1 MKDFFN
7 RRQRFSL
14 RKYSFGVAS
23 VLLGTALFAA
33 HSAQADE
40 VGTPTVSAGNPG
52 TSVAGESSS
61 SLVNTTTTAPQ
72 PNPAASVTSPS
83 ASATS
88 TSTVALVSTASEVAS
103 ASTTE
108 TTSTAT
114 APATTAT
121 AAATASS
128 TPTAAGTTSVGSAT
142 SSSTGATSTSAVTP
156 TAVQPTVAQPV
167 APTTQ
172 PTATTQPVSAPTAT
186 QPVASTQ
193 PTSAS
198 VAQPATTTLTTSTP
212 SPTSAANTAALT
224 TMLTANPMSA
234 VGTAPEVR
242 SRSSR
247 RRRSLDN
254 PESTS
259 YTTGAATATPIM
271 SDPNGAT
278 ITNRPLVVPTPKDP
292 NDHITAGINY
302 QLNPNTSQY
311 TYLVTDLMGFN
322 KAYNTKYYYRMSK
335 PYDNSTN
342 VTIELV
348 DGATNTVK
356 ETKQINGAGTV
367 NLGQAT
373 LAPISGAK
381 QAYIEFR
388 FENIVDADK
397 TNRPALRATWKYNG
411 SATDF
416 DGQRSAIQIYDV
428 VNPANEG
435 TTITDPQYYIPRLT
449 HKTTYY
455 KVVDKNASTYDKN
468 RLVGKF
474 VQDTNG
480 NYIKNSSTAG
490 DYKLVNKDGIPDVG
504 TQSYRETG
512 NEESLGSFTLT
523 AMEGQ
528 DFHASA
534 LRAFE
539 GYSLYQ
545 TADPRSLVDVLKKPY
560 QVGQRWF
567 DVANAEGAVK
577 RIKEVVKE
585 DGTVRIEMWAIKS
598 DSLNK
603 IAKDVNTDGYV
614 KVYETVIR
622 PGSNNKIDHPEDL
635 GKYPTID
642 DAGWN
647 RDNNTPSYPGLKPE
661 YRDKLVKGQP
671 FAIFSDKQNTNYKGD
686 LEFARGS
693 GADFIYKRPDGTFY
707 RMSWA
712 GTVAQNNV
720 EVKENPVSATEAAQ
734 YSPRYSSAGE
744 FYVNRGSS
752 DTSYT
757 INGVP
762 VASGNIFRLENKLTP
777 SYETIYYYVKNEPID
792 IELKLKKVLK
802 SLNTT
807 VQPELKKGAFSF
819 NITNVAAD
827 PANPLEKDGPA
838 INATV
843 TNKEDGS
850 IPFTQKI
857 TQADGT
863 EKEVSLIQ
871 LDKVG
876 IYKYRITEV
885 AGSDTEVDY
894 DGMSVIATVT
904 VTEKKD
910 SSGNYLGE
918 HEYTVTYTSKKGQ
931 DDSGNKT
938 DPDVSATNPTG
949 TGTDTEFNNFVV
961 APVNVEFDFTKKL
974 SGRNLKANEFTFNL
988 LNEAGAVVGT
998 AKNDANGNIKFTGIK
1013 YKVSDLGTNSAGKR
1027 NDSKTFNY
1035 TVKEVVPTTAEA
1047 GMSYDQMEAKV
1058 AVTVTKT
1065 GHTLTTATTYS
1076 SVNGIDANGNPTTG
1090 VDKEFNNTFTP
1101 NPVKV
1106 NLEFDKSLSNGTLNA
1121 GDFSFKLTGDG
1132 NVNETVTNKANGK
1145 INFSTLSFD
1154 KAGVYN
1160 YTVKEVAGTNTDVD
1174 YDAMTINVK
1183 VTVTKDANTGLLSAS
1198 TVMTSSGGEA
1208 TDANDRVFNNYVVPA
1223 IPIRVDFKKALVG
1236 RPLKKNEFTFEMK
1249 DKNGVVVATGT
1260 NDEHGV
1266 VTFNQLPEVTNAQV
1280 GKVIKYTVSEKV
1292 PANKEFGVT
1301 YDNMV
1306 AEVSVSVVK
1315 NATSH
1320 ALQAVVTY
1328 PGGDTEF
1335 NNTVTPPTTPD
1346 FQPEKFIVNKEKYD
1360 ITGTKLMDDDDELA
1374 DEYTDTNANPYAD
1387 GTANN
1392 EPENLNTKTVKK
1404 GDKIVYQVWLDTTN
1418 LKASDNIQAVGI
1430 SDKYEADKLEI
1441 NVADIKA
1448 YDSVT
1453 GVDVT
1458 DKFDITVNNGVITA
1472 TSKASFIKDI
1482 NNDPVIDTTKF
1493 AFGRYYKF
1501 DIPATVKMTTP
1512 NGVDIENTANQIV
1525 HQYDPTN
1532 RNITKPEK
1540 PTQKRVV
1547 NLPVPLEFDFTKKL
1561 DGRNLVENE
1570 FTFVLKK
1577 DGVAIQTVKNSAPD
1591 ATTGIAK
1598 IAFKPLEFTKADAG
1612 NTFTYT
1618 VEEVAGTDA
1627 TVSYDN
1633 MVATIK
1639 VEVKHDGT
1647 TMTTVV
1653 NMLQDAPD
1661 KEFNNTVKP
1670 PEEPKFNPEK
1680 YVVSKEKFDI
1690 TGDKLLDDDSEL
1702 ADKYGDTK
1710 ANPYVDGTANN
1721 EPENLNTKT
1730 VKPGSKL
1737 VYQVW
1742 LDTKQFSATNTENIQ
1757 TVGITDNYDEA
1768 KLDVNSI
1775 KVYDSVTG
1783 ADVTSK
1789 FDIANTGGVIT
1800 ATLKAG
1806 FTKSLGD
1813 ANNTQIID
1821 TTKFAFGRYYKVDIS
1836 TTVKTDAPA
1845 GKDIE
1850 NTAGQIVHYYNPR
1863 TNTVEKPEK
1872 PTEKRVNS
1880 VPVPLE
1886 LKFTKALDG
1895 RALQA
1900 GEFEFILEKD
1910 GVEVERVKNDAA
1922 GKINFKKLEF
1932 GKNDLGKTYNYTVR
1946 EVAGTDATVTYDTM
1960 VATVSVSISHDGTA
1974 KAIVKNV
1981 VDAPD
1986 KEFNNKVK
1994 PPEEPKF
2001 NPEKYVVSTEK
2012 FDITGDKLLD
2022 DDSELTDKYGD
2033 TNANPY
2039 ADGTANN
2046 EPENLNTKTVKPG
2059 SKLVYQVWL
2068 DTTQFSATNTENI
2081 QTVGITDNYDE
2092 AKLNVNS
2099 IKVYDSV
2106 TGSDVTSKFDIA
2118 NTGGVITATLKA
2130 GFTKSLGDANNTQII
2145 DTTKFAFGRYY
2156 KVDISTTV
2164 KTDAPA
2170 GKDIENTAG
2179 QIVHYYN
2186 PRTNTVEKPEKPTEK
2201 RVNSVPVPLELNF
2214 TKKLDGRQLKANE
2227 FTFVLKKDGVEVE
2240 RAKNDAPDATTG
2252 IAKINFTKLEF
2263 GKDDIGKTYNYT
2275 VEEVKGTDSTVS
2287 YDGMVATVRVS
2298 ISHDGT
2304 AKAIVKNVVDAPD
2317 KEFDNRVTPPEE
2329 PKFNPE
2335 KYVVRDEDF
2344 DLTGKKLLDD
2354 DSELADKYGD
2364 TKINPYADKS
2374 NNNEKVTVRND
2385 KGELEEV
2392 FENLNTQPVKR
2403 GQKFY
2408 YQVWLDTT
2416 QFSAN
2421 NKENIQTVGITD
2433 NYDESKLIV
2442 TKNTIKVYD
2451 GETGADVTSKFD
2463 VAVTN
2468 GIITANLKSG
2478 FTKSLGDANNTQV
2491 IDTTKFEF
2499 GRYYKVVIPATVS
2512 QDAYDGSE
2520 IENTATQ
2527 TVHYYNPRTHTVET
2541 PDKPTQKRVN
2551 NIPTAIQLIF
2561 GKTLNGRKLQA
2572 DEFSFVLK
2580 DKETN
2585 KILEKAKN
2593 DADGKVTFKTIN
2605 YSKADIGQTFNYI
2618 VEEEKGDK
2626 PGVTYDDMKVN
2637 VTVQVI
2643 QPSSGDQLSTVISYA
2658 TEGGDAFTADD
2669 TVFDNNVTPN
2679 FKPEKYVVSKEK
2691 FDLKGTKLLD
2701 DDAPNGKVEAENLNH
2716 HTLTRGQKFYYQVWL
2731 DTREFTAESNIQSV
2745 GITDDYDE
2753 AKLDIDESAIKVYD
2767 GETDVT
2773 DKFDISIKNGVIYAT
2788 SKPSLTKPI
2797 SATDATPVID
2807 TTKFAFGRYYKFDIP
2822 ATVKNIKDND
2832 GVEFSNTANE
2842 IVHQYNPYNKQVTTP
2857 KKPTQTRENNVP
2869 VPLEFNYTKKLEG
2882 RELTAG
2888 EFSFLLKDQD
2898 GKVLQTVSNDKD
2910 GHIKFEQLLFSKAD
2924 LGKTFTYTVEEV
2936 NDNKP
2941 GISYDAMKATV
2952 TVQVTKDGKILKTVV
2967 NHASAGGNATDAND
2981 KEFNNKVVPPE
2992 KPKFQPEKYV
3002 VNQEKFDIT
3011 GDKLVDDDKEL
3022 ADKYADTN
3030 ANPYV
3035 DKTDNNEK
3043 ENLNTKTVKRG
3054 DKLVYQVW
3062 LDTTK
3067 FDANNKDY
3075 IQTVGITD
3083 NYDEKKLNVNQ
3094 PDIKAYDGK
3103 TGKDVT
3109 AMFDIKVENGV
3120 ITANLKDGFTKSLGD
3135 KDNTQIIDTTKFAFG
3150 RYYKFD
3156 IPAIVKDSKNEKG
3169 EFDVPSGSDIENT
3182 AGQTV
3187 HYYDP
3192 TVKKVVKTPEKP
3204 TEKRVVNI
3212 SASVT
3217 FEFTKK
3223 LGGRDLKAG
3232 EFSFVLKDRKGKVI
3246 ETVSNDADGKIKFSA
3261 LEYKHGEEG
3270 IHFYTV
3276 EEVKGNDTTVTYD
3289 KMVAKV
3295 TVLVA
3300 KGGNVMTVTSKLP
3313 EDTEFNNIVTPPTPP
3328 TPVVPPVTPP
3338 TPPTPVVPPVTPPTP
3353 PTPVVPPVTPPT
3365 PPTPVV
3371 PPVTPPTPPTPVVPP
3386 VTPPTPPTPVVPPV
3400 TPPTSP
3406 EVSREQ
3412 GLPKTGENKSVVAMA
3427 FGGLLAAAG
3436 LGLAGKRKKED

>member
-72 PNPAASVTSPS
+72 SNPAASVTSPS

-88 TSTVALVSTASEVAS
+88 TSTVALVSPASEVAS

-108 TTSTAT
+108 TTSIAT

-234 VGTAPEVR
+234 AGTATEVR

-259 YTTGAATATPIM
+259 HTTGAATATPTM

-455 KVVDKNASTYDKN
+455 KVVDKNASTYDMN

-480 NYIKNSSTAG
+480 KYIKNSSTAG
-490 DYKLVNKDGIPDVG
+490 DYKLVNKDGTPDVG

-635 GKYPTID
+635 GKNPTID

-712 GTVAQNNV
+712 GNVAQNNV

-762 VASGNIFRLENKLTP
+762 VASGNIFRLENKLSP
-777 SYETIYYYVKNEPID
+777 SYETVYYYVKNEPID

-857 TQADGT
+857 TQADGA

-894 DGMSVIATVT
+894 DEMSVTATVT

-910 SSGNYLGE
+910 ASGNYLGE
-918 HEYTVTYTSKKGQ
+918 YEYTVTYTSEKGQ
-931 DDSGNKT
+931 DDKGKETGTN
-938 DPDVSATNPTG
+938 VSATNPKEK

-998 AKNDANGNIKFTGIK
+998 AKNDLNGNIKFTGIK

-1208 TDANDRVFNNYVVPA
+1208 TDANDRVFNNFVVP
-1223 IPIRVDFKKALVG
+1223 PVPVNVNFTKALAG
-1236 RPLKKNEFTFEMK
+1236 RTLVAGEFTFEMK
-1249 DKNGVVVATGT
+1249 DENGVVVATGT

-1266 VTFNQLPEVTNAQV
+1266 VTFNQLPEVKNAQV
-1280 GKVIKYTVSEKV
+1280 GKVIKYKVTEKV

-1306 AEVSVSVVK
+1306 AEVSVTVSK
-1315 NATSH
+1315 NADHTLK
-1320 ALQAVVTY
+1320 ATVTY

-1346 FQPEKFIVNKEKYD
+1346 FQPEKFIVNKEKFD
-1360 ITGTKLMDDDDELA
+1360 ITGNKLMDDDNELTN
-1374 DEYTDTNANPYAD
+1374 EYTETNADPYVD
-1387 GTANN
+1387 KTNNN

-1404 GDKIVYQVWLDTTN
+1404 GDEIVYQVWLDTTK

-1430 SDKYEADKLEI
+1430 TDKYEADKLKI
-1441 NVADIKA
+1441 NAADIKA

-1453 GVDVT
+1453 GTDVT
-1458 DKFDITVNNGVITA
+1458 SKFVITVNNGEITA
-1472 TSKASFIKDI
+1472 TSKDEFIKDK
-1482 NNDPVIDTTKF
+1482 VIDTTKF
-1493 AFGRYYKF
+1493 EFGRYYKF
-1501 DIPATVKMTTP
+1501 DIPATVKTTTP
-1512 NGVDIENTANQIV
+1512 DGVDIENTANQIV
-1525 HQYDPTN
+1525 HQYDPTK
-1532 RNITKPEK
+1532 RDITKPEK

-1547 NLPVPLEFDFTKKL
+1547 NLPISLPLNFTKRL
-1561 DGRNLVENE
+1561 DGRQLQANE
-1570 FTFVLKK
+1570 FTFELRK
-1577 DGVAIQTVKNSAPD
+1577 DGVKVADAQNDAPN
-1591 ATTGIAK
+1591 ANGVAK
-1598 IAFKPLEFTKADAG
+1598 INFKALQFTHADLG
-1612 NTFTYT
+1612 KTYTYT
-1618 VEEVAGTDA
+1618 VNEVAGSDA
-1627 TVSYDN
+1627 TVTYDT
-1633 MVATIK
+1633 MVATITVTIQK
-1639 VEVKHDGT
+1639 DGT
-1647 TMTTVV
+1647 AKAIVAH
-1653 NMLQDAPD
+1653 LDQDAPD

-1702 ADKYGDTK
+1702 TDKYGDTK
-1710 ANPYVDGTANN
+1710 ANPYVDNTNNN

-1730 VKPGSKL
+1730 VKKGDEI

-1821 TTKFAFGRYYKVDIS
+1821 TTKFAFGRYYKVDIV
-1836 TTVKTDAPA
+1836 TTVKRTVEP

-1863 TNTVEKPEK
+1863 TNK
-1872 PTEKRVNS
+1872 
-1880 VPVPLE
+1880 
-1886 LKFTKALDG
+1886 
-1895 RALQA
+1895 
-1900 GEFEFILEKD
+1900 
-1910 GVEVERVKNDAA
+1910 
-1922 GKINFKKLEF
+1922 
-1932 GKNDLGKTYNYTVR
+1932 
-1946 EVAGTDATVTYDTM
+1946 
-1960 VATVSVSISHDGTA
+1960 
-1974 KAIVKNV
+1974 
-1981 VDAPD
+1981 
-1986 KEFNNKVK
+1986 
-1994 PPEEPKF
+1994 
-2001 NPEKYVVSTEK
+2001 
-2012 FDITGDKLLD
+2012 
-2022 DDSELTDKYGD
+2022 
-2033 TNANPY
+2033 
-2039 ADGTANN
+2039 
-2046 EPENLNTKTVKPG
+2046 
-2059 SKLVYQVWL
+2059 
-2068 DTTQFSATNTENI
+2068 
-2081 QTVGITDNYDE
+2081 
-2092 AKLNVNS
+2092 
-2099 IKVYDSV
+2099 
-2106 TGSDVTSKFDIA
+2106 
-2118 NTGGVITATLKA
+2118 
-2130 GFTKSLGDANNTQII
+2130 
-2145 DTTKFAFGRYY
+2145 
-2156 KVDISTTV
+2156 
-2164 KTDAPA
+2164 
-2170 GKDIENTAG
+2170 
-2179 QIVHYYN
+2179 
-2186 PRTNTVEKPEKPTEK
+2186 VEKPEKPTEK

-2240 RAKNDAPDATTG
+2240 RAKNGAPDATTG

-3223 LGGRDLKAG
+3223 LEGRDLKAG

-3386 VTPPTPPTPVVPPV
+3386 VTPPT
-3400 TPPTSP
+3400 SP

>member
-40 VGTPTVSAGNPG
+40 VATPTVTAGNPG

-88 TSTVALVSTASEVAS
+88 TSTVALVSPASEVTS

-128 TPTAAGTTSVGSAT
+128 TPTVAGTTSVGSAP

-167 APTTQ
+167 ASTTQ
-172 PTATTQPVSAPTAT
+172 PTATTQPVSTSTAT

-198 VAQPATTTLTTSTP
+198 VVQPATTTLTTSTP

-234 VGTAPEVR
+234 AGTAPEVR

-247 RRRSLDN
+247 RRRDAAN
-254 PESTS
+254 PVTTN
-259 YTTGAATATPIM
+259 YTTGPATATPAM

-278 ITNRPLVVPTPKDP
+278 ISSRPLVVPTPKDSGQ
-292 NDHITAGINY
+292 HVTTGIDF
-302 QLNPNTSQY
+302 QLNPNPSQY
-311 TYLVTDLMGFN
+311 TFAVTDLNSFN
-322 KAYNTKYYYRMSK
+322 ATYNKKYYYRLSK
-335 PYDNSTN
+335 PYNASNDI
-342 VTIELV
+342 TIELV
-348 DGATNTVK
+348 DGQNNNVV
-356 ETKQINGAGTV
+356 ETKSINGSGTV
-367 NLGQAT
+367 SLGQSI
-373 LAPISGAK
+373 LAPLTGSS

-388 FENIVDADK
+388 FENIQDADK
-397 TNRPALRATWKYNG
+397 SSRPALRATWKVSGLVQNF
-411 SATDF
+411 A
-416 DGQRSAIQIYDV
+416 GQRSGIQIYDV
-428 VNPANEG
+428 ANKANEG
-435 TTITDPQYYIPRLT
+435 TSITDPQYYIPRLT
-449 HKTTYY
+449 DKTTYY
-455 KVVDKNASTYDKN
+455 KAVDRGT
-468 RLVGKF
+468 R
-474 VQDTNG
+474 QDVSRTEGIATITTAKRSNDV
-480 NYIKNSSTAG
+480 KNSDIVARYADGTVDVRNENG
-490 DYKLVNKDGIPDVG
+490 QIVNKTTYVNVDRNNINPQEYKEDGAEINLG
-504 TQSYRETG
+504 TYTSTG
-512 NEESLGSFTLT
+512 
-523 AMEGQ
+523 MEGQ
-528 DFHASA
+528 NLTASG

-539 GYSLYQ
+539 GYKLYQ
-545 TADPRSLVDVLKKPY
+545 TADSRSLIDVLKQPFH
-560 QVGQRWF
+560 VGQRWF
-567 DVANAEGAVK
+567 DVANAQGGVK
-577 RIKEVVKE
+577 RIKEVVSE

-603 IAKDVNTDGYV
+603 ISSDLNTDGYF
-614 KVYETVIR
+614 KVYETVIPPGKNNYDVR
-622 PGSNNKIDHPEDL
+622 PQ
-635 GKYPTID
+635 
-642 DAGWN
+642 DAGKDIDVSDPGWN
-647 RDNNTPSYPGLKPE
+647 QDNNTPQIPKPGFEYIDSLKS
-661 YRDKLVKGQP
+661 KLVQGKP
-671 FAIFSDKQNTNYKGD
+671 FTIFSDKQVTNYKGD
-686 LEFARGS
+686 LQFEKTENNVTTLLF
-693 GADFIYKRPDGTFY
+693 KRPNGTFY
-707 RMSWA
+707 KMD
-712 GTVAQNNV
+712 
-720 EVKENPVSATEAAQ
+720 KEYLQDASGNPTGKVNMKETDVSATDANG
-734 YSPRYSSAGE
+734 YKPTYVSKGE
-744 FYVNRGSS
+744 FYVNRGDKDNAYS
-752 DTSYT
+752 
-757 INGVP
+757 INGTP
-762 VASGNIFRLENKLTP
+762 VSSGNVFRLQNDLNPVYRTVYYYAKPEPVKVKLQFTKALAGRTLQDGEFDFKIQDTASGYNETVSNQNGKVTFSELTFTKP
-777 SYETIYYYVKNEPID
+777 GVYTYKVNEVP
-792 IELKLKKVLK
+792 
-802 SLNTT
+802 
-807 VQPELKKGAFSF
+807 
-819 NITNVAAD
+819 
-827 PANPLEKDGPA
+827 
-838 INATV
+838 
-843 TNKEDGS
+843 
-850 IPFTQKI
+850 
-857 TQADGT
+857 GT
-863 EKEVSLIQ
+863 
-871 LDKVG
+871 
-876 IYKYRITEV
+876 
-885 AGSDTEVDY
+885 DTDVDY
-894 DGMSVIATVT
+894 DGMESTVTIT
-904 VTEKKD
+904 VTEKNAIGDLDAK
-910 SSGNYLGE
+910 
-918 HEYTVTYTSKKGQ
+918 VTYTSINGQ
-931 DDSGNKT
+931 DDSGNTT
-938 DPDVSATNPTG
+938 DTNVSATNPTVR

-998 AKNDANGNIKFTGIK
+998 AKNDLNGNIKFTGIK

-1208 TDANDRVFNNYVVPA
+1208 TDANDRVFNNFVVPA

-1236 RPLKKNEFTFEMK
+1236 RSLKANEFTFEMK
-1249 DKNGVVVATGT
+1249 DSAGTVVATGT
-1260 NDEHGV
+1260 NDANGV
-1266 VTFNQLPEVTNAQV
+1266 VTFNQLPKVKNAQV
-1280 GKVIKYTVSEKV
+1280 GQTIKYYVSEKV
-1292 PANKEFGVT
+1292 PSNKEFGVT
-1301 YDNMV
+1301 YDSMV
-1306 AEVSVSVVK
+1306 AEVSVTVSK
-1315 NATSH
+1315 NADHTLK
-1320 ALQAVVTY
+1320 ATVTY

-1346 FQPEKFIVNKEKYD
+1346 FQPEKFIVNKKEYD
-1360 ITGTKLMDDDDELA
+1360 ITGNKLMDDDDELA
-1374 DEYTDTNANPYAD
+1374 DEYVDTNANPYVD
-1387 GTANN
+1387 GTTNN

-1404 GDKIVYQVWLDTTN
+1404 GDEIVYQVWLDTTK

-1430 SDKYEADKLEI
+1430 TDKYEADKLEI
-1441 NVADIKA
+1441 NASNIKA

-1458 DKFDITVNNGVITA
+1458 AKFDIKVENGTITA
-1472 TSKASFIKDI
+1472 TSKDEFIKDA
-1482 NNDPVIDTTKF
+1482 NNNPVIDTTKF
-1493 AFGRYYKF
+1493 EFGRYYKF

-1577 DGVAIQTVKNSAPD
+1577 DGVAIQTAKNSAPD

-1598 IAFKPLEFTKADAG
+1598 IAFKPLEFTKANAG

-1647 TMTTVV
+1647 TKATVV

-1680 YVVSKEKFDI
+1680 YVVDKEKFDI
-1690 TGDKLLDDDSEL
+1690 TGDKLVDDDKEL
-1702 ADKYGDTK
+1702 ADKYADTN
-1710 ANPYVDGTANN
+1710 ANPYADDASNN

-1730 VKPGSKL
+1730 VKPGDKL

-1757 TVGITDNYDEA
+1757 TLSITDNYDED

-1783 ADVTSK
+1783 TDVTSK

-1821 TTKFAFGRYYKVDIS
+1821 TTKFAFGRYYK
-1836 TTVKTDAPA
+1836 
-1845 GKDIE
+1845 
-1850 NTAGQIVHYYNPR
+1850 
-1863 TNTVEKPEK
+1863 
-1872 PTEKRVNS
+1872 
-1880 VPVPLE
+1880 
-1886 LKFTKALDG
+1886 
-1895 RALQA
+1895 
-1900 GEFEFILEKD
+1900 
-1910 GVEVERVKNDAA
+1910 
-1922 GKINFKKLEF
+1922 
-1932 GKNDLGKTYNYTVR
+1932 
-1946 EVAGTDATVTYDTM
+1946 
-1960 VATVSVSISHDGTA
+1960 
-1974 KAIVKNV
+1974 
-1981 VDAPD
+1981 
-1986 KEFNNKVK
+1986 
-1994 PPEEPKF
+1994 
-2001 NPEKYVVSTEK
+2001 
-2012 FDITGDKLLD
+2012 FDI
-2022 DDSELTDKYGD
+2022 
-2033 TNANPY
+2033 
-2039 ADGTANN
+2039 
-2046 EPENLNTKTVKPG
+2046 V
-2059 SKLVYQVWL
+2059 
-2068 DTTQFSATNTENI
+2068 
-2081 QTVGITDNYDE
+2081 
-2092 AKLNVNS
+2092 
-2099 IKVYDSV
+2099 
-2106 TGSDVTSKFDIA
+2106 
-2118 NTGGVITATLKA
+2118 
-2130 GFTKSLGDANNTQII
+2130 
-2145 DTTKFAFGRYY
+2145 
-2156 KVDISTTV
+2156 TTV

-2329 PKFNPE
+2329 PEFKPE

-2679 FKPEKYVVSKEK
+2679 FKPEKYVVFKEK

-3120 ITANLKDGFTKSLGD
+3120 ITATLKDGFTKSLGD

-3223 LGGRDLKAG
+3223 LEGRDLKAG

-3386 VTPPTPPTPVVPPV
+3386 VTPPT
-3400 TPPTSP
+3400 SP

>member
-1 MKDFFN
+1 
-7 RRQRFSL
+7 
-14 RKYSFGVAS
+14 
-23 VLLGTALFAA
+23 
-33 HSAQADE
+33 
-40 VGTPTVSAGNPG
+40 
-52 TSVAGESSS
+52 
-61 SLVNTTTTAPQ
+61 
-72 PNPAASVTSPS
+72 
-83 ASATS
+83 
-88 TSTVALVSTASEVAS
+88 
-103 ASTTE
+103 
-108 TTSTAT
+108 
-114 APATTAT
+114 
-121 AAATASS
+121 
-128 TPTAAGTTSVGSAT
+128 
-142 SSSTGATSTSAVTP
+142 
-156 TAVQPTVAQPV
+156 
-167 APTTQ
+167 
-172 PTATTQPVSAPTAT
+172 
-186 QPVASTQ
+186 
-193 PTSAS
+193 
-198 VAQPATTTLTTSTP
+198 
-212 SPTSAANTAALT
+212 
-224 TMLTANPMSA
+224 MLTANPMSA
-234 VGTAPEVR
+234 AGTAPEVR

-259 YTTGAATATPIM
+259 YTTGAATATPTM

-311 TYLVTDLMGFN
+311 TYVVTDLMGFN

-455 KVVDKNASTYDKN
+455 KVVDKNASTYNKN

-474 VQDTNG
+474 VQDANG
-480 NYIKNSSTAG
+480 DYIKNSSTAG
-490 DYKLVNKDGIPDVG
+490 DYKLINKDGMPDVN

-528 DFHASA
+528 NFHASA

-567 DVANAEGAVK
+567 DVANAEGGVK

-635 GKYPTID
+635 GKNPTID

-661 YRDKLVKGQP
+661 YRDKLVMGQP

-762 VASGNIFRLENKLTP
+762 VASGNIFRLENKLSP
-777 SYETIYYYVKNEPID
+777 SYETVYYYVKNEPID
-792 IELKLKKVLK
+792 IELNLKKVLK

-807 VQPELKKGAFSF
+807 VQPELKEGDFSF

-918 HEYTVTYTSKKGQ
+918 YEYTVTYTSKNGQ
-931 DDSGNKT
+931 NDSGKST
-938 DPDVSATNPTG
+938 DKNVSATNPTVK

-988 LNEAGAVVGT
+988 LNEAGTVVGT

-1013 YKVSDLGTNSAGKR
+1013 YKVSDLGTDSAGKR
-1027 NDSKTFNY
+1027 NNIKTFNY

-1160 YTVKEVAGTNTDVD
+1160 YTVKEVAGTNSDVD

-1208 TDANDRVFNNYVVPA
+1208 TDANDRVFNNFVVPA

-1236 RPLKKNEFTFEMK
+1236 RSLKANEFTFEMK
-1249 DKNGVVVATGT
+1249 DENGVVVATGT
-1260 NDEHGV
+1260 NDANGV
-1266 VTFNQLPEVTNAQV
+1266 VTFNQLPKVKNAQV
-1280 GKVIKYTVSEKV
+1280 GQTIKYYVSEKV
-1292 PANKEFGVT
+1292 PSNKEFGVT
-1301 YDNMV
+1301 YDSMV
-1306 AEVSVSVVK
+1306 AEVSVTVSK
-1315 NATSH
+1315 NADHTLK
-1320 ALQAVVTY
+1320 ATVTY

-1335 NNTVTPPTTPD
+1335 NNIVTPPTEPK

-1360 ITGTKLMDDDDELA
+1360 ITGRKLMDDDDELA
-1374 DEYTDTNANPYAD
+1374 DEYTDTRANPYAD

-1430 SDKYEADKLEI
+1430 SDKYEADKLEEI
-1441 NVADIKA
+1441 KVADIKA

-1453 GVDVT
+1453 GADVT

-1472 TSKASFIKDI
+1472 TSKDKFIKDKV
-1482 NNDPVIDTTKF
+1482 NNPVIDTTKF
-1493 AFGRYYKF
+1493 EFGRYYKF
-1501 DIPATVKMTTP
+1501 DIPATVKTTTP
-1512 NGVDIENTANQIV
+1512 DGVDIVNTANQVV
-1525 HQYDPTN
+1525 HQYDPTKK
-1532 RNITKPEK
+1532 TVTTPPKK
-1540 PTQKRVV
+1540 DTQKRVV
-1547 NLPVPLEFDFTKKL
+1547 NLPISLPLNFTKRL
-1561 DGRNLVENE
+1561 DGRQLQANE
-1570 FTFVLKK
+1570 FTFELRK
-1577 DGVAIQTVKNSAPD
+1577 DGVKVGEAKNGAPN
-1591 ATTGIAK
+1591 ANGVAK
-1598 IAFKPLEFTKADAG
+1598 INFEALQFTHADLG
-1612 NTFTYT
+1612 KTYTYT
-1618 VEEVAGTDA
+1618 VNEVAGSDA
-1627 TVSYDN
+1627 TVTYDN
-1633 MVATIK
+1633 MVATITVTIQK
-1639 VEVKHDGT
+1639 DGT
-1647 TMTTVV
+1647 AKAIVAH
-1653 NMLQDAPD
+1653 LDQDAPD
-1661 KEFNNTVKP
+1661 KEFNNKVKP

-1680 YVVSKEKFDI
+1680 YVVSKAKFDI
-1690 TGDKLLDDDSEL
+1690 TGTKLVDDDSEL
-1702 ADKYGDTK
+1702 TDKYGDTN
-1710 ANPYVDGTANN
+1710 ANPYADGTANN

-1730 VKPGSKL
+1730 VKPGSTL

-1742 LDTKQFSATNTENIQ
+1742 LDTTQFSATNTEKVQ
-1757 TVGITDNYDEA
+1757 TLSITDNYDED

-1821 TTKFAFGRYYKVDIS
+1821 TTKFAFGRYYKVDI
-1836 TTVKTDAPA
+1836 V
-1845 GKDIE
+1845 
-1850 NTAGQIVHYYNPR
+1850 
-1863 TNTVEKPEK
+1863 
-1872 PTEKRVNS
+1872 
-1880 VPVPLE
+1880 
-1886 LKFTKALDG
+1886 
-1895 RALQA
+1895 
-1900 GEFEFILEKD
+1900 
-1910 GVEVERVKNDAA
+1910 
-1922 GKINFKKLEF
+1922 
-1932 GKNDLGKTYNYTVR
+1932 
-1946 EVAGTDATVTYDTM
+1946 
-1960 VATVSVSISHDGTA
+1960 
-1974 KAIVKNV
+1974 
-1981 VDAPD
+1981 
-1986 KEFNNKVK
+1986 
-1994 PPEEPKF
+1994 
-2001 NPEKYVVSTEK
+2001 
-2012 FDITGDKLLD
+2012 
-2022 DDSELTDKYGD
+2022 
-2033 TNANPY
+2033 
-2039 ADGTANN
+2039 
-2046 EPENLNTKTVKPG
+2046 
-2059 SKLVYQVWL
+2059 
-2068 DTTQFSATNTENI
+2068 
-2081 QTVGITDNYDE
+2081 
-2092 AKLNVNS
+2092 
-2099 IKVYDSV
+2099 
-2106 TGSDVTSKFDIA
+2106 
-2118 NTGGVITATLKA
+2118 
-2130 GFTKSLGDANNTQII
+2130 
-2145 DTTKFAFGRYY
+2145 
-2156 KVDISTTV
+2156 TTV

-2240 RAKNDAPDATTG
+2240 RAKNGAPDATTG

-2773 DKFDISIKNGVIYAT
+2773 DKFKISIKNGVIYAT

-2797 SATDATPVID
+2797 SATDSTPVID

-3083 NYDEKKLNVNQ
+3083 NYDEKKLNVKQ
-3094 PDIKAYDGK
+3094 SDIKAYDGK

-3223 LGGRDLKAG
+3223 LEGRDLKAG

-3365 PPTPVV
+3365 
-3371 PPVTPPTPPTPVVPP
+3371 
-3386 VTPPTPPTPVVPPV
+3386 
-3400 TPPTSP
+3400 SP

>member
-33 HSAQADE
+33 HSVQADE
-40 VGTPTVSAGNPG
+40 VATPTVSAGNPG

-72 PNPAASVTSPS
+72 SNPAASVTSPS

-88 TSTVALVSTASEVAS
+88 TSTVALVSPASEVAS

-108 TTSTAT
+108 TTSTAA

-128 TPTAAGTTSVGSAT
+128 TPTAAGTTSVGSAP
-142 SSSTGATSTSAVTP
+142 SSSTGTTSTSAVTP
-156 TAVQPTVAQPV
+156 TAVQPTVEQPV
-167 APTTQ
+167 ASTTQ
-172 PTATTQPVSAPTAT
+172 LTATTQPVSTPTAT

-212 SPTSAANTAALT
+212 SPTSVANTAALT

-234 VGTAPEVR
+234 AGTAPEVR

-247 RRRSLDN
+247 RRRDAAN
-254 PESTS
+254 PVTTN
-259 YTTGAATATPIM
+259 YTTGPATATPAM

-278 ITNRPLVVPTPKDP
+278 ISSRPLVVPTPKDSGQ
-292 NDHITAGINY
+292 HVTTGIDF
-302 QLNPNTSQY
+302 QLNPNPSQY
-311 TYLVTDLMGFN
+311 TFAVTDLNSFN
-322 KAYNTKYYYRMSK
+322 ATYNKKYYYRLSK
-335 PYDNSTN
+335 PYNASNDI
-342 VTIELV
+342 TIELV
-348 DGATNTVK
+348 DGQNNNVV
-356 ETKQINGAGTV
+356 ETKSINGSGTV
-367 NLGQAT
+367 SLGQSI
-373 LAPISGAK
+373 LAPLTGSS

-388 FENIVDADK
+388 FENIQDADK
-397 TNRPALRATWKYNG
+397 SSRPALRATWKVSGLVQNF
-411 SATDF
+411 A
-416 DGQRSAIQIYDV
+416 GQRSGIQIYDV
-428 VNPANEG
+428 ANKANEG
-435 TTITDPQYYIPRLT
+435 TSITDPQYYIPRLT
-449 HKTTYY
+449 DKTTYY
-455 KVVDKNASTYDKN
+455 KAVDRGT
-468 RLVGKF
+468 R
-474 VQDTNG
+474 QDVSRTEGIATITTAKRSNDV
-480 NYIKNSSTAG
+480 KNSDIVARYADGTVDVRNENG
-490 DYKLVNKDGIPDVG
+490 QIVNKTTYVNVDRNNINPQEYKEDGAEINLG
-504 TQSYRETG
+504 TYTSTG
-512 NEESLGSFTLT
+512 
-523 AMEGQ
+523 MEGQ
-528 DFHASA
+528 NLTASG

-539 GYSLYQ
+539 GYKLYQ
-545 TADPRSLVDVLKKPY
+545 TADSRSLIDVLKQPFH
-560 QVGQRWF
+560 VGQRWF
-567 DVANAEGAVK
+567 DVANAQGGVK
-577 RIKEVVKE
+577 RIKEVVSE

-603 IAKDVNTDGYV
+603 ISSDLNTDGYF
-614 KVYETVIR
+614 KVYETVIPPGKNNYDVR
-622 PGSNNKIDHPEDL
+622 PQ
-635 GKYPTID
+635 
-642 DAGWN
+642 DAGKDIDVSDPGWN
-647 RDNNTPSYPGLKPE
+647 QDNNTPQIPKPGFEYIDSLKS
-661 YRDKLVKGQP
+661 KLVQGKP
-671 FAIFSDKQNTNYKGD
+671 FTIFSDKQVTNYKGD
-686 LEFARGS
+686 LQFEKTENNVTTLLF
-693 GADFIYKRPDGTFY
+693 KRPNGTFY
-707 RMSWA
+707 KMD
-712 GTVAQNNV
+712 
-720 EVKENPVSATEAAQ
+720 KEYLQDASGNPTGKVNMKETDVSATDANG
-734 YSPRYSSAGE
+734 YKPTYVSKGE
-744 FYVNRGSS
+744 FYVNRGDKDNAYS
-752 DTSYT
+752 
-757 INGVP
+757 INGTP
-762 VASGNIFRLENKLTP
+762 VSSGNVFRLQNDLNPVYRTVYYYAKPEPVKVKLQFTKALAGRTLQDGEFDFKIQDTASGYNETVSNQNGKVTFSELTFTKP
-777 SYETIYYYVKNEPID
+777 GVYTYKVNEVP
-792 IELKLKKVLK
+792 
-802 SLNTT
+802 
-807 VQPELKKGAFSF
+807 
-819 NITNVAAD
+819 
-827 PANPLEKDGPA
+827 
-838 INATV
+838 
-843 TNKEDGS
+843 
-850 IPFTQKI
+850 
-857 TQADGT
+857 GT
-863 EKEVSLIQ
+863 
-871 LDKVG
+871 
-876 IYKYRITEV
+876 
-885 AGSDTEVDY
+885 DTDVDY
-894 DGMSVIATVT
+894 DGMESTVTIT
-904 VTEKKD
+904 VTEKNAIGDLDAK
-910 SSGNYLGE
+910 
-918 HEYTVTYTSKKGQ
+918 VTYTSINGQ
-931 DDSGNKT
+931 DDSGNTT
-938 DPDVSATNPTG
+938 DTNVSATNPTVR

-998 AKNDANGNIKFTGIK
+998 AKNDLNGNIKFTGIK

-1090 VDKEFNNTFTP
+1090 EDKEFNNTFTP

-1160 YTVKEVAGTNTDVD
+1160 YTVKEVPGTNTDVD

-1208 TDANDRVFNNYVVPA
+1208 TDANDRVFNNFVVP
-1223 IPIRVDFKKALVG
+1223 PVPVNVNFTKALAG
-1236 RPLKKNEFTFEMK
+1236 RTLVAGEFTFEMK
-1249 DKNGVVVATGT
+1249 DSAGTVVATGT

-1266 VTFNQLPEVTNAQV
+1266 VTFNQLPEVKNAQV

-1306 AEVSVSVVK
+1306 AEVSVTVSK
-1315 NATSH
+1315 NADHTLK
-1320 ALQAVVTY
+1320 ATVAY

-1335 NNTVTPPTTPD
+1335 NNTVTPPTEPK
-1346 FQPEKFIVNKEKYD
+1346 FQPEKFIVNKKKFD
-1360 ITGTKLMDDDDELA
+1360 ITGNKLMDDDNELTN
-1374 DEYTDTNANPYAD
+1374 EYTETNADPYVD
-1387 GTANN
+1387 KTNNN

-1404 GDKIVYQVWLDTTN
+1404 GDEIVYQVWLDTTK

-1430 SDKYEADKLEI
+1430 TDKYEADKLEEI

-1453 GVDVT
+1453 GADVT
-1458 DKFDITVNNGVITA
+1458 AKFDIKVENGTITA
-1472 TSKASFIKDI
+1472 TSKDEFIKDKV
-1482 NNDPVIDTTKF
+1482 NNPVIDTTKF
-1493 AFGRYYKF
+1493 EFGRYYKF
-1501 DIPATVKMTTP
+1501 DIPATVKTTTP
-1512 NGVDIENTANQIV
+1512 DGVDIENTANQVV
-1525 HQYDPTN
+1525 HQYDPTKKTV
-1532 RNITKPEK
+1532 TKPK
-1540 PTQKRVV
+1540 KDTQKRVV
-1547 NLPVPLEFDFTKKL
+1547 NLPISLPLNFTKRL
-1561 DGRNLVENE
+1561 DGRQLQANE
-1570 FTFVLKK
+1570 FTFELRK
-1577 DGVAIQTVKNSAPD
+1577 DGVKVADAQNDAPN
-1591 ATTGIAK
+1591 ANGVAK
-1598 IAFKPLEFTKADAG
+1598 INFKALQFTHADLG
-1612 NTFTYT
+1612 KTYTYT
-1618 VEEVAGTDA
+1618 VNEVAGSDA
-1627 TVSYDN
+1627 TVTYDT
-1633 MVATIK
+1633 MVATITVTIQK
-1639 VEVKHDGT
+1639 DGT
-1647 TMTTVV
+1647 AKAIVAH
-1653 NMLQDAPD
+1653 LDQDAPD

-1702 ADKYGDTK
+1702 TDKYGDTK
-1710 ANPYVDGTANN
+1710 ANPYVDNTNNN

-1821 TTKFAFGRYYKVDIS
+1821 TTKFAFGRYYK
-1836 TTVKTDAPA
+1836 
-1845 GKDIE
+1845 
-1850 NTAGQIVHYYNPR
+1850 
-1863 TNTVEKPEK
+1863 
-1872 PTEKRVNS
+1872 
-1880 VPVPLE
+1880 
-1886 LKFTKALDG
+1886 
-1895 RALQA
+1895 
-1900 GEFEFILEKD
+1900 
-1910 GVEVERVKNDAA
+1910 
-1922 GKINFKKLEF
+1922 
-1932 GKNDLGKTYNYTVR
+1932 
-1946 EVAGTDATVTYDTM
+1946 
-1960 VATVSVSISHDGTA
+1960 
-1974 KAIVKNV
+1974 
-1981 VDAPD
+1981 
-1986 KEFNNKVK
+1986 
-1994 PPEEPKF
+1994 
-2001 NPEKYVVSTEK
+2001 
-2012 FDITGDKLLD
+2012 FDI
-2022 DDSELTDKYGD
+2022 
-2033 TNANPY
+2033 
-2039 ADGTANN
+2039 
-2046 EPENLNTKTVKPG
+2046 V
-2059 SKLVYQVWL
+2059 
-2068 DTTQFSATNTENI
+2068 
-2081 QTVGITDNYDE
+2081 
-2092 AKLNVNS
+2092 
-2099 IKVYDSV
+2099 
-2106 TGSDVTSKFDIA
+2106 
-2118 NTGGVITATLKA
+2118 
-2130 GFTKSLGDANNTQII
+2130 
-2145 DTTKFAFGRYY
+2145 
-2156 KVDISTTV
+2156 TTV

-2240 RAKNDAPDATTG
+2240 RAKNGAPDATTG

-2773 DKFDISIKNGVIYAT
+2773 DKFKISIKNGVIYAT

-3083 NYDEKKLNVNQ
+3083 NYDEKKLNVKQ
-3094 PDIKAYDGK
+3094 SDIKAYDGK

-3223 LGGRDLKAG
+3223 LEGRDLKAG

>member
-72 PNPAASVTSPS
+72 SNPAASVTSPS

-88 TSTVALVSTASEVAS
+88 TSTVALVSPASEVAS

-108 TTSTAT
+108 TTSIAT

-234 VGTAPEVR
+234 AGTATEVR

-259 YTTGAATATPIM
+259 HTTGAATATPTM

-455 KVVDKNASTYDKN
+455 KVVDKNASTYDMN

-490 DYKLVNKDGIPDVG
+490 DYKLVNKDGTPDVG

-635 GKYPTID
+635 GKNPTID

-712 GTVAQNNV
+712 GNVAQNNV

-762 VASGNIFRLENKLTP
+762 VASGNIFRLENKLSP
-777 SYETIYYYVKNEPID
+777 SYETVYYYVKNEPID

-857 TQADGT
+857 TQADGA

-894 DGMSVIATVT
+894 DEMSVTATVT

-910 SSGNYLGE
+910 ASGNYLGE
-918 HEYTVTYTSKKGQ
+918 YEYTVTYTSEKGQ
-931 DDSGNKT
+931 DDKGKETGTN
-938 DPDVSATNPTG
+938 VSATNPKEK

-998 AKNDANGNIKFTGIK
+998 AKNDLNGNIKFTGIK

-1208 TDANDRVFNNYVVPA
+1208 TDANDRVFNNFVVP
-1223 IPIRVDFKKALVG
+1223 PVPVNVNFTKALAG
-1236 RPLKKNEFTFEMK
+1236 RTLVAGEFTFEMK
-1249 DKNGVVVATGT
+1249 DENGVVVATGT

-1266 VTFNQLPEVTNAQV
+1266 VTFNQLPEVKNAQV
-1280 GKVIKYTVSEKV
+1280 GKVIKYKVTEKV

-1306 AEVSVSVVK
+1306 AEVSVTVSK
-1315 NATSH
+1315 NADHTLK
-1320 ALQAVVTY
+1320 ATVTY

-1346 FQPEKFIVNKEKYD
+1346 FQPEKFIVNKEKFD
-1360 ITGTKLMDDDDELA
+1360 ITGNKLMDDDNELTN
-1374 DEYTDTNANPYAD
+1374 EYTETNADPYVD
-1387 GTANN
+1387 KTNNN

-1404 GDKIVYQVWLDTTN
+1404 GDEIVYQVWLDTTN

-1430 SDKYEADKLEI
+1430 TDKYEADKLKI

-1453 GVDVT
+1453 GADVT
-1458 DKFDITVNNGVITA
+1458 SKFVITVNNGEITA
-1472 TSKASFIKDI
+1472 TSKNEFIKDK
-1482 NNDPVIDTTKF
+1482 VIDTTKF
-1493 AFGRYYKF
+1493 EFGRYYKF

-1525 HQYDPTN
+1525 HQYDPTK
-1532 RNITKPEK
+1532 RDITKPEK

-1647 TMTTVV
+1647 TKTTVV

-1680 YVVSKEKFDI
+1680 YVVSTEKFDI

-1702 ADKYGDTK
+1702 TDKYGDTN

-1783 ADVTSK
+1783 
-1789 FDIANTGGVIT
+1789 
-1800 ATLKAG
+1800 
-1806 FTKSLGD
+1806 
-1813 ANNTQIID
+1813 
-1821 TTKFAFGRYYKVDIS
+1821 
-1836 TTVKTDAPA
+1836 
-1845 GKDIE
+1845 
-1850 NTAGQIVHYYNPR
+1850 
-1863 TNTVEKPEK
+1863 
-1872 PTEKRVNS
+1872 
-1880 VPVPLE
+1880 
-1886 LKFTKALDG
+1886 
-1895 RALQA
+1895 
-1900 GEFEFILEKD
+1900 
-1910 GVEVERVKNDAA
+1910 
-1922 GKINFKKLEF
+1922 
-1932 GKNDLGKTYNYTVR
+1932 
-1946 EVAGTDATVTYDTM
+1946 
-1960 VATVSVSISHDGTA
+1960 
-1974 KAIVKNV
+1974 
-1981 VDAPD
+1981 
-1986 KEFNNKVK
+1986 
-1994 PPEEPKF
+1994 
-2001 NPEKYVVSTEK
+2001 
-2012 FDITGDKLLD
+2012 
-2022 DDSELTDKYGD
+2022 
-2033 TNANPY
+2033 
-2039 ADGTANN
+2039 
-2046 EPENLNTKTVKPG
+2046 
-2059 SKLVYQVWL
+2059 
-2068 DTTQFSATNTENI
+2068 
-2081 QTVGITDNYDE
+2081 
-2092 AKLNVNS
+2092 
-2099 IKVYDSV
+2099 
-2106 TGSDVTSKFDIA
+2106 SDVTSKFDIA

-2156 KVDISTTV
+2156 KFDIVTTV

-2240 RAKNDAPDATTG
+2240 RAKNGAPDATTG

-2527 TVHYYNPRTHTVET
+2527 TVHYYNPRTHKVET

-2605 YSKADIGQTFNYI
+2605 YSKADIGHTFNYI

-2626 PGVTYDDMKVN
+2626 PGITYDDMKVN

-3083 NYDEKKLNVNQ
+3083 NYDEKKLNVKQ
-3094 PDIKAYDGK
+3094 SDIKAYDGK

-3223 LGGRDLKAG
+3223 LEGRDLKAG

-3386 VTPPTPPTPVVPPV
+3386 VTPPT
-3400 TPPTSP
+3400 SP

>member
-1 MKDFFN
+1 
-7 RRQRFSL
+7 
-14 RKYSFGVAS
+14 
-23 VLLGTALFAA
+23 
-33 HSAQADE
+33 
-40 VGTPTVSAGNPG
+40 
-52 TSVAGESSS
+52 
-61 SLVNTTTTAPQ
+61 
-72 PNPAASVTSPS
+72 
-83 ASATS
+83 
-88 TSTVALVSTASEVAS
+88 
-103 ASTTE
+103 
-108 TTSTAT
+108 
-114 APATTAT
+114 
-121 AAATASS
+121 
-128 TPTAAGTTSVGSAT
+128 
-142 SSSTGATSTSAVTP
+142 
-156 TAVQPTVAQPV
+156 
-167 APTTQ
+167 
-172 PTATTQPVSAPTAT
+172 
-186 QPVASTQ
+186 
-193 PTSAS
+193 
-198 VAQPATTTLTTSTP
+198 
-212 SPTSAANTAALT
+212 
-224 TMLTANPMSA
+224 MLTANPLSA
-234 VGTAPEVR
+234 AGTAPEVR

-247 RRRSLDN
+247 RRRDAAN
-254 PESTS
+254 PVTTN
-259 YTTGAATATPIM
+259 YTTGPATATPAM

-278 ITNRPLVVPTPKDP
+278 ISSRPLVVPTPKDSGQ
-292 NDHITAGINY
+292 HVTTGIDF
-302 QLNPNTSQY
+302 QLNPNPSQY
-311 TYLVTDLMGFN
+311 TFAVTDLNSFN
-322 KAYNTKYYYRMSK
+322 ATYNKKYYYRLSK
-335 PYDNSTN
+335 PYNASNDI
-342 VTIELV
+342 TIELV
-348 DGATNTVK
+348 NGQNNNVV
-356 ETKQINGAGTV
+356 ETKSINGSGTV
-367 NLGQAT
+367 SLGQSI
-373 LAPISGAK
+373 LAPLTGSS

-388 FENIVDADK
+388 FENIQDADK
-397 TNRPALRATWKYNG
+397 SSRPALRATWKVSGLVQNF
-411 SATDF
+411 A
-416 DGQRSAIQIYDV
+416 GQRSGIQIYDV
-428 VNPANEG
+428 ANKANEG
-435 TTITDPQYYIPRLT
+435 TSITDPQYYIPRLT
-449 HKTTYY
+449 DKTTYY
-455 KVVDKNASTYDKN
+455 KAVDRGT
-468 RLVGKF
+468 R
-474 VQDTNG
+474 QDVSRTEGIATITTAKRSNDV
-480 NYIKNSSTAG
+480 KNSDIVARYADGTVDVRNENG
-490 DYKLVNKDGIPDVG
+490 QIVNKTTYVNVDRNNINPQEYKEDGAEINLG
-504 TQSYRETG
+504 TYTSTG
-512 NEESLGSFTLT
+512 
-523 AMEGQ
+523 MEGQ
-528 DFHASA
+528 NLTASG

-539 GYSLYQ
+539 GYKLYQ
-545 TADPRSLVDVLKKPY
+545 TADSRSLIDVLKQPFH
-560 QVGQRWF
+560 VGQRWF
-567 DVANAEGAVK
+567 DVANAQGGVK
-577 RIKEVVKE
+577 RIKEVVSE

-603 IAKDVNTDGYV
+603 ISSDLNTDGYF
-614 KVYETVIR
+614 KVYETVIPPGKNNYDVR
-622 PGSNNKIDHPEDL
+622 PQ
-635 GKYPTID
+635 
-642 DAGWN
+642 DAGKDIDVSDPGWN
-647 RDNNTPSYPGLKPE
+647 QDNNTPQIPKPGFEYIDSLKS
-661 YRDKLVKGQP
+661 KLVQGKP
-671 FAIFSDKQNTNYKGD
+671 FTIFSDKQVTNYKGD
-686 LEFARGS
+686 LQFEKTENNVTTLLF
-693 GADFIYKRPDGTFY
+693 KRPNGTFY
-707 RMSWA
+707 KMD
-712 GTVAQNNV
+712 
-720 EVKENPVSATEAAQ
+720 KEYLQDASGNPTGKVTMKETDVSATDANG
-734 YSPRYSSAGE
+734 YKPTYVSKGE
-744 FYVNRGSS
+744 FYVNRGDKDNAYS
-752 DTSYT
+752 
-757 INGVP
+757 INGTP
-762 VASGNIFRLENKLTP
+762 VSSGNVFRLQNDLNPVYRTVYYYAKPEPVKVKLQFTKALAGRTLQDGEFDFKIQDTASGYNETVSNQNGKVTFSELTFTKP
-777 SYETIYYYVKNEPID
+777 GVYTYKVNEVP
-792 IELKLKKVLK
+792 
-802 SLNTT
+802 
-807 VQPELKKGAFSF
+807 
-819 NITNVAAD
+819 
-827 PANPLEKDGPA
+827 
-838 INATV
+838 
-843 TNKEDGS
+843 
-850 IPFTQKI
+850 
-857 TQADGT
+857 GT
-863 EKEVSLIQ
+863 
-871 LDKVG
+871 
-876 IYKYRITEV
+876 
-885 AGSDTEVDY
+885 DTDVDY
-894 DGMSVIATVT
+894 DGMESTVTIT
-904 VTEKKD
+904 VTEKNAIGDLDAK
-910 SSGNYLGE
+910 
-918 HEYTVTYTSKKGQ
+918 VTYTSINGQ
-931 DDSGNKT
+931 DASGNTT
-938 DPDVSATNPTG
+938 DTNVSATNPTVRI
-949 TGTDTEFNNFVV
+949 GTDTEFNNFVV

-1058 AVTVTKT
+1058 KVTVTKT

-1090 VDKEFNNTFTP
+1090 EDKEFNNTFTP

-1208 TDANDRVFNNYVVPA
+1208 TDANDRVFNNFVVPA

-1236 RPLKKNEFTFEMK
+1236 RSLKANEFTFEMK
-1249 DKNGVVVATGT
+1249 DSAGTVVATGT
-1260 NDEHGV
+1260 NDANGV
-1266 VTFNQLPEVTNAQV
+1266 VTFNQLPKVKNAQV
-1280 GKVIKYTVSEKV
+1280 GQTIKYYVSEKV
-1292 PANKEFGVT
+1292 PSNKEFGVT
-1301 YDNMV
+1301 YDSMV
-1306 AEVSVSVVK
+1306 AEVSVTVSK
-1315 NATSH
+1315 NADHTLK
-1320 ALQAVVTY
+1320 ATVTY

-1346 FQPEKFIVNKEKYD
+1346 FQPEKFIVNKKEYD
-1360 ITGTKLMDDDDELA
+1360 ITGNKLMDDDDELA
-1374 DEYTDTNANPYAD
+1374 DEYVDTNANPYVD
-1387 GTANN
+1387 GTTNN

-1404 GDKIVYQVWLDTTN
+1404 GDKIVYQVWLDTTK

-1453 GVDVT
+1453 GADVT

-1472 TSKASFIKDI
+1472 TSKDNFIKDKV
-1482 NNDPVIDTTKF
+1482 NNPVIDTTKF
-1493 AFGRYYKF
+1493 EFGRYYKF
-1501 DIPATVKMTTP
+1501 DIPATVKTMTP
-1512 NGVDIENTANQIV
+1512 DGVDIVNTANQVV
-1525 HQYDPTN
+1525 HQYDPTKK
-1532 RNITKPEK
+1532 TVTTPPKK
-1540 PTQKRVV
+1540 DTQKRVV
-1547 NLPVPLEFDFTKKL
+1547 NLPISLPLNFTKRL
-1561 DGRNLVENE
+1561 DGRQLQANE
-1570 FTFVLKK
+1570 FTFELRK
-1577 DGVAIQTVKNSAPD
+1577 DGVKVGEAKNGAPN
-1591 ATTGIAK
+1591 ANGVAK
-1598 IAFKPLEFTKADAG
+1598 INFEALQFTHADLG
-1612 NTFTYT
+1612 KTYTYT
-1618 VEEVAGTDA
+1618 VNEVAGSDA
-1627 TVSYDN
+1627 TVTYDN
-1633 MVATIK
+1633 MVATITVTIQK
-1639 VEVKHDGT
+1639 DGT
-1647 TMTTVV
+1647 AKAIVAH
-1653 NMLQDAPD
+1653 LDQDAPD
-1661 KEFNNTVKP
+1661 KEFNNKVKP

-1680 YVVSKEKFDI
+1680 YVVSKAKFDI
-1690 TGDKLLDDDSEL
+1690 TGTKLVDDDSEL
-1702 ADKYGDTK
+1702 TDKYGDTN
-1710 ANPYVDGTANN
+1710 ANPYADGTANN

-1730 VKPGSKL
+1730 VKPGSTL

-1742 LDTKQFSATNTENIQ
+1742 LDTTQFSATNTEKVQ
-1757 TVGITDNYDEA
+1757 TLSITDNYDED

-1821 TTKFAFGRYYKVDIS
+1821 TTKFAFGRYYKVDI
-1836 TTVKTDAPA
+1836 V
-1845 GKDIE
+1845 
-1850 NTAGQIVHYYNPR
+1850 
-1863 TNTVEKPEK
+1863 
-1872 PTEKRVNS
+1872 
-1880 VPVPLE
+1880 
-1886 LKFTKALDG
+1886 
-1895 RALQA
+1895 
-1900 GEFEFILEKD
+1900 
-1910 GVEVERVKNDAA
+1910 
-1922 GKINFKKLEF
+1922 
-1932 GKNDLGKTYNYTVR
+1932 
-1946 EVAGTDATVTYDTM
+1946 
-1960 VATVSVSISHDGTA
+1960 
-1974 KAIVKNV
+1974 
-1981 VDAPD
+1981 
-1986 KEFNNKVK
+1986 
-1994 PPEEPKF
+1994 
-2001 NPEKYVVSTEK
+2001 
-2012 FDITGDKLLD
+2012 
-2022 DDSELTDKYGD
+2022 
-2033 TNANPY
+2033 
-2039 ADGTANN
+2039 
-2046 EPENLNTKTVKPG
+2046 
-2059 SKLVYQVWL
+2059 
-2068 DTTQFSATNTENI
+2068 
-2081 QTVGITDNYDE
+2081 
-2092 AKLNVNS
+2092 
-2099 IKVYDSV
+2099 
-2106 TGSDVTSKFDIA
+2106 
-2118 NTGGVITATLKA
+2118 
-2130 GFTKSLGDANNTQII
+2130 
-2145 DTTKFAFGRYY
+2145 
-2156 KVDISTTV
+2156 TTV

-2263 GKDDIGKTYNYT
+2263 GKDDIGKIYNYT

-2374 NNNEKVTVRND
+2374 NNNEKVTVLND

-2605 YSKADIGQTFNYI
+2605 YSKADIGHTFNYI
-2618 VEEEKGDK
+2618 VEEVKDDK

-2753 AKLDIDESAIKVYD
+2753 AKLDIEASAIKVYD

-3022 ADKYADTN
+3022 ADKDADTN

-3083 NYDEKKLNVNQ
+3083 NYDEKKLNVKQ
-3094 PDIKAYDGK
+3094 SDIKAYDGK

-3223 LGGRDLKAG
+3223 LEGRDLKAG

>member
-88 TSTVALVSTASEVAS
+88 TSTVALVSPASEVAS

-1208 TDANDRVFNNYVVPA
+1208 TDANDRVFNNFVVPA

-1236 RPLKKNEFTFEMK
+1236 RSLKANEFTFEMK
-1249 DKNGVVVATGT
+1249 DSAGTVVATGT
-1260 NDEHGV
+1260 NDANGV
-1266 VTFNQLPEVTNAQV
+1266 VTFNQLPKVKNAQV
-1280 GKVIKYTVSEKV
+1280 GQTIKYYVSEKV
-1292 PANKEFGVT
+1292 PSNKEFGVT
-1301 YDNMV
+1301 YDSMV
-1306 AEVSVSVVK
+1306 AEVSVTVSK
-1315 NATSH
+1315 NADHTLK
-1320 ALQAVVTY
+1320 ATVTY

-1335 NNTVTPPTTPD
+1335 NNTVIPPTTPD

-1404 GDKIVYQVWLDTTN
+1404 GDKIVYQVWLDTTK

-1458 DKFDITVNNGVITA
+1458 AKFDIKVENGTITA
-1472 TSKASFIKDI
+1472 TSKNEFIKDA
-1482 NNDPVIDTTKF
+1482 NNNPVIDTTKF
-1493 AFGRYYKF
+1493 EFGRYYKF
-1501 DIPATVKMTTP
+1501 DIPATVKTTTP
-1512 NGVDIENTANQIV
+1512 DGVDIVNTANQVV
-1525 HQYDPTN
+1525 HQYDPTKK
-1532 RNITKPEK
+1532 TVTTPPKK
-1540 PTQKRVV
+1540 DTQKRVV
-1547 NLPVPLEFDFTKKL
+1547 NLPISLPLNFTKRL
-1561 DGRNLVENE
+1561 DGRQLQANE
-1570 FTFVLKK
+1570 FTFELRK
-1577 DGVAIQTVKNSAPD
+1577 DGVKVADAQNDAPN
-1591 ATTGIAK
+1591 ANGVAK
-1598 IAFKPLEFTKADAG
+1598 INFKALQFTHDDLGK
-1612 NTFTYT
+1612 TYTYT
-1618 VEEVAGTDA
+1618 VNEVAGSDA
-1627 TVSYDN
+1627 TVTYDT
-1633 MVATIK
+1633 MVATITVTIQK
-1639 VEVKHDGT
+1639 DGT
-1647 TMTTVV
+1647 AKAIVAH
-1653 NMLQDAPD
+1653 LDQDAPD

-1680 YVVSKEKFDI
+1680 YVVDKEKFDI
-1690 TGDKLLDDDSEL
+1690 TGDKLVDDDKEL
-1702 ADKYGDTK
+1702 ADKYADTN
-1710 ANPYVDGTANN
+1710 ANPYADDASNN

-1730 VKPGSKL
+1730 VKPGDKL

-1757 TVGITDNYDEA
+1757 TLGITDNYDED

-1783 ADVTSK
+1783 TDVTSK

-1821 TTKFAFGRYYKVDIS
+1821 TTKFAFGRYYKVDI
-1836 TTVKTDAPA
+1836 V
-1845 GKDIE
+1845 
-1850 NTAGQIVHYYNPR
+1850 
-1863 TNTVEKPEK
+1863 
-1872 PTEKRVNS
+1872 
-1880 VPVPLE
+1880 
-1886 LKFTKALDG
+1886 
-1895 RALQA
+1895 
-1900 GEFEFILEKD
+1900 
-1910 GVEVERVKNDAA
+1910 
-1922 GKINFKKLEF
+1922 
-1932 GKNDLGKTYNYTVR
+1932 
-1946 EVAGTDATVTYDTM
+1946 
-1960 VATVSVSISHDGTA
+1960 
-1974 KAIVKNV
+1974 
-1981 VDAPD
+1981 
-1986 KEFNNKVK
+1986 
-1994 PPEEPKF
+1994 
-2001 NPEKYVVSTEK
+2001 
-2012 FDITGDKLLD
+2012 
-2022 DDSELTDKYGD
+2022 
-2033 TNANPY
+2033 
-2039 ADGTANN
+2039 
-2046 EPENLNTKTVKPG
+2046 
-2059 SKLVYQVWL
+2059 
-2068 DTTQFSATNTENI
+2068 
-2081 QTVGITDNYDE
+2081 
-2092 AKLNVNS
+2092 
-2099 IKVYDSV
+2099 
-2106 TGSDVTSKFDIA
+2106 
-2118 NTGGVITATLKA
+2118 
-2130 GFTKSLGDANNTQII
+2130 
-2145 DTTKFAFGRYY
+2145 
-2156 KVDISTTV
+2156 TTV

-2329 PKFNPE
+2329 PEFKPE
-2335 KYVVRDEDF
+2335 KYVVRDEYF

-2374 NNNEKVTVRND
+2374 NNNEKVTVPND

-2451 GETGADVTSKFD
+2451 GETGTDVTSKFD

-2468 GIITANLKSG
+2468 DGIITANLKSG

-2527 TVHYYNPRTHTVET
+2527 TVHYYNPRTHKVET

-3223 LGGRDLKAG
+3223 LEGRDLKAG

>member
-88 TSTVALVSTASEVAS
+88 TSTVALVSPASEVAS

-259 YTTGAATATPIM
+259 YTTGAATATPTM

-1208 TDANDRVFNNYVVPA
+1208 TDANDRVFNNFVVPA

-1236 RPLKKNEFTFEMK
+1236 RSLKANEFTFEMK
-1249 DKNGVVVATGT
+1249 DSAGTVVATGT
-1260 NDEHGV
+1260 NDANGV
-1266 VTFNQLPEVTNAQV
+1266 VTFNQLPKVKNAQV
-1280 GKVIKYTVSEKV
+1280 GQTIKYYVSEKV
-1292 PANKEFGVT
+1292 PSNKEFGVT
-1301 YDNMV
+1301 YDSMV
-1306 AEVSVSVVK
+1306 AEVSVTVSK
-1315 NATSH
+1315 NADHTLK
-1320 ALQAVVTY
+1320 ATVTY

-1335 NNTVTPPTTPD
+1335 NNTVIPPTTPD

-1360 ITGTKLMDDDDELA
+1360 ITGNKLMDDDDELA
-1374 DEYTDTNANPYAD
+1374 DEYVDTNANPYVD
-1387 GTANN
+1387 GTTNN

-1404 GDKIVYQVWLDTTN
+1404 GDKIVYQVWLDTTK

-1458 DKFDITVNNGVITA
+1458 AKFDIKVENGTITA
-1472 TSKASFIKDI
+1472 TSKNEFIKDA
-1482 NNDPVIDTTKF
+1482 NNNPVIDTTKF
-1493 AFGRYYKF
+1493 EFGRYYKF
-1501 DIPATVKMTTP
+1501 DIPATVKTTTP
-1512 NGVDIENTANQIV
+1512 DGVDIVNTANQVV
-1525 HQYDPTN
+1525 HQYDPTKK
-1532 RNITKPEK
+1532 TVTTPPKK
-1540 PTQKRVV
+1540 DTQKRVV
-1547 NLPVPLEFDFTKKL
+1547 NLPISLPLNFTKRL
-1561 DGRNLVENE
+1561 DGRQLQANE
-1570 FTFVLKK
+1570 FTFELRK
-1577 DGVAIQTVKNSAPD
+1577 DGVKVADAQNDAPN
-1591 ATTGIAK
+1591 ANGVAK
-1598 IAFKPLEFTKADAG
+1598 INFKALQFTHDDLGK
-1612 NTFTYT
+1612 TYTYT
-1618 VEEVAGTDA
+1618 VNEVAGSDA
-1627 TVSYDN
+1627 TVTYDT
-1633 MVATIK
+1633 MVATITVTIQK
-1639 VEVKHDGT
+1639 DGT
-1647 TMTTVV
+1647 AKAIVAH
-1653 NMLQDAPD
+1653 LDQDAPD

-1680 YVVSKEKFDI
+1680 YVVDKEKFDI
-1690 TGDKLLDDDSEL
+1690 TGDKLVDDDKEL
-1702 ADKYGDTK
+1702 ADKYADTN
-1710 ANPYVDGTANN
+1710 ANPYADDASNN

-1730 VKPGSKL
+1730 VKPGDKL

-1757 TVGITDNYDEA
+1757 TLGITDNYDED

-1783 ADVTSK
+1783 TDVTSK

-1821 TTKFAFGRYYKVDIS
+1821 TTKFAFGRYYKVDI
-1836 TTVKTDAPA
+1836 V
-1845 GKDIE
+1845 
-1850 NTAGQIVHYYNPR
+1850 
-1863 TNTVEKPEK
+1863 
-1872 PTEKRVNS
+1872 
-1880 VPVPLE
+1880 
-1886 LKFTKALDG
+1886 
-1895 RALQA
+1895 
-1900 GEFEFILEKD
+1900 
-1910 GVEVERVKNDAA
+1910 
-1922 GKINFKKLEF
+1922 
-1932 GKNDLGKTYNYTVR
+1932 
-1946 EVAGTDATVTYDTM
+1946 
-1960 VATVSVSISHDGTA
+1960 
-1974 KAIVKNV
+1974 
-1981 VDAPD
+1981 
-1986 KEFNNKVK
+1986 
-1994 PPEEPKF
+1994 
-2001 NPEKYVVSTEK
+2001 
-2012 FDITGDKLLD
+2012 
-2022 DDSELTDKYGD
+2022 
-2033 TNANPY
+2033 
-2039 ADGTANN
+2039 
-2046 EPENLNTKTVKPG
+2046 
-2059 SKLVYQVWL
+2059 
-2068 DTTQFSATNTENI
+2068 
-2081 QTVGITDNYDE
+2081 
-2092 AKLNVNS
+2092 
-2099 IKVYDSV
+2099 
-2106 TGSDVTSKFDIA
+2106 
-2118 NTGGVITATLKA
+2118 
-2130 GFTKSLGDANNTQII
+2130 
-2145 DTTKFAFGRYY
+2145 
-2156 KVDISTTV
+2156 TTV

-2329 PKFNPE
+2329 PEFKPE
-2335 KYVVRDEDF
+2335 KYVVRDEYF

-2374 NNNEKVTVRND
+2374 NNNEKVTVPND

-2451 GETGADVTSKFD
+2451 GETGTDVTSKFD

-2468 GIITANLKSG
+2468 DGIITANLKSG

-2527 TVHYYNPRTHTVET
+2527 TVHYYNPRTHKVET

-3223 LGGRDLKAG
+3223 LEGRDLKAG

>member
-40 VGTPTVSAGNPG
+40 VATPTVSAGNPG

-88 TSTVALVSTASEVAS
+88 TSTVALVSPASEVAN

-156 TAVQPTVAQPV
+156 TVVQPTVAQPV
-167 APTTQ
+167 ASTTQ

-234 VGTAPEVR
+234 AGTATEVR

-259 YTTGAATATPIM
+259 HTTGAATATPTM

-455 KVVDKNASTYDKN
+455 KVVDKNASTYDMN

-490 DYKLVNKDGIPDVG
+490 DYKLVNKDGTPDVG

-622 PGSNNKIDHPEDL
+622 PGSNNKIDHPEDF
-635 GKYPTID
+635 GKNPTID

-647 RDNNTPSYPGLKPE
+647 RDNNKPSYEGLKPE
-661 YRDKLVKGQP
+661 YRDKLVMGQP

-712 GTVAQNNV
+712 GNVAQNNV

-752 DTSYT
+752 NTSYT

-762 VASGNIFRLENKLTP
+762 VASGNIFRLENKLSP
-777 SYETIYYYVKNEPID
+777 SYETVYYYVKNEPID

-807 VQPELKKGAFSF
+807 VQPELKKGDFSF

-857 TQADGT
+857 RQADGT

-894 DGMSVIATVT
+894 DGMSVTATVT

-918 HEYTVTYTSKKGQ
+918 YEYTVTYTSKNGQ
-931 DDSGNKT
+931 DDSGNT
-938 DPDVSATNPTG
+938 DVSATNPTG

-998 AKNDANGNIKFTGIK
+998 AKNDANGNIKFTGIE
-1013 YKVSDLGTNSAGKR
+1013 YKVSDLATDSSGKR
-1027 NDSKTFNY
+1027 TKTFNY

-1058 AVTVTKT
+1058 TVKVAEDD
-1065 GHTLTTATTYS
+1065 HHVLTTVTTYS
-1076 SVNGIDANGNPTTG
+1076 SINGVDANGNPTTDE
-1090 VDKEFNNTFTP
+1090 DKEFNNTFTP
-1101 NPVKV
+1101 SPVKV
-1106 NLEFDKSLSNGTLNA
+1106 NLDFDKSLSNGTLNA

-1208 TDANDRVFNNYVVPA
+1208 TDANDRVFNNFVVP
-1223 IPIRVDFKKALVG
+1223 PVPVNVNFTKALAG
-1236 RPLKKNEFTFEMK
+1236 RTLVAGEFTFEMK
-1249 DKNGVVVATGT
+1249 DENGVVVATGT

-1306 AEVSVSVVK
+1306 AEVSVTVSK
-1315 NATSH
+1315 NADHTLK
-1320 ALQAVVTY
+1320 ATVTY

-1346 FQPEKFIVNKEKYD
+1346 FQPEKFIVNKEKFD
-1360 ITGTKLMDDDDELA
+1360 ITGNKLMDDDNELTN
-1374 DEYTDTNANPYAD
+1374 EYTETNADPYVD
-1387 GTANN
+1387 KTNNN

-1404 GDKIVYQVWLDTTN
+1404 GDEIVYQVWLDTTK

-1430 SDKYEADKLEI
+1430 TDKYEADKLKI
-1441 NVADIKA
+1441 NAADIKA

-1453 GVDVT
+1453 GTDVT
-1458 DKFDITVNNGVITA
+1458 SKFVITVNNGEITA
-1472 TSKASFIKDI
+1472 TSKDEFIKDK
-1482 NNDPVIDTTKF
+1482 VIDTTKF
-1493 AFGRYYKF
+1493 EFGRYYKF

-1512 NGVDIENTANQIV
+1512 NGVDIVNTANQIV
-1525 HQYDPTN
+1525 HQYDPTKKDV
-1532 RNITKPEK
+1532 TKPK
-1540 PTQKRVV
+1540 KDTQKRVV
-1547 NLPVPLEFDFTKKL
+1547 NLPISLPLNFTKRL
-1561 DGRNLVENE
+1561 DGRQLQANE
-1570 FTFVLKK
+1570 FTFELRK
-1577 DGVAIQTVKNSAPD
+1577 DGVKVAEAQNGAPN
-1591 ATTGIAK
+1591 ANGVAK
-1598 IAFKPLEFTKADAG
+1598 INFKALQFTHADLG
-1612 NTFTYT
+1612 KTYTYT
-1618 VEEVAGTDA
+1618 VNEVAGSDA
-1627 TVSYDN
+1627 TVTYDT
-1633 MVATIK
+1633 MVATITVTIQK
-1639 VEVKHDGT
+1639 DGT
-1647 TMTTVV
+1647 AKAIVAH
-1653 NMLQDAPD
+1653 LDQDAPD

-1702 ADKYGDTK
+1702 TDKYGDTK

-1742 LDTKQFSATNTENIQ
+1742 LDTTQFSATNTENIQ

-1821 TTKFAFGRYYKVDIS
+1821 TTKFAFGRYYKFDIV

-1863 TNTVEKPEK
+1863 TNTVEKP
-1872 PTEKRVNS
+1872 N
-1880 VPVPLE
+1880 
-1886 LKFTKALDG
+1886 
-1895 RALQA
+1895 
-1900 GEFEFILEKD
+1900 
-1910 GVEVERVKNDAA
+1910 
-1922 GKINFKKLEF
+1922 
-1932 GKNDLGKTYNYTVR
+1932 
-1946 EVAGTDATVTYDTM
+1946 
-1960 VATVSVSISHDGTA
+1960 
-1974 KAIVKNV
+1974 
-1981 VDAPD
+1981 
-1986 KEFNNKVK
+1986 
-1994 PPEEPKF
+1994 
-2001 NPEKYVVSTEK
+2001 
-2012 FDITGDKLLD
+2012 
-2022 DDSELTDKYGD
+2022 
-2033 TNANPY
+2033 
-2039 ADGTANN
+2039 
-2046 EPENLNTKTVKPG
+2046 
-2059 SKLVYQVWL
+2059 
-2068 DTTQFSATNTENI
+2068 
-2081 QTVGITDNYDE
+2081 
-2092 AKLNVNS
+2092 
-2099 IKVYDSV
+2099 
-2106 TGSDVTSKFDIA
+2106 
-2118 NTGGVITATLKA
+2118 
-2130 GFTKSLGDANNTQII
+2130 
-2145 DTTKFAFGRYY
+2145 
-2156 KVDISTTV
+2156 
-2164 KTDAPA
+2164 
-2170 GKDIENTAG
+2170 
-2179 QIVHYYN
+2179 
-2186 PRTNTVEKPEKPTEK
+2186 KPTEK

-2335 KYVVRDEDF
+2335 KYVVRDKDF

-2354 DSELADKYGD
+2354 DSELADKYSD

-2773 DKFDISIKNGVIYAT
+2773 DKFKISIKNGVIYAT

-3094 PDIKAYDGK
+3094 SDIKAYDGK

-3223 LGGRDLKAG
+3223 LEGRDLKAG

-3386 VTPPTPPTPVVPPV
+3386 VTPPTPPTPPTPVVPPV

>member
-40 VGTPTVSAGNPG
+40 VATPTVTAGNPG

-72 PNPAASVTSPS
+72 SNPAASVTSPS

-88 TSTVALVSTASEVAS
+88 TSTIPLGSPASEVAS

-108 TTSTAT
+108 TTSTAA

-167 APTTQ
+167 ASTTQ
-172 PTATTQPVSAPTAT
+172 PTATTQPVSTPTAT

-224 TMLTANPMSA
+224 TMLTANPLSA
-234 VGTAPEVR
+234 AGTAPEVR

-247 RRRSLDN
+247 RRRDAAN
-254 PESTS
+254 PVTTN
-259 YTTGAATATPIM
+259 YTTGPATATPAM

-278 ITNRPLVVPTPKDP
+278 ISSRPLVVPTPKDSGQ
-292 NDHITAGINY
+292 HVTTGIDF
-302 QLNPNTSQY
+302 QLNPNPSQY
-311 TYLVTDLMGFN
+311 TFAVTYLNSFN
-322 KAYNTKYYYRMSK
+322 ATYNKKYYYRLSK
-335 PYDNSTN
+335 PYNASNDI
-342 VTIELV
+342 TIELV
-348 DGATNTVK
+348 NGQNNNVV
-356 ETKQINGAGTV
+356 ETKSINGSGTV
-367 NLGQAT
+367 SLGQSI
-373 LAPISGAK
+373 LAPLTGSS

-388 FENIVDADK
+388 FENIQDADK
-397 TNRPALRATWKYNG
+397 SSRPALRATWKVSGLVQNF
-411 SATDF
+411 A
-416 DGQRSAIQIYDV
+416 GQRSGIQIYDV
-428 VNPANEG
+428 ANKANEG
-435 TTITDPQYYIPRLT
+435 TSITDPQYYIPRLT
-449 HKTTYY
+449 DKTTYY
-455 KVVDKNASTYDKN
+455 KAVDRGT
-468 RLVGKF
+468 R
-474 VQDTNG
+474 QDVSRTEGIATITTAKRSNDV
-480 NYIKNSSTAG
+480 KNSDIVARYADGTVDVRNENG
-490 DYKLVNKDGIPDVG
+490 QIVNKTTYVNVDRNNINPQEYKEDGAEINLG
-504 TQSYRETG
+504 TYTSTG
-512 NEESLGSFTLT
+512 
-523 AMEGQ
+523 MEGQ
-528 DFHASA
+528 NLTASG

-539 GYSLYQ
+539 GYKLYQ
-545 TADPRSLVDVLKKPY
+545 TADSRSLIDVLKQPFH
-560 QVGQRWF
+560 VGQRWF
-567 DVANAEGAVK
+567 DVANAQGGVK
-577 RIKEVVKE
+577 RIKEVVSE

-603 IAKDVNTDGYV
+603 ISSDLNTDGYF
-614 KVYETVIR
+614 KVYETVIPPGKNNYDVR
-622 PGSNNKIDHPEDL
+622 PQ
-635 GKYPTID
+635 
-642 DAGWN
+642 DAGKDIDVSDPGWN
-647 RDNNTPSYPGLKPE
+647 QDNNTPQIPKPGFEYIDSLKS
-661 YRDKLVKGQP
+661 KLVQGKP
-671 FAIFSDKQNTNYKGD
+671 FTIFSDKQVTNYKGD
-686 LEFARGS
+686 LQFEKTENNVTTLLF
-693 GADFIYKRPDGTFY
+693 KRPNGTFY
-707 RMSWA
+707 KMD
-712 GTVAQNNV
+712 
-720 EVKENPVSATEAAQ
+720 KEYLQDASGNPTGKVTMKETDVSATDANG
-734 YSPRYSSAGE
+734 YKPTYVSKGE
-744 FYVNRGSS
+744 FYVNRGDKDNAYS
-752 DTSYT
+752 
-757 INGVP
+757 INGTP
-762 VASGNIFRLENKLTP
+762 VSSGNVFRLQNDLNPVYRTVYYYAKPEPVKVKLQFTKALAGRTLQDGEFDFKIQDTASGYNETVSNQNGKVTFSELTFTKP
-777 SYETIYYYVKNEPID
+777 GVYTYKVNEVP
-792 IELKLKKVLK
+792 
-802 SLNTT
+802 
-807 VQPELKKGAFSF
+807 
-819 NITNVAAD
+819 
-827 PANPLEKDGPA
+827 
-838 INATV
+838 
-843 TNKEDGS
+843 
-850 IPFTQKI
+850 
-857 TQADGT
+857 GT
-863 EKEVSLIQ
+863 
-871 LDKVG
+871 
-876 IYKYRITEV
+876 
-885 AGSDTEVDY
+885 DTDVDY
-894 DGMSVIATVT
+894 DGMESTVTIT
-904 VTEKKD
+904 VTEKNAIGDLDAK
-910 SSGNYLGE
+910 
-918 HEYTVTYTSKKGQ
+918 VTYTSINGQ
-931 DDSGNKT
+931 DASGNTT
-938 DPDVSATNPTG
+938 DTNVSATNPTVRI
-949 TGTDTEFNNFVV
+949 GTDTEFNNFVV

-1058 AVTVTKT
+1058 KVTVTKT

-1090 VDKEFNNTFTP
+1090 EDKEFNNTFTP

-1208 TDANDRVFNNYVVPA
+1208 TDANDRVFNNFVVP
-1223 IPIRVDFKKALVG
+1223 PVPVNVNFTKALAG
-1236 RPLKKNEFTFEMK
+1236 RTLVAGEFTFEMK
-1249 DKNGVVVATGT
+1249 DENGVVVATGT

-1266 VTFNQLPEVTNAQV
+1266 VTFNQLPEVKNAQV
-1280 GKVIKYTVSEKV
+1280 GKVIKYKVTEKV

-1306 AEVSVSVVK
+1306 AEVSVTVSK
-1315 NATSH
+1315 NADHTLK
-1320 ALQAVVTY
+1320 ATVTY

-1346 FQPEKFIVNKEKYD
+1346 FQPEKFIVNKKEYD
-1360 ITGTKLMDDDDELA
+1360 ITGNKLMDDDDELA
-1374 DEYTDTNANPYAD
+1374 DEYVDTNANPYVD
-1387 GTANN
+1387 GTTNN

-1404 GDKIVYQVWLDTTN
+1404 GDKIVYQVWLDTTK

-1453 GVDVT
+1453 GADVT

-1472 TSKASFIKDI
+1472 TSKDNFIKDKV
-1482 NNDPVIDTTKF
+1482 NNPVIDTTKF
-1493 AFGRYYKF
+1493 EFGRYYKF
-1501 DIPATVKMTTP
+1501 DIPATVKTMTP
-1512 NGVDIENTANQIV
+1512 DGVDIVNTANQVV
-1525 HQYDPTN
+1525 HQYDPTKK
-1532 RNITKPEK
+1532 TVTTPPKK
-1540 PTQKRVV
+1540 DTQKRVV
-1547 NLPVPLEFDFTKKL
+1547 NLPISLPLNFTKRL
-1561 DGRNLVENE
+1561 DGRQLQANE
-1570 FTFVLKK
+1570 FTFELRK
-1577 DGVAIQTVKNSAPD
+1577 DGVKVGEAKNGAPN
-1591 ATTGIAK
+1591 ANGVAK
-1598 IAFKPLEFTKADAG
+1598 INFEALQFTHADLG
-1612 NTFTYT
+1612 KTYTYT
-1618 VEEVAGTDA
+1618 VNEVAGSDA
-1627 TVSYDN
+1627 TVTYDN
-1633 MVATIK
+1633 MVATITVTIQK
-1639 VEVKHDGT
+1639 DGT
-1647 TMTTVV
+1647 AKAIVAH
-1653 NMLQDAPD
+1653 LDQDAPD
-1661 KEFNNTVKP
+1661 KEFNNKVKP

-1680 YVVSKEKFDI
+1680 YVVSKAKFDI
-1690 TGDKLLDDDSEL
+1690 TGTKLVDDDSEL
-1702 ADKYGDTK
+1702 TDKYGDTN
-1710 ANPYVDGTANN
+1710 ANPYADGTANN

-1730 VKPGSKL
+1730 VKPGSTL

-1742 LDTKQFSATNTENIQ
+1742 LDTTQFSATNTEKVQ
-1757 TVGITDNYDEA
+1757 TLSITDNYDED

-1821 TTKFAFGRYYKVDIS
+1821 TTKFAFGRYYK
-1836 TTVKTDAPA
+1836 
-1845 GKDIE
+1845 
-1850 NTAGQIVHYYNPR
+1850 
-1863 TNTVEKPEK
+1863 
-1872 PTEKRVNS
+1872 
-1880 VPVPLE
+1880 
-1886 LKFTKALDG
+1886 
-1895 RALQA
+1895 
-1900 GEFEFILEKD
+1900 
-1910 GVEVERVKNDAA
+1910 
-1922 GKINFKKLEF
+1922 
-1932 GKNDLGKTYNYTVR
+1932 
-1946 EVAGTDATVTYDTM
+1946 
-1960 VATVSVSISHDGTA
+1960 
-1974 KAIVKNV
+1974 
-1981 VDAPD
+1981 
-1986 KEFNNKVK
+1986 
-1994 PPEEPKF
+1994 
-2001 NPEKYVVSTEK
+2001 
-2012 FDITGDKLLD
+2012 FDI
-2022 DDSELTDKYGD
+2022 
-2033 TNANPY
+2033 
-2039 ADGTANN
+2039 
-2046 EPENLNTKTVKPG
+2046 V
-2059 SKLVYQVWL
+2059 
-2068 DTTQFSATNTENI
+2068 
-2081 QTVGITDNYDE
+2081 
-2092 AKLNVNS
+2092 
-2099 IKVYDSV
+2099 
-2106 TGSDVTSKFDIA
+2106 
-2118 NTGGVITATLKA
+2118 
-2130 GFTKSLGDANNTQII
+2130 
-2145 DTTKFAFGRYY
+2145 
-2156 KVDISTTV
+2156 TTV

-2263 GKDDIGKTYNYT
+2263 GKDDIGKIYNYT

-2374 NNNEKVTVRND
+2374 NNNEKVTVLND

-2605 YSKADIGQTFNYI
+2605 YSKADIGHTFNYI
-2618 VEEEKGDK
+2618 VEEVKDDK

-2753 AKLDIDESAIKVYD
+2753 AKLDIEASAIKVYD

-3083 NYDEKKLNVNQ
+3083 NYDEKKLNVKQ
-3094 PDIKAYDGK
+3094 SDIKAYDGK

-3223 LGGRDLKAG
+3223 LEGRDLKAG

>member
-1 MKDFFN
+1 
-7 RRQRFSL
+7 
-14 RKYSFGVAS
+14 
-23 VLLGTALFAA
+23 
-33 HSAQADE
+33 
-40 VGTPTVSAGNPG
+40 
-52 TSVAGESSS
+52 
-61 SLVNTTTTAPQ
+61 
-72 PNPAASVTSPS
+72 
-83 ASATS
+83 
-88 TSTVALVSTASEVAS
+88 
-103 ASTTE
+103 
-108 TTSTAT
+108 
-114 APATTAT
+114 
-121 AAATASS
+121 
-128 TPTAAGTTSVGSAT
+128 
-142 SSSTGATSTSAVTP
+142 
-156 TAVQPTVAQPV
+156 
-167 APTTQ
+167 
-172 PTATTQPVSAPTAT
+172 
-186 QPVASTQ
+186 
-193 PTSAS
+193 
-198 VAQPATTTLTTSTP
+198 
-212 SPTSAANTAALT
+212 
-224 TMLTANPMSA
+224 MLTANPMSA
-234 VGTAPEVR
+234 AGTAPEVR

-247 RRRSLDN
+247 RRRDAAN
-254 PESTS
+254 PVTTN
-259 YTTGAATATPIM
+259 YTTGPATATPAM

-278 ITNRPLVVPTPKDP
+278 ISSRPLVVPTPKDSGQ
-292 NDHITAGINY
+292 HVTTGIDF
-302 QLNPNTSQY
+302 QLNPNPSQY
-311 TYLVTDLMGFN
+311 TFAVTDLNSFN
-322 KAYNTKYYYRMSK
+322 ATYNKKYYYRLSK
-335 PYDNSTN
+335 PYNASNDI
-342 VTIELV
+342 TIELV
-348 DGATNTVK
+348 DGQNNNVV
-356 ETKQINGAGTV
+356 ETKSINGSGTV
-367 NLGQAT
+367 SLGQSI
-373 LAPISGAK
+373 LAPLTGSS

-388 FENIVDADK
+388 FENIQDADK
-397 TNRPALRATWKYNG
+397 SSRPALRATWKVSGLVQNF
-411 SATDF
+411 A
-416 DGQRSAIQIYDV
+416 GQRSGIQIYDV
-428 VNPANEG
+428 ANKANEG
-435 TTITDPQYYIPRLT
+435 TSITDPQYYIPRLT
-449 HKTTYY
+449 DKTTYY
-455 KVVDKNASTYDKN
+455 KAVDRGT
-468 RLVGKF
+468 R
-474 VQDTNG
+474 QDVSRTEGIATITTAKRSNDVKDSDIVARYADGTVDVRNENG
-480 NYIKNSSTAG
+480 QI
-490 DYKLVNKDGIPDVG
+490 VNKTTYVNVDRNNINPQEYKEDGAETDLG
-504 TQSYRETG
+504 TYTSTG
-512 NEESLGSFTLT
+512 
-523 AMEGQ
+523 MEGQ
-528 DFHASA
+528 NLTASG

-539 GYSLYQ
+539 GYKLYQ
-545 TADPRSLVDVLKKPY
+545 TADSKSLIDVLKQPFH
-560 QVGQRWF
+560 VGQRWF
-567 DVANAEGAVK
+567 DVANAQGGVK
-577 RIKEVVKE
+577 RIKEVVSE

-603 IAKDVNTDGYV
+603 ISKDLNTDGYF
-614 KVYETVIR
+614 KVYETVIPPGKNNYDVR
-622 PGSNNKIDHPEDL
+622 PQ
-635 GKYPTID
+635 
-642 DAGWN
+642 DAGKDIDVSDPGWN
-647 RDNNTPSYPGLKPE
+647 QDNNTPQIPKPGFEYIDSLKS
-661 YRDKLVKGQP
+661 KLVQGKP
-671 FAIFSDKQNTNYKGD
+671 FTIFSDKQVTNYKGD
-686 LEFARGS
+686 LQFEKTENNVTTLLF
-693 GADFIYKRPDGTFY
+693 KRPNGTFY
-707 RMSWA
+707 KMD
-712 GTVAQNNV
+712 
-720 EVKENPVSATEAAQ
+720 KEYLQDASGNPTGKVNMKETDVSATDANG
-734 YSPRYSSAGE
+734 YKPTYVSKGE
-744 FYVNRGSS
+744 FYVNRGDKDNAYS
-752 DTSYT
+752 
-757 INGVP
+757 INGTP
-762 VASGNIFRLENKLTP
+762 VSSGNVFRLQNDLNPVYRTVYYYAKPEPVNVKLQFTKALAGRTLQDGEFDFKIQDTASGYNETVSNQNGKVTFSELTFTKP
-777 SYETIYYYVKNEPID
+777 GVYTY
-792 IELKLKKVLK
+792 KV
-802 SLNTT
+802 N
-807 VQPELKKGAFSF
+807 
-819 NITNVAAD
+819 
-827 PANPLEKDGPA
+827 
-838 INATV
+838 
-843 TNKEDGS
+843 
-850 IPFTQKI
+850 
-857 TQADGT
+857 
-863 EKEVSLIQ
+863 EVS
-871 LDKVG
+871 G
-876 IYKYRITEV
+876 T
-885 AGSDTEVDY
+885 DTDVDY
-894 DGMSVIATVT
+894 DGMESTVTIT
-904 VTEKKD
+904 VTEKNAIGDLDAK
-910 SSGNYLGE
+910 
-918 HEYTVTYTSKKGQ
+918 VTYTSINGQ
-931 DDSGNKT
+931 DASGNTT
-938 DPDVSATNPTG
+938 DTNVSATNPTVR

-988 LNEAGAVVGT
+988 LNEAGTVVGT

-1013 YKVSDLGTNSAGKR
+1013 YKVSDLGTDSAGKR
-1027 NDSKTFNY
+1027 NNIKTFNY

-1160 YTVKEVAGTNTDVD
+1160 YTVKEVAGTNSDVD

-1183 VTVTKDANTGLLSAS
+1183 VTVTKDVNTGLLSAS

-1208 TDANDRVFNNYVVPA
+1208 TDANDRVFNNFVVP
-1223 IPIRVDFKKALVG
+1223 PVPVNVNFTKALAG
-1236 RPLKKNEFTFEMK
+1236 RTLVAGEFTFEMK
-1249 DKNGVVVATGT
+1249 DENGVVVATGT

-1266 VTFNQLPEVTNAQV
+1266 VTFNQLPEVKNAQV
-1280 GKVIKYTVSEKV
+1280 GKVIKYKVTEKV

-1306 AEVSVSVVK
+1306 AEVSVTVSK
-1315 NATSH
+1315 NADHTLK
-1320 ALQAVVTY
+1320 ATVTY

-1346 FQPEKFIVNKEKYD
+1346 FQPEKFIVNKEKFD
-1360 ITGTKLMDDDDELA
+1360 ITGRKLMDDDDELA
-1374 DEYTDTNANPYAD
+1374 NEYTDTNANPYAD

-1453 GVDVT
+1453 GADVT
-1458 DKFDITVNNGVITA
+1458 SKFVITVNNGEITA
-1472 TSKASFIKDI
+1472 TSKDEFIKDK
-1482 NNDPVIDTTKF
+1482 VIDTTKF
-1493 AFGRYYKF
+1493 EFGRYYKF
-1501 DIPATVKMTTP
+1501 DIPATVKTTTP
-1512 NGVDIENTANQIV
+1512 DGVDIENTANQIV
-1525 HQYDPTN
+1525 HQYDPTK
-1532 RNITKPEK
+1532 RDITKPEK

-1547 NLPVPLEFDFTKKL
+1547 NLPVPLE
-1561 DGRNLVENE
+1561 
-1570 FTFVLKK
+1570 
-1577 DGVAIQTVKNSAPD
+1577 
-1591 ATTGIAK
+1591 
-1598 IAFKPLEFTKADAG
+1598 
-1612 NTFTYT
+1612 
-1618 VEEVAGTDA
+1618 
-1627 TVSYDN
+1627 
-1633 MVATIK
+1633 
-1639 VEVKHDGT
+1639 
-1647 TMTTVV
+1647 
-1653 NMLQDAPD
+1653 
-1661 KEFNNTVKP
+1661 
-1670 PEEPKFNPEK
+1670 
-1680 YVVSKEKFDI
+1680 
-1690 TGDKLLDDDSEL
+1690 
-1702 ADKYGDTK
+1702 
-1710 ANPYVDGTANN
+1710 
-1721 EPENLNTKT
+1721 
-1730 VKPGSKL
+1730 
-1737 VYQVW
+1737 
-1742 LDTKQFSATNTENIQ
+1742 
-1757 TVGITDNYDEA
+1757 
-1768 KLDVNSI
+1768 
-1775 KVYDSVTG
+1775 
-1783 ADVTSK
+1783 
-1789 FDIANTGGVIT
+1789 
-1800 ATLKAG
+1800 
-1806 FTKSLGD
+1806 
-1813 ANNTQIID
+1813 
-1821 TTKFAFGRYYKVDIS
+1821 
-1836 TTVKTDAPA
+1836 
-1845 GKDIE
+1845 
-1850 NTAGQIVHYYNPR
+1850 
-1863 TNTVEKPEK
+1863 
-1872 PTEKRVNS
+1872 
-1880 VPVPLE
+1880 
-1886 LKFTKALDG
+1886 LKFTKALAG
-1895 RALQA
+1895 RQLKAN
-1900 GEFEFILEKD
+1900 EFEFVLEKD

-1932 GKNDLGKTYNYTVR
+1932 GKDDFGKTYSYTVH
-1946 EVAGTDATVTYDTM
+1946 EVTGSDATVTYDTM
-1960 VATVSVSISHDGTA
+1960 VATVRVSISHDGTA

-2068 DTTQFSATNTENI
+2068 DTKQFSATNTENI

-2106 TGSDVTSKFDIA
+2106 TGADVTSKFDIA

-2156 KVDISTTV
+2156 KFDISTTV

-2186 PRTNTVEKPEKPTEK
+2186 PRTNTVEKPNKPTEK

-2527 TVHYYNPRTHTVET
+2527 TVHYYNPRTHKVEN

-2857 KKPTQTRENNVP
+2857 KKPTQTRDNNVP

-2888 EFSFLLKDQD
+2888 EFRFLLKDQD

-2967 NHASAGGNATDAND
+2967 NHASTGGNATDAND

-3094 PDIKAYDGK
+3094 SDIKAYDGK

-3223 LGGRDLKAG
+3223 LEGRDLKAG

>member
-1 MKDFFN
+1 
-7 RRQRFSL
+7 
-14 RKYSFGVAS
+14 
-23 VLLGTALFAA
+23 
-33 HSAQADE
+33 
-40 VGTPTVSAGNPG
+40 
-52 TSVAGESSS
+52 
-61 SLVNTTTTAPQ
+61 
-72 PNPAASVTSPS
+72 
-83 ASATS
+83 
-88 TSTVALVSTASEVAS
+88 
-103 ASTTE
+103 
-108 TTSTAT
+108 
-114 APATTAT
+114 
-121 AAATASS
+121 
-128 TPTAAGTTSVGSAT
+128 
-142 SSSTGATSTSAVTP
+142 
-156 TAVQPTVAQPV
+156 
-167 APTTQ
+167 
-172 PTATTQPVSAPTAT
+172 
-186 QPVASTQ
+186 
-193 PTSAS
+193 
-198 VAQPATTTLTTSTP
+198 
-212 SPTSAANTAALT
+212 
-224 TMLTANPMSA
+224 MLTANPMSA

-1208 TDANDRVFNNYVVPA
+1208 TDANDRVFNNFVVPA

-1236 RPLKKNEFTFEMK
+1236 RSLKANEFTFEMK
-1249 DKNGVVVATGT
+1249 DSAGTVVATGT
-1260 NDEHGV
+1260 NDANGV
-1266 VTFNQLPEVTNAQV
+1266 VTFNQLPKVKNAQV
-1280 GKVIKYTVSEKV
+1280 GQTIKYYVSEKV
-1292 PANKEFGVT
+1292 PSNKEFGVT
-1301 YDNMV
+1301 YDSMV
-1306 AEVSVSVVK
+1306 AEVSVTVSK
-1315 NATSH
+1315 NADHTLK
-1320 ALQAVVTY
+1320 ATVTY

-1335 NNTVTPPTTPD
+1335 NNTVIPPTTPD

-1360 ITGTKLMDDDDELA
+1360 ITGNKLMDDDDELA
-1374 DEYTDTNANPYAD
+1374 DEYVDTNANPYVD
-1387 GTANN
+1387 GTTNN

-1404 GDKIVYQVWLDTTN
+1404 GDKIVYQVWLDTTK

-1458 DKFDITVNNGVITA
+1458 AKFDIKVENGTITA
-1472 TSKASFIKDI
+1472 TSKNEFIKDA
-1482 NNDPVIDTTKF
+1482 NNNPVIDTTKF
-1493 AFGRYYKF
+1493 EFGRYYKF
-1501 DIPATVKMTTP
+1501 DIPATVKTTTP
-1512 NGVDIENTANQIV
+1512 DGVDIVNTANQVV
-1525 HQYDPTN
+1525 HQYDPTKK
-1532 RNITKPEK
+1532 TVTTPPKK
-1540 PTQKRVV
+1540 DTQKRVV
-1547 NLPVPLEFDFTKKL
+1547 NLPISLPLNFTKRL
-1561 DGRNLVENE
+1561 DGRQLQANE
-1570 FTFVLKK
+1570 FTFELRK
-1577 DGVAIQTVKNSAPD
+1577 DGVKVADAQNDAPN
-1591 ATTGIAK
+1591 ANGVAK
-1598 IAFKPLEFTKADAG
+1598 INFKALQFTHDDLGK
-1612 NTFTYT
+1612 TYTYT
-1618 VEEVAGTDA
+1618 VNEVAGSDA
-1627 TVSYDN
+1627 TVTYDT
-1633 MVATIK
+1633 MVATITVTIQK
-1639 VEVKHDGT
+1639 DGT
-1647 TMTTVV
+1647 AKAIVAH
-1653 NMLQDAPD
+1653 LDQDAPD

-1680 YVVSKEKFDI
+1680 YVVDKEKFDI
-1690 TGDKLLDDDSEL
+1690 TGDKLVDDDKEL
-1702 ADKYGDTK
+1702 ADKYADTN
-1710 ANPYVDGTANN
+1710 ANPYADDASNN

-1730 VKPGSKL
+1730 VKPGDKL

-1757 TVGITDNYDEA
+1757 TLGITDNYDED

-1783 ADVTSK
+1783 TDVTSK

-1821 TTKFAFGRYYKVDIS
+1821 TTKFAFGRYYKVDI
-1836 TTVKTDAPA
+1836 V
-1845 GKDIE
+1845 
-1850 NTAGQIVHYYNPR
+1850 
-1863 TNTVEKPEK
+1863 
-1872 PTEKRVNS
+1872 
-1880 VPVPLE
+1880 
-1886 LKFTKALDG
+1886 
-1895 RALQA
+1895 
-1900 GEFEFILEKD
+1900 
-1910 GVEVERVKNDAA
+1910 
-1922 GKINFKKLEF
+1922 
-1932 GKNDLGKTYNYTVR
+1932 
-1946 EVAGTDATVTYDTM
+1946 
-1960 VATVSVSISHDGTA
+1960 
-1974 KAIVKNV
+1974 
-1981 VDAPD
+1981 
-1986 KEFNNKVK
+1986 
-1994 PPEEPKF
+1994 
-2001 NPEKYVVSTEK
+2001 
-2012 FDITGDKLLD
+2012 
-2022 DDSELTDKYGD
+2022 
-2033 TNANPY
+2033 
-2039 ADGTANN
+2039 
-2046 EPENLNTKTVKPG
+2046 
-2059 SKLVYQVWL
+2059 
-2068 DTTQFSATNTENI
+2068 
-2081 QTVGITDNYDE
+2081 
-2092 AKLNVNS
+2092 
-2099 IKVYDSV
+2099 
-2106 TGSDVTSKFDIA
+2106 
-2118 NTGGVITATLKA
+2118 
-2130 GFTKSLGDANNTQII
+2130 
-2145 DTTKFAFGRYY
+2145 
-2156 KVDISTTV
+2156 TTV

-2329 PKFNPE
+2329 PEFKPE
-2335 KYVVRDEDF
+2335 KYVVRDEYFDF
-2344 DLTGKKLLDD
+2344 TGKKLLDD

-2374 NNNEKVTVRND
+2374 NNNEKVTVPND

-2451 GETGADVTSKFD
+2451 GETGTDVTSKFD

-2468 GIITANLKSG
+2468 DGIITANLKSG

-2527 TVHYYNPRTHTVET
+2527 TVHYYNPRTHKVET

-3223 LGGRDLKAG
+3223 LEGRDLKAG

>member
-33 HSAQADE
+33 HSVQADE
-40 VGTPTVSAGNPG
+40 VATPTVTAGNPG

-72 PNPAASVTSPS
+72 SNPAASVTSPS

-88 TSTVALVSTASEVAS
+88 TSTVALVSPASEVAS

-167 APTTQ
+167 ASTTQ
-172 PTATTQPVSAPTAT
+172 PTATTQPVSTPTAT
-186 QPVASTQ
+186 QPAASTQ

-198 VAQPATTTLTTSTP
+198 VVQPATTTLTTSTP
-212 SPTSAANTAALT
+212 SPTSVANTAALT

-234 VGTAPEVR
+234 AGTAPEVR

-259 YTTGAATATPIM
+259 YITGAATATPTM

-397 TNRPALRATWKYNG
+397 SNRPALRATWKYNG

-455 KVVDKNASTYDKN
+455 KVVDKNASTYNKN

-474 VQDTNG
+474 VQDANG
-480 NYIKNSSTAG
+480 DYIKNSSTAG
-490 DYKLVNKDGIPDVG
+490 DYKLINEDGTPDVD

-528 DFHASA
+528 NFHASA
-534 LRAFE
+534 LRAFK
-539 GYSLYQ
+539 GYNLYQ

-567 DVANAEGAVK
+567 DVANAEGGVK

-635 GKYPTID
+635 GKNPTID

-647 RDNNTPSYPGLKPE
+647 RDNNTPSYQGLKPE
-661 YRDKLVKGQP
+661 YRDKLVMGQP

-762 VASGNIFRLENKLTP
+762 VASGNIFRLENKLSP
-777 SYETIYYYVKNEPID
+777 SYETVYYYVKDAEPID
-792 IELKLKKVLK
+792 IELNLKKVLK

-807 VQPELKKGAFSF
+807 VQPELKEGAFSF

-850 IPFTQKI
+850 IPFTKKI

-863 EKEVSLIQ
+863 EKEVPIIQ

-918 HEYTVTYTSKKGQ
+918 YEYTVTYTSTNGQ
-931 DDSGNKT
+931 NDSGEST
-938 DPDVSATNPTG
+938 DTNVSATNPDEK

-1058 AVTVTKT
+1058 KVTVTKT

-1090 VDKEFNNTFTP
+1090 EDKEFNNTFTP

-1208 TDANDRVFNNYVVPA
+1208 TDANDRVFNNFVVPA

-1236 RPLKKNEFTFEMK
+1236 RSLKANEFTFEMK
-1249 DKNGVVVATGT
+1249 DSAGTVVATGT
-1260 NDEHGV
+1260 NDANGV
-1266 VTFNQLPEVTNAQV
+1266 VTFNQLPKVKNAQV
-1280 GKVIKYTVSEKV
+1280 GQTIKYYVSEKV
-1292 PANKEFGVT
+1292 PSNKEFGVT
-1301 YDNMV
+1301 YDSMV
-1306 AEVSVSVVK
+1306 AEVSVTVSK
-1315 NATSH
+1315 NADHTLK
-1320 ALQAVVTY
+1320 ATVTY

-1346 FQPEKFIVNKEKYD
+1346 FQPEKFIVNKEKFD
-1360 ITGTKLMDDDDELA
+1360 VTGNKLMDDDDELA
-1374 DEYTDTNANPYAD
+1374 NEYTDTNANPYVD
-1387 GTANN
+1387 GTINN

-1430 SDKYEADKLEI
+1430 TDKYEADKLEI

-1453 GVDVT
+1453 GADVT

-1472 TSKASFIKDI
+1472 TSKDEFIKDKV
-1482 NNDPVIDTTKF
+1482 NNPVIDTTKF
-1493 AFGRYYKF
+1493 EFGRYYKF
-1501 DIPATVKMTTP
+1501 DIPATVKATTP
-1512 NGVDIENTANQIV
+1512 DGVDIVNTANQVV
-1525 HQYDPTN
+1525 HQYDPTKK
-1532 RNITKPEK
+1532 TVTTPPKK
-1540 PTQKRVV
+1540 DTQKRVV
-1547 NLPVPLEFDFTKKL
+1547 NLPISLPLNFTKRL
-1561 DGRNLVENE
+1561 DGRQLQANE
-1570 FTFVLKK
+1570 FTFELRK
-1577 DGVAIQTVKNSAPD
+1577 DGVK
-1591 ATTGIAK
+1591 
-1598 IAFKPLEFTKADAG
+1598 
-1612 NTFTYT
+1612 
-1618 VEEVAGTDA
+1618 VAEA
-1627 TVSYDN
+1627 QN
-1633 MVATIK
+1633 
-1639 VEVKHDGT
+1639 
-1647 TMTTVV
+1647 
-1653 NMLQDAPD
+1653 DAP
-1661 KEFNNTVKP
+1661 N
-1670 PEEPKFNPEK
+1670 
-1680 YVVSKEKFDI
+1680 
-1690 TGDKLLDDDSEL
+1690 
-1702 ADKYGDTK
+1702 
-1710 ANPYVDGTANN
+1710 AN
-1721 EPENLNTKT
+1721 
-1730 VKPGSKL
+1730 
-1737 VYQVW
+1737 
-1742 LDTKQFSATNTENIQ
+1742 
-1757 TVGITDNYDEA
+1757 
-1768 KLDVNSI
+1768 
-1775 KVYDSVTG
+1775 
-1783 ADVTSK
+1783 
-1789 FDIANTGGVIT
+1789 GV
-1800 ATLKAG
+1800 A
-1806 FTKSLGD
+1806 
-1813 ANNTQIID
+1813 
-1821 TTKFAFGRYYKVDIS
+1821 
-1836 TTVKTDAPA
+1836 
-1845 GKDIE
+1845 
-1850 NTAGQIVHYYNPR
+1850 
-1863 TNTVEKPEK
+1863 
-1872 PTEKRVNS
+1872 
-1880 VPVPLE
+1880 
-1886 LKFTKALDG
+1886 
-1895 RALQA
+1895 
-1900 GEFEFILEKD
+1900 
-1910 GVEVERVKNDAA
+1910 
-1922 GKINFKKLEF
+1922 KINFKALQF
-1932 GKNDLGKTYNYTVR
+1932 THADLGKTYTYTVN
-1946 EVAGTDATVTYDTM
+1946 EVAGSDATVTYDTM
-1960 VATVSVSISHDGTA
+1960 VATITVTIQKDGTA
-1974 KAIVKNV
+1974 KAIVAHLDQ
-1981 VDAPD
+1981 DAPD

-2012 FDITGDKLLD
+2012 FDITGDKLVD

-2156 KVDISTTV
+2156 KVDIVTTV
-2164 KTDAPA
+2164 KTTVEP

-2179 QIVHYYN
+2179 QTVHYYN
-2186 PRTNTVEKPEKPTEK
+2186 PRTNTVEKPNKPTEK

-2527 TVHYYNPRTHTVET
+2527 TVHYYNPRTHKVEN

-2857 KKPTQTRENNVP
+2857 KKPTQTRDNNVP

-2967 NHASAGGNATDAND
+2967 NHASTGGNATDAND

-3094 PDIKAYDGK
+3094 SDIKAYDGK

-3223 LGGRDLKAG
+3223 LEGRDLKAG

>member
-72 PNPAASVTSPS
+72 SNPAASVTSPS

-88 TSTVALVSTASEVAS
+88 TSTVALVSPASEVAS

-108 TTSTAT
+108 TTSIAT

-212 SPTSAANTAALT
+212 SPTSVANTAALT

-234 VGTAPEVR
+234 AGTATEVR

-247 RRRSLDN
+247 RRRDAAN
-254 PESTS
+254 PVTTN
-259 YTTGAATATPIM
+259 YTTGPATATPAM

-278 ITNRPLVVPTPKDP
+278 ISSRPLVVPTPKDSGQ
-292 NDHITAGINY
+292 HVTTGIDF
-302 QLNPNTSQY
+302 QLNPNPSQY
-311 TYLVTDLMGFN
+311 TFAVTDLNSFN
-322 KAYNTKYYYRMSK
+322 ATYNKKYYYRLSK
-335 PYDNSTN
+335 PYNASNDI
-342 VTIELV
+342 TIELV
-348 DGATNTVK
+348 DGQNNNVV
-356 ETKQINGAGTV
+356 ETKSINGSGTV
-367 NLGQAT
+367 SLGQSI
-373 LAPISGAK
+373 LAPLTGSS

-388 FENIVDADK
+388 FENIQDADK
-397 TNRPALRATWKYNG
+397 SSRPALRATWKVSGLVQNF
-411 SATDF
+411 A
-416 DGQRSAIQIYDV
+416 GQRSGIQIYDV
-428 VNPANEG
+428 ANKANEG
-435 TTITDPQYYIPRLT
+435 TSITDPQYYIPRLT
-449 HKTTYY
+449 DKTTYY
-455 KVVDKNASTYDKN
+455 KAVDRGT
-468 RLVGKF
+468 R
-474 VQDTNG
+474 QDVSRTEGIATITTAKRSNDV
-480 NYIKNSSTAG
+480 KNSDIVARYADGTVDVRNENG
-490 DYKLVNKDGIPDVG
+490 QIVNKTTYVNVDRNNINPQEYKEDGAEINLG
-504 TQSYRETG
+504 TYTSTG
-512 NEESLGSFTLT
+512 
-523 AMEGQ
+523 MEGQ
-528 DFHASA
+528 NLTASG

-539 GYSLYQ
+539 GYKLYQ
-545 TADPRSLVDVLKKPY
+545 TADSRSLIDVLKQPFH
-560 QVGQRWF
+560 VGQRWF
-567 DVANAEGAVK
+567 DVANAQGGVK
-577 RIKEVVKE
+577 RIKEVVSE

-603 IAKDVNTDGYV
+603 ISSDLNTDGYF
-614 KVYETVIR
+614 KVYETVIPPGKNNYDVR
-622 PGSNNKIDHPEDL
+622 PQ
-635 GKYPTID
+635 
-642 DAGWN
+642 DAGKDIDVSDPGWN
-647 RDNNTPSYPGLKPE
+647 QDNNTPQIPKPGFEYIDSLKS
-661 YRDKLVKGQP
+661 KLVQGKP
-671 FAIFSDKQNTNYKGD
+671 FTIFSDKQVTNYKGD
-686 LEFARGS
+686 LQFEKTENNVTTLLF
-693 GADFIYKRPDGTFY
+693 KRPNGTFY
-707 RMSWA
+707 KMD
-712 GTVAQNNV
+712 
-720 EVKENPVSATEAAQ
+720 KEYLQDASGNPTGKVNMKETDVSATDANG
-734 YSPRYSSAGE
+734 YKPTYVSKGE
-744 FYVNRGSS
+744 FYVNRGDKDNAYS
-752 DTSYT
+752 
-757 INGVP
+757 INGTP
-762 VASGNIFRLENKLTP
+762 VSSGNVFRLQNDLNPVYRTVYYYAKPEPVKVKLQFTKALAGRTLQDGEFDFKIQDTASGYNETVSNQNGKVTFSELTFTKP
-777 SYETIYYYVKNEPID
+777 GVYTYKVNEVP
-792 IELKLKKVLK
+792 
-802 SLNTT
+802 
-807 VQPELKKGAFSF
+807 
-819 NITNVAAD
+819 
-827 PANPLEKDGPA
+827 
-838 INATV
+838 
-843 TNKEDGS
+843 
-850 IPFTQKI
+850 
-857 TQADGT
+857 GT
-863 EKEVSLIQ
+863 
-871 LDKVG
+871 
-876 IYKYRITEV
+876 
-885 AGSDTEVDY
+885 DTDVDY
-894 DGMSVIATVT
+894 DGMESTVTIT
-904 VTEKKD
+904 VTEKNAIGDLDAK
-910 SSGNYLGE
+910 
-918 HEYTVTYTSKKGQ
+918 VTYTSINGQ
-931 DDSGNKT
+931 DDSGNTT
-938 DPDVSATNPTG
+938 DTNVSATNPTVR

-998 AKNDANGNIKFTGIK
+998 AKNDLNGNIKFTGIK

-1160 YTVKEVAGTNTDVD
+1160 YTVKEVPGTNTDVD

-1236 RPLKKNEFTFEMK
+1236 RPLKENEFTFEMK

-1266 VTFNQLPEVTNAQV
+1266 VTFNQLPEVKNAQV

-1306 AEVSVSVVK
+1306 AEVSVTVSK
-1315 NATSH
+1315 NADHTLK
-1320 ALQAVVTY
+1320 ATVAY

-1346 FQPEKFIVNKEKYD
+1346 FQPEKFIVNKKKFD
-1360 ITGTKLMDDDDELA
+1360 ITGNKLMDDDNELTN
-1374 DEYTDTNANPYAD
+1374 EYTETNADPYVD
-1387 GTANN
+1387 KTNNN

-1404 GDKIVYQVWLDTTN
+1404 GDEIVYQVWLDTTK

-1430 SDKYEADKLEI
+1430 TDKYEADKLEI

-1453 GVDVT
+1453 GADVT
-1458 DKFDITVNNGVITA
+1458 SKFVITVNNGEITA
-1472 TSKASFIKDI
+1472 TSKDEFIKDKV
-1482 NNDPVIDTTKF
+1482 NNPVIDTTKF
-1493 AFGRYYKF
+1493 EFGRYYKF
-1501 DIPATVKMTTP
+1501 DIPATVKTTTP
-1512 NGVDIENTANQIV
+1512 DGVDIVNTANQIV
-1525 HQYDPTN
+1525 HQYDPTK
-1532 RNITKPEK
+1532 RDITKPER

-1547 NLPVPLEFDFTKKL
+1547 NLPISLPLNFTKRL
-1561 DGRNLVENE
+1561 DGRQLQANE
-1570 FTFVLKK
+1570 FTFELRK
-1577 DGVAIQTVKNSAPD
+1577 DGVKVAEAQNGAPN
-1591 ATTGIAK
+1591 ANG
-1598 IAFKPLEFTKADAG
+1598 
-1612 NTFTYT
+1612 
-1618 VEEVAGTDA
+1618 VA
-1627 TVSYDN
+1627 
-1633 MVATIK
+1633 
-1639 VEVKHDGT
+1639 
-1647 TMTTVV
+1647 
-1653 NMLQDAPD
+1653 
-1661 KEFNNTVKP
+1661 
-1670 PEEPKFNPEK
+1670 
-1680 YVVSKEKFDI
+1680 
-1690 TGDKLLDDDSEL
+1690 
-1702 ADKYGDTK
+1702 
-1710 ANPYVDGTANN
+1710 
-1721 EPENLNTKT
+1721 
-1730 VKPGSKL
+1730 
-1737 VYQVW
+1737 
-1742 LDTKQFSATNTENIQ
+1742 
-1757 TVGITDNYDEA
+1757 
-1768 KLDVNSI
+1768 
-1775 KVYDSVTG
+1775 
-1783 ADVTSK
+1783 
-1789 FDIANTGGVIT
+1789 
-1800 ATLKAG
+1800 
-1806 FTKSLGD
+1806 
-1813 ANNTQIID
+1813 
-1821 TTKFAFGRYYKVDIS
+1821 
-1836 TTVKTDAPA
+1836 
-1845 GKDIE
+1845 
-1850 NTAGQIVHYYNPR
+1850 
-1863 TNTVEKPEK
+1863 
-1872 PTEKRVNS
+1872 
-1880 VPVPLE
+1880 
-1886 LKFTKALDG
+1886 
-1895 RALQA
+1895 
-1900 GEFEFILEKD
+1900 
-1910 GVEVERVKNDAA
+1910 
-1922 GKINFKKLEF
+1922 KINFKALQF
-1932 GKNDLGKTYNYTVR
+1932 THADLGKTYTYTVN
-1946 EVAGTDATVTYDTM
+1946 EVAGSDATVTYDTM
-1960 VATVSVSISHDGTA
+1960 VATITVTIQKDGTA
-1974 KAIVKNV
+1974 KAIVAHLDQ
-1981 VDAPD
+1981 DASD

-2022 DDSELTDKYGD
+2022 DDSELADKYGD

-2106 TGSDVTSKFDIA
+2106 TGADVTSKFDIA

-2156 KVDISTTV
+2156 KFDISTTV

-2374 NNNEKVTVRND
+2374 NNNEKVTVLND

-2527 TVHYYNPRTHTVET
+2527 MVHYYNPRTHKVEN

-2967 NHASAGGNATDAND
+2967 NHASTGGNATDAND

-3094 PDIKAYDGK
+3094 SDIKAYDGK

-3223 LGGRDLKAG
+3223 LEGRDLKAG

-3246 ETVSNDADGKIKFSA
+3246 ETVSNDVDGKIKFSA

-3365 PPTPVV
+3365 PPTP
-3371 PPVTPPTPPTPVVPP
+3371 PTPVVPP

>member
-33 HSAQADE
+33 HSVQADE
-40 VGTPTVSAGNPG
+40 VATPTVTAGNPS

-72 PNPAASVTSPS
+72 SNPAASVTSPS
-83 ASATS
+83 ASATF
-88 TSTVALVSTASEVAS
+88 TSTIPLGSPASEVAS

-108 TTSTAT
+108 TTSTAA

-167 APTTQ
+167 ASTTQ
-172 PTATTQPVSAPTAT
+172 PTATTQPVSTPTAT
-186 QPVASTQ
+186 QPVTSTQ

-234 VGTAPEVR
+234 AGTATEVR
-242 SRSSR
+242 SR
-247 RRRSLDN
+247 RRRSVTDHNVAPLNVTTYLKSGETADPDMTDSNGSTVHSQPIPAGYRGKDGDFYTYGIWDLTGFNARYGSNYYARVFKNFDN
-254 PESTS
+254 LTNSTIELIDK
-259 YTTGAATATPIM
+259 TTGAVIESHDISDTSGAQRFTTTTSKSNNQLTFKVDYQQGTGAGGTNQPFLQLGFEVGPSIQALVAQGHTLTPAEKILYDAVYDARNSKDIM
-271 SDPNGAT
+271 NAVEPVYN
-278 ITNRPLVVPTPKDP
+278 NRT
-292 NDHITAGINY
+292 
-302 QLNPNTSQY
+302 
-311 TYLVTDLMGFN
+311 VTD
-322 KAYNTKYYYRMSK
+322 
-335 PYDNSTN
+335 TN
-342 VTIELV
+342 FKI
-348 DGATNTVK
+348 
-356 ETKQINGAGTV
+356 
-367 NLGQAT
+367 
-373 LAPISGAK
+373 PISVEK
-381 QAYIEFR
+381 
-388 FENIVDADK
+388 V
-397 TNRPALRATWKYNG
+397 
-411 SATDF
+411 
-416 DGQRSAIQIYDV
+416 
-428 VNPANEG
+428 
-435 TTITDPQYYIPRLT
+435 
-449 HKTTYY
+449 TYY
-455 KVVDKNASTYDKN
+455 KIVDRNNPTFNVNKPSTS
-468 RLVGKF
+468 
-474 VQDTNG
+474 VQDYKENG
-480 NYIKNSSTAG
+480 HEEELAKYI
-490 DYKLVNKDGIPDVG
+490 V
-504 TQSYRETG
+504 
-512 NEESLGSFTLT
+512 T

-528 DFHASA
+528 NFTASG
-534 LRAFE
+534 LRQFD
-539 GYSLYQ
+539 GYKLYQ
-545 TADPRSLVDVLKKPY
+545 TSSPDMATGFISRGSADKPY
-560 QVGQRWF
+560 TVGEKFMDADRY
-567 DVANAEGAVK
+567 GIK
-577 RIKEVVKE
+577 RIKEIVKE
-585 DGTVRIEMWAIKS
+585 DGTVVVRVYLLDPRQQSKRSEGT
-598 DSLNK
+598 L
-603 IAKDVNTDGYV
+603 NTDGYILLAETEPIAPGQSNTKPLKY
-614 KVYETVIR
+614 KVNSLR
-622 PGSNNKIDHPEDL
+622 
-635 GKYPTID
+635 TI
-642 DAGWN
+642 AFTENSG
-647 RDNNTPSYPGLKPE
+647 
-661 YRDKLVKGQP
+661 
-671 FAIFSDKQNTNYKGD
+671 TNYPNGKEVGFDFQTDPKYTPYKTVFVPFLGD
-686 LEFARGS
+686 GIGHNSPNSQLERGVN
-693 GADFIYKRPDGTFY
+693 GIG
-707 RMSWA
+707 M
-712 GTVAQNNV
+712 NV
-720 EVKENPVSATEAAQ
+720 DLLNS
-734 YSPRYSSAGE
+734 
-744 FYVNRGSS
+744 
-752 DTSYT
+752 
-757 INGVP
+757 
-762 VASGNIFRLENKLTP
+762 LTP
-777 SYETIYYYVKNEPID
+777 FTKPTYYYVKPEPV
-792 IELKLKKVLK
+792 KVTPVFKK
-802 SLNTT
+802 SLTGGT
-807 VQPELKKGAFSF
+807 LKDGDFSF
-819 NITNVAAD
+819 TLTETTQGATT
-827 PANPLEKDGPA
+827 PHTQ
-838 INATV
+838 TV
-843 TNKEDGS
+843 TNQNGKATFDELT
-850 IPFTQKI
+850 FTKPGTYTYKVQENSG
-857 TQADGT
+857 TNAD
-863 EKEVSLIQ
+863 
-871 LDKVG
+871 
-876 IYKYRITEV
+876 
-885 AGSDTEVDY
+885 VDY
-894 DGMSVIATVT
+894 DAMETTMTVV
-904 VTEKKD
+904 VTEKNAVGD
-910 SSGNYLGE
+910 LQA
-918 HEYTVTYTSKKGQ
+918 TVTYTSINGQ
-931 DDSGNKT
+931 DDSGNTT
-938 DPDVSATNPTG
+938 DTNVSATNPTVR

-998 AKNDANGNIKFTGIK
+998 AKNDLNGNIKFTGIK

-1208 TDANDRVFNNYVVPA
+1208 TDANDRVFNNFVVP
-1223 IPIRVDFKKALVG
+1223 PVPVNVNFTKALAG
-1236 RPLKKNEFTFEMK
+1236 RTLVAGEFTFEMK
-1249 DKNGVVVATGT
+1249 DENGVVVATGT

-1266 VTFNQLPEVTNAQV
+1266 VTFNQLPEVKNAQV
-1280 GKVIKYTVSEKV
+1280 GKVIKYKVTEKV

-1306 AEVSVSVVK
+1306 AEVSVTVSK
-1315 NATSH
+1315 NADHTLK
-1320 ALQAVVTY
+1320 ATVTY

-1346 FQPEKFIVNKEKYD
+1346 FQPEKFIVNKKKFD
-1360 ITGTKLMDDDDELA
+1360 ITGNKLMDDDNELTN
-1374 DEYTDTNANPYAD
+1374 EYTETNADPYVD
-1387 GTANN
+1387 KTNNN

-1404 GDKIVYQVWLDTTN
+1404 GDEIVYQVWLDTTK

-1430 SDKYEADKLEI
+1430 TDKYEADKLEI

-1453 GVDVT
+1453 GADVT
-1458 DKFDITVNNGVITA
+1458 SKFVITVNNGEITA
-1472 TSKASFIKDI
+1472 TSKDEFIKDK
-1482 NNDPVIDTTKF
+1482 VIDTTKF
-1493 AFGRYYKF
+1493 EFGRYYKF

-1525 HQYDPTN
+1525 HQYDPTK
-1532 RNITKPEK
+1532 RDITKPEK

-1547 NLPVPLEFDFTKKL
+1547 NLPISLPLNFTKRL
-1561 DGRNLVENE
+1561 DGRQLQANE
-1570 FTFVLKK
+1570 FTFELRK
-1577 DGVAIQTVKNSAPD
+1577 DGVKVADAQNDAPN
-1591 ATTGIAK
+1591 ANGVAK
-1598 IAFKPLEFTKADAG
+1598 INFKALQFTHADLG
-1612 NTFTYT
+1612 KTYTYT
-1618 VEEVAGTDA
+1618 VNEVAGSDA
-1627 TVSYDN
+1627 TVTYDT
-1633 MVATIK
+1633 MVATITVTIQK
-1639 VEVKHDGT
+1639 DGT
-1647 TMTTVV
+1647 AKAIVAH
-1653 NMLQDAPD
+1653 LDQDAPD

-1670 PEEPKFNPEK
+1670 PEEP
-1680 YVVSKEKFDI
+1680 
-1690 TGDKLLDDDSEL
+1690 
-1702 ADKYGDTK
+1702 
-1710 ANPYVDGTANN
+1710 
-1721 EPENLNTKT
+1721 
-1730 VKPGSKL
+1730 
-1737 VYQVW
+1737 
-1742 LDTKQFSATNTENIQ
+1742 
-1757 TVGITDNYDEA
+1757 
-1768 KLDVNSI
+1768 
-1775 KVYDSVTG
+1775 
-1783 ADVTSK
+1783 
-1789 FDIANTGGVIT
+1789 
-1800 ATLKAG
+1800 
-1806 FTKSLGD
+1806 
-1813 ANNTQIID
+1813 
-1821 TTKFAFGRYYKVDIS
+1821 
-1836 TTVKTDAPA
+1836 
-1845 GKDIE
+1845 
-1850 NTAGQIVHYYNPR
+1850 
-1863 TNTVEKPEK
+1863 
-1872 PTEKRVNS
+1872 
-1880 VPVPLE
+1880 
-1886 LKFTKALDG
+1886 
-1895 RALQA
+1895 
-1900 GEFEFILEKD
+1900 EFK
-1910 GVEVERVKNDAA
+1910 
-1922 GKINFKKLEF
+1922 
-1932 GKNDLGKTYNYTVR
+1932 
-1946 EVAGTDATVTYDTM
+1946 
-1960 VATVSVSISHDGTA
+1960 
-1974 KAIVKNV
+1974 
-1981 VDAPD
+1981 
-1986 KEFNNKVK
+1986 
-1994 PPEEPKF
+1994 
-2001 NPEKYVVSTEK
+2001 
-2012 FDITGDKLLD
+2012 
-2022 DDSELTDKYGD
+2022 
-2033 TNANPY
+2033 
-2039 ADGTANN
+2039 
-2046 EPENLNTKTVKPG
+2046 
-2059 SKLVYQVWL
+2059 
-2068 DTTQFSATNTENI
+2068 
-2081 QTVGITDNYDE
+2081 
-2092 AKLNVNS
+2092 
-2099 IKVYDSV
+2099 
-2106 TGSDVTSKFDIA
+2106 
-2118 NTGGVITATLKA
+2118 
-2130 GFTKSLGDANNTQII
+2130 
-2145 DTTKFAFGRYY
+2145 
-2156 KVDISTTV
+2156 
-2164 KTDAPA
+2164 
-2170 GKDIENTAG
+2170 
-2179 QIVHYYN
+2179 
-2186 PRTNTVEKPEKPTEK
+2186 
-2201 RVNSVPVPLELNF
+2201 
-2214 TKKLDGRQLKANE
+2214 
-2227 FTFVLKKDGVEVE
+2227 
-2240 RAKNDAPDATTG
+2240 
-2252 IAKINFTKLEF
+2252 
-2263 GKDDIGKTYNYT
+2263 
-2275 VEEVKGTDSTVS
+2275 
-2287 YDGMVATVRVS
+2287 
-2298 ISHDGT
+2298 
-2304 AKAIVKNVVDAPD
+2304 
-2317 KEFDNRVTPPEE
+2317 
-2329 PKFNPE
+2329 PE
-2335 KYVVRDEDF
+2335 KYVVRDEYF

-2408 YQVWLDTT
+2408 YQVWIDTT

-2421 NKENIQTVGITD
+2421 NKENIQSVGITD

-2451 GETGADVTSKFD
+2451 GETGTDVTSKFD

-2468 GIITANLKSG
+2468 DGIITANLKSG

-2527 TVHYYNPRTHTVET
+2527 TVHYYNPRTHKVEN

-2572 DEFSFVLK
+2572 DEFNFVLK

-2618 VEEEKGDK
+2618 VEEVKGDK

-2773 DKFDISIKNGVIYAT
+2773 DKFKISIKNGVIYAT

-3083 NYDEKKLNVNQ
+3083 NYDEKKLNVKQ
-3094 PDIKAYDGK
+3094 SDIKAYDGK

-3223 LGGRDLKAG
+3223 LEGRDLKAG

>member
-1 MKDFFN
+1 
-7 RRQRFSL
+7 
-14 RKYSFGVAS
+14 
-23 VLLGTALFAA
+23 
-33 HSAQADE
+33 
-40 VGTPTVSAGNPG
+40 
-52 TSVAGESSS
+52 
-61 SLVNTTTTAPQ
+61 
-72 PNPAASVTSPS
+72 
-83 ASATS
+83 
-88 TSTVALVSTASEVAS
+88 
-103 ASTTE
+103 
-108 TTSTAT
+108 
-114 APATTAT
+114 
-121 AAATASS
+121 
-128 TPTAAGTTSVGSAT
+128 
-142 SSSTGATSTSAVTP
+142 
-156 TAVQPTVAQPV
+156 
-167 APTTQ
+167 
-172 PTATTQPVSAPTAT
+172 
-186 QPVASTQ
+186 
-193 PTSAS
+193 
-198 VAQPATTTLTTSTP
+198 
-212 SPTSAANTAALT
+212 
-224 TMLTANPMSA
+224 MLTANPMSA
-234 VGTAPEVR
+234 AGTAPEVR

-259 YTTGAATATPIM
+259 YTTGAATATPTM

-292 NDHITAGINY
+292 NNHVTAGINY
-302 QLNPNTSQY
+302 QLNPSASQY
-311 TYLVTDLMGFN
+311 TYIVTDLMGFN
-322 KAYNTKYYYRMSK
+322 TEYNTKFYYRMSK

-388 FENIVDADK
+388 FENVKDADK
-397 TNRPALRATWKYNG
+397 TDRPALRATWKFNG
-411 SATDF
+411 SANDF
-416 DGQRSAIQIYDV
+416 DGQRTAIQIYDV
-428 VNPANEG
+428 VNTANEG
-435 TTITDPQYYIPRLT
+435 TTITNPQYYIPRLT

-455 KVVDKNASTYDKN
+455 KVVDKNASTYNKN

-474 VQDTNG
+474 VQDANG
-480 NYIKNSSTAG
+480 DYIKNSSTAG
-490 DYKLVNKDGIPDVG
+490 DYKLVNKDGTPDVN

-528 DFHASA
+528 NFYASA

-545 TADPRSLVDVLKKPY
+545 TADSRSLVDVLKKPY

-567 DVANAEGAVK
+567 DVANPEGGVK
-577 RIKEVVKE
+577 RIKEVVGE

-603 IAKDVNTDGYV
+603 ISKDLNTDGYV

-622 PGSNNKIDHPEDL
+622 PGSNNKIDHPEDF
-635 GKYPTID
+635 GKNPEID

-647 RDNNTPSYPGLKPE
+647 KDNNKPVRDGLKPE
-661 YRDKLVKGQP
+661 LRDKLVVGKP
-671 FAIFSDKQNTNYKGD
+671 FAIFSDKQNTNYLGD
-686 LEFARGS
+686 LEYGKPNV
-693 GADFIYKRPDGTFY
+693 ADFIYKRPNGTFY
-707 RMSWA
+707 KMTWGGDEPTNTIEYA
-712 GTVAQNNV
+712 IT
-720 EVKENPVSATEAAQ
+720 EVSASEAAGYQ
-734 YSPRYSSAGE
+734 PRYSAAGE
-744 FYVNRGSS
+744 FYVNRGG
-752 DTSYT
+752 TGAAYT

-762 VASGNIFRLENKLTP
+762 VSSGNVFRLENKLSP
-777 SYETIYYYVKNEPID
+777 SYETVYYYVKNEPID
-792 IELKLKKVLK
+792 IELKLKKVLT
-802 SLNTT
+802 SLNATE
-807 VQPELKKGAFSF
+807 QPELKKGAFSF
-819 NITNVAAD
+819 KIENVAAD
-827 PANPLEKDGPA
+827 PANPLEKDGPV
-838 INATV
+838 INETV
-843 TNKEDGS
+843 KNKEDGS
-850 IPFTQKI
+850 IPFTKKI

-938 DPDVSATNPTG
+938 NPDVSATNPTG

-988 LNEAGAVVGT
+988 LNEAGTVVGT

-1160 YTVKEVAGTNTDVD
+1160 YTVKEVPGTNTDVD

-1208 TDANDRVFNNYVVPA
+1208 TDANDRVFNNFVVP
-1223 IPIRVDFKKALVG
+1223 PVPVNVNFTKALAG
-1236 RPLKKNEFTFEMK
+1236 RTLVAGEFTFEMK
-1249 DKNGVVVATGT
+1249 DENGVVVATGT

-1266 VTFNQLPEVTNAQV
+1266 VTFNQLPEVKNAQV
-1280 GKVIKYTVSEKV
+1280 GKVIKYKVTEKV

-1306 AEVSVSVVK
+1306 AEVSVTVSK
-1315 NATSH
+1315 NADHTLK
-1320 ALQAVVTY
+1320 ATVTY

-1346 FQPEKFIVNKEKYD
+1346 FQPEKFIVNKEKFD
-1360 ITGTKLMDDDDELA
+1360 ITGNKLMDDDNELTN
-1374 DEYTDTNANPYAD
+1374 EYTETNADPYVD
-1387 GTANN
+1387 KTNNN

-1404 GDKIVYQVWLDTTN
+1404 GDEIVYQVWLDTTN

-1430 SDKYEADKLEI
+1430 TDKYEADKLKI

-1453 GVDVT
+1453 GADVT
-1458 DKFDITVNNGVITA
+1458 SKFVITVNNGEITA
-1472 TSKASFIKDI
+1472 TSKNEFIKDK
-1482 NNDPVIDTTKF
+1482 VIDTTKF
-1493 AFGRYYKF
+1493 EFGRYYKF

-1525 HQYDPTN
+1525 HQYDPTK
-1532 RNITKPEK
+1532 RDITKPEK

-1647 TMTTVV
+1647 TKTTVV

-1661 KEFNNTVKP
+1661 KEFNNKVKP

-1680 YVVSKEKFDI
+1680 YVVDKEKFDI
-1690 TGDKLLDDDSEL
+1690 TGDKLVDDDKEL
-1702 ADKYGDTK
+1702 ADKYADTN
-1710 ANPYVDGTANN
+1710 ANPYADDASNN

-1730 VKPGSKL
+1730 VKPGDKL

-1757 TVGITDNYDEA
+1757 TLSITDNYDED

-1821 TTKFAFGRYYKVDIS
+1821 TTKFAFGRYYK
-1836 TTVKTDAPA
+1836 
-1845 GKDIE
+1845 
-1850 NTAGQIVHYYNPR
+1850 
-1863 TNTVEKPEK
+1863 
-1872 PTEKRVNS
+1872 
-1880 VPVPLE
+1880 
-1886 LKFTKALDG
+1886 
-1895 RALQA
+1895 
-1900 GEFEFILEKD
+1900 
-1910 GVEVERVKNDAA
+1910 
-1922 GKINFKKLEF
+1922 
-1932 GKNDLGKTYNYTVR
+1932 
-1946 EVAGTDATVTYDTM
+1946 
-1960 VATVSVSISHDGTA
+1960 
-1974 KAIVKNV
+1974 
-1981 VDAPD
+1981 
-1986 KEFNNKVK
+1986 
-1994 PPEEPKF
+1994 
-2001 NPEKYVVSTEK
+2001 
-2012 FDITGDKLLD
+2012 FDI
-2022 DDSELTDKYGD
+2022 
-2033 TNANPY
+2033 
-2039 ADGTANN
+2039 
-2046 EPENLNTKTVKPG
+2046 V
-2059 SKLVYQVWL
+2059 
-2068 DTTQFSATNTENI
+2068 
-2081 QTVGITDNYDE
+2081 
-2092 AKLNVNS
+2092 
-2099 IKVYDSV
+2099 
-2106 TGSDVTSKFDIA
+2106 
-2118 NTGGVITATLKA
+2118 
-2130 GFTKSLGDANNTQII
+2130 
-2145 DTTKFAFGRYY
+2145 
-2156 KVDISTTV
+2156 TTV

-2329 PKFNPE
+2329 PEFKPE

-2679 FKPEKYVVSKEK
+2679 FKPEKYVVFKEK

-3120 ITANLKDGFTKSLGD
+3120 ITATLKDGFTKSLGD

-3223 LGGRDLKAG
+3223 LEGRDLKAG

-3365 PPTPVV
+3365 
-3371 PPVTPPTPPTPVVPP
+3371 
-3386 VTPPTPPTPVVPPV
+3386 
-3400 TPPTSP
+3400 SP

>member
-88 TSTVALVSTASEVAS
+88 TSTVALVSPASEVAS

-1223 IPIRVDFKKALVG
+1223 VPVNVNFTKALAG
-1236 RPLKKNEFTFEMK
+1236 RTLVAGEFTFEMK
-1249 DKNGVVVATGT
+1249 DENGVVVATGT

-1266 VTFNQLPEVTNAQV
+1266 VTFNQLPEVKNAQV
-1280 GKVIKYTVSEKV
+1280 GKVIKYKVTEKV

-1306 AEVSVSVVK
+1306 AEVSVTVSK
-1315 NATSH
+1315 NADHTLK
-1320 ALQAVVTY
+1320 ATVTY

-1346 FQPEKFIVNKEKYD
+1346 FQPEKFIVNKEKFD
-1360 ITGTKLMDDDDELA
+1360 ITGNKLMDDDNELTN
-1374 DEYTDTNANPYAD
+1374 EYTETNADPYVD
-1387 GTANN
+1387 KTNNN

-1404 GDKIVYQVWLDTTN
+1404 GDEIVYQVWLDTTK

-1430 SDKYEADKLEI
+1430 TDKYEADKLKI
-1441 NVADIKA
+1441 NAADIKA

-1453 GVDVT
+1453 GTDVT
-1458 DKFDITVNNGVITA
+1458 SKFVITVNNGEITA
-1472 TSKASFIKDI
+1472 TSKDEFIKDK
-1482 NNDPVIDTTKF
+1482 VIDTTKF
-1493 AFGRYYKF
+1493 EFGRYYKF
-1501 DIPATVKMTTP
+1501 DIPATVKTTTP
-1512 NGVDIENTANQIV
+1512 DGVDIENTANQIV
-1525 HQYDPTN
+1525 HQYDPTK
-1532 RNITKPEK
+1532 RDITKPEK

-1547 NLPVPLEFDFTKKL
+1547 NLPISLPLNFTKRL
-1561 DGRNLVENE
+1561 DGRQLQANE
-1570 FTFVLKK
+1570 FTFELRK
-1577 DGVAIQTVKNSAPD
+1577 DGVKVADAQNDAPN
-1591 ATTGIAK
+1591 ANGVAK
-1598 IAFKPLEFTKADAG
+1598 INFKALQFTHADLG
-1612 NTFTYT
+1612 KTYTYT
-1618 VEEVAGTDA
+1618 VNEVAGSDA
-1627 TVSYDN
+1627 TVTYDT
-1633 MVATIK
+1633 MVATITVTIQK
-1639 VEVKHDGT
+1639 DGT
-1647 TMTTVV
+1647 AKAIVAH
-1653 NMLQDAPD
+1653 LDQDAPD

-1710 ANPYVDGTANN
+1710 VNPYADGTANN

-1821 TTKFAFGRYYKVDIS
+1821 TTKFAFGRYYKFDIV

-1863 TNTVEKPEK
+1863 TNTVEKP
-1872 PTEKRVNS
+1872 N
-1880 VPVPLE
+1880 
-1886 LKFTKALDG
+1886 
-1895 RALQA
+1895 
-1900 GEFEFILEKD
+1900 
-1910 GVEVERVKNDAA
+1910 
-1922 GKINFKKLEF
+1922 
-1932 GKNDLGKTYNYTVR
+1932 
-1946 EVAGTDATVTYDTM
+1946 
-1960 VATVSVSISHDGTA
+1960 
-1974 KAIVKNV
+1974 
-1981 VDAPD
+1981 
-1986 KEFNNKVK
+1986 
-1994 PPEEPKF
+1994 
-2001 NPEKYVVSTEK
+2001 
-2012 FDITGDKLLD
+2012 
-2022 DDSELTDKYGD
+2022 
-2033 TNANPY
+2033 
-2039 ADGTANN
+2039 
-2046 EPENLNTKTVKPG
+2046 
-2059 SKLVYQVWL
+2059 
-2068 DTTQFSATNTENI
+2068 
-2081 QTVGITDNYDE
+2081 
-2092 AKLNVNS
+2092 
-2099 IKVYDSV
+2099 
-2106 TGSDVTSKFDIA
+2106 
-2118 NTGGVITATLKA
+2118 
-2130 GFTKSLGDANNTQII
+2130 
-2145 DTTKFAFGRYY
+2145 
-2156 KVDISTTV
+2156 
-2164 KTDAPA
+2164 
-2170 GKDIENTAG
+2170 
-2179 QIVHYYN
+2179 
-2186 PRTNTVEKPEKPTEK
+2186 KPTEK

-2335 KYVVRDEDF
+2335 KYVVRDKDF

-2354 DSELADKYGD
+2354 DSELADKYSD

-2773 DKFDISIKNGVIYAT
+2773 DKFKISIKNGVIYAT

-2797 SATDATPVID
+2797 SATDSTPVID

-2857 KKPTQTRENNVP
+2857 KKPTQTRDNNVP

-3223 LGGRDLKAG
+3223 LEGRDLKAG

-3246 ETVSNDADGKIKFSA
+3246 ETVSNDVDGKIKFSA

-3371 PPVTPPTPPTPVVPP
+3371 PPVTPPTPPTPPTPVVPP

>member
-1 MKDFFN
+1 
-7 RRQRFSL
+7 
-14 RKYSFGVAS
+14 
-23 VLLGTALFAA
+23 
-33 HSAQADE
+33 
-40 VGTPTVSAGNPG
+40 
-52 TSVAGESSS
+52 
-61 SLVNTTTTAPQ
+61 
-72 PNPAASVTSPS
+72 
-83 ASATS
+83 
-88 TSTVALVSTASEVAS
+88 
-103 ASTTE
+103 
-108 TTSTAT
+108 
-114 APATTAT
+114 
-121 AAATASS
+121 
-128 TPTAAGTTSVGSAT
+128 
-142 SSSTGATSTSAVTP
+142 
-156 TAVQPTVAQPV
+156 
-167 APTTQ
+167 
-172 PTATTQPVSAPTAT
+172 
-186 QPVASTQ
+186 
-193 PTSAS
+193 
-198 VAQPATTTLTTSTP
+198 
-212 SPTSAANTAALT
+212 
-224 TMLTANPMSA
+224 MLTANPMSA
-234 VGTAPEVR
+234 AGTATEVR

-259 YTTGAATATPIM
+259 HTTGAATATPTM

-455 KVVDKNASTYDKN
+455 KVVDKNASTYDMN

-490 DYKLVNKDGIPDVG
+490 DYKLVNKDGTPDVG

-622 PGSNNKIDHPEDL
+622 PGSNNKIDHPEDF
-635 GKYPTID
+635 GKNPTID

-647 RDNNTPSYPGLKPE
+647 RDNNKPSYEGLKPE
-661 YRDKLVKGQP
+661 YRDKLVMGQP

-712 GTVAQNNV
+712 GNVAQNNV

-752 DTSYT
+752 NTSYT

-762 VASGNIFRLENKLTP
+762 VASGNIFRLENKLSP
-777 SYETIYYYVKNEPID
+777 SYETVYYYVKNEPID

-807 VQPELKKGAFSF
+807 VQPELKKGDFSF

-857 TQADGT
+857 RQADGT

-894 DGMSVIATVT
+894 DGMSVTATVT

-918 HEYTVTYTSKKGQ
+918 YEYTVTYTSKNGQ
-931 DDSGNKT
+931 DDSGNT
-938 DPDVSATNPTG
+938 DVSATNPTG

-988 LNEAGAVVGT
+988 LNEAGTVVGT

-1208 TDANDRVFNNYVVPA
+1208 TDANDRVFNNFVVP
-1223 IPIRVDFKKALVG
+1223 PVPVNVNFTKALAG
-1236 RPLKKNEFTFEMK
+1236 RTLVAGEFTFEMK
-1249 DKNGVVVATGT
+1249 DENGVVVATGT

-1266 VTFNQLPEVTNAQV
+1266 VTFNQLPEVKNAQV
-1280 GKVIKYTVSEKV
+1280 GKVIKYKVTEKV

-1306 AEVSVSVVK
+1306 AEVSVTVSK
-1315 NATSH
+1315 NADHTLK
-1320 ALQAVVTY
+1320 ATVTY

-1346 FQPEKFIVNKEKYD
+1346 FQPEKFIVNKEKFD
-1360 ITGTKLMDDDDELA
+1360 ITGNKLMDDDNELTN
-1374 DEYTDTNANPYAD
+1374 EYTETNADPYVD
-1387 GTANN
+1387 KTNNN

-1404 GDKIVYQVWLDTTN
+1404 GDEIVYQVWLDTTK

-1430 SDKYEADKLEI
+1430 TDKYEADKLKI
-1441 NVADIKA
+1441 NAADIKA

-1453 GVDVT
+1453 GTDVT
-1458 DKFDITVNNGVITA
+1458 SKFVITVNNGEITA
-1472 TSKASFIKDI
+1472 TSKDEFIKDK
-1482 NNDPVIDTTKF
+1482 VIDTTKF
-1493 AFGRYYKF
+1493 EFGRYYKF
-1501 DIPATVKMTTP
+1501 DIPATVKTTTP
-1512 NGVDIENTANQIV
+1512 DGVDIENTANQIV
-1525 HQYDPTN
+1525 HQYDPTK
-1532 RNITKPEK
+1532 RDITKPEK

-1547 NLPVPLEFDFTKKL
+1547 NLPISLPLNFTKRL
-1561 DGRNLVENE
+1561 DGRQLQANE
-1570 FTFVLKK
+1570 FTFELRK
-1577 DGVAIQTVKNSAPD
+1577 DGVKV
-1591 ATTGIAK
+1591 
-1598 IAFKPLEFTKADAG
+1598 ADAQ
-1612 NTFTYT
+1612 N
-1618 VEEVAGTDA
+1618 
-1627 TVSYDN
+1627 
-1633 MVATIK
+1633 
-1639 VEVKHDGT
+1639 
-1647 TMTTVV
+1647 
-1653 NMLQDAPD
+1653 DAP
-1661 KEFNNTVKP
+1661 N
-1670 PEEPKFNPEK
+1670 
-1680 YVVSKEKFDI
+1680 
-1690 TGDKLLDDDSEL
+1690 
-1702 ADKYGDTK
+1702 
-1710 ANPYVDGTANN
+1710 AN
-1721 EPENLNTKT
+1721 
-1730 VKPGSKL
+1730 
-1737 VYQVW
+1737 
-1742 LDTKQFSATNTENIQ
+1742 
-1757 TVGITDNYDEA
+1757 
-1768 KLDVNSI
+1768 
-1775 KVYDSVTG
+1775 
-1783 ADVTSK
+1783 
-1789 FDIANTGGVIT
+1789 GV
-1800 ATLKAG
+1800 A
-1806 FTKSLGD
+1806 
-1813 ANNTQIID
+1813 
-1821 TTKFAFGRYYKVDIS
+1821 
-1836 TTVKTDAPA
+1836 
-1845 GKDIE
+1845 
-1850 NTAGQIVHYYNPR
+1850 
-1863 TNTVEKPEK
+1863 
-1872 PTEKRVNS
+1872 
-1880 VPVPLE
+1880 
-1886 LKFTKALDG
+1886 
-1895 RALQA
+1895 
-1900 GEFEFILEKD
+1900 
-1910 GVEVERVKNDAA
+1910 
-1922 GKINFKKLEF
+1922 KINFKALQF
-1932 GKNDLGKTYNYTVR
+1932 THADLGKTYTYTVN
-1946 EVAGTDATVTYDTM
+1946 EVAGSDATVTYDTM
-1960 VATVSVSISHDGTA
+1960 VATVRVSISHDGTA

-2068 DTTQFSATNTENI
+2068 DTKQFSATNTENI
-2081 QTVGITDNYDE
+2081 QTLSITDNYDE
-2092 AKLNVNS
+2092 DKLDVNS

-2106 TGSDVTSKFDIA
+2106 TGADVTSKFDIA

-2156 KVDISTTV
+2156 KFDIVTTV

-2329 PKFNPE
+2329 PEFKPE

-2773 DKFDISIKNGVIYAT
+2773 DKFKISIKNGVIYAT
-2788 SKPSLTKPI
+2788 SKAELTKPI

-3094 PDIKAYDGK
+3094 SDIKAYDGK

-3223 LGGRDLKAG
+3223 LEGRDLKAG

>member
-23 VLLGTALFAA
+23 VLLGTALFAV

-40 VGTPTVSAGNPG
+40 VATPTVTAGNPG

-72 PNPAASVTSPS
+72 SNPAASVTSPS

-88 TSTVALVSTASEVAS
+88 TSTVALVSPASEVAS

-121 AAATASS
+121 AAATTSS

-156 TAVQPTVAQPV
+156 TVVQPTVAQPV
-167 APTTQ
+167 ASTTQ

-234 VGTAPEVR
+234 AGTAPEVR

-247 RRRSLDN
+247 RRRDAAN
-254 PESTS
+254 PVTTN
-259 YTTGAATATPIM
+259 YTTGPATATPAM

-686 LEFARGS
+686 LEFARDS

-1160 YTVKEVAGTNTDVD
+1160 YTVKEVAGTNSDVD

-1208 TDANDRVFNNYVVPA
+1208 TDANDRVFNNYVVP
-1223 IPIRVDFKKALVG
+1223 PVPVNVNFTKALAG
-1236 RPLKKNEFTFEMK
+1236 RTLVAGEFTFEMK
-1249 DKNGVVVATGT
+1249 DENGVVVATGT

-1266 VTFNQLPEVTNAQV
+1266 VTFNQLPEVKNAQV
-1280 GKVIKYTVSEKV
+1280 GKVIKYKVTEKV

-1306 AEVSVSVVK
+1306 AEVSVTVSK
-1315 NATSH
+1315 NADHTLK
-1320 ALQAVVTY
+1320 ATVTY

-1335 NNTVTPPTTPD
+1335 NNVVTPPTEPK
-1346 FQPEKFIVNKEKYD
+1346 FQPEKFIVNKKKFD
-1360 ITGTKLMDDDDELA
+1360 ITGNKLMDDDNELTN
-1374 DEYTDTNANPYAD
+1374 EYTETNADPYVD
-1387 GTANN
+1387 KTNNN

-1404 GDKIVYQVWLDTTN
+1404 GDEIVYQVWLDTTK

-1430 SDKYEADKLEI
+1430 TDKYEADKLEI

-1453 GVDVT
+1453 GADVT
-1458 DKFDITVNNGVITA
+1458 SKFVITVNNGEITA
-1472 TSKASFIKDI
+1472 TSKDEFIKDKV
-1482 NNDPVIDTTKF
+1482 NNPVIDTTKF
-1493 AFGRYYKF
+1493 EFGRYYKF
-1501 DIPATVKMTTP
+1501 DIPATVKTTTP
-1512 NGVDIENTANQIV
+1512 DGVDIVNTANQIV
-1525 HQYDPTN
+1525 HQYDPTK
-1532 RNITKPEK
+1532 RDITKPEK

-1547 NLPVPLEFDFTKKL
+1547 NLPISLPLNFTKRL
-1561 DGRNLVENE
+1561 DGRQLQANE
-1570 FTFVLKK
+1570 FTFELRK
-1577 DGVAIQTVKNSAPD
+1577 DGVKVAEAQNGAPN
-1591 ATTGIAK
+1591 ANGVAK
-1598 IAFKPLEFTKADAG
+1598 INFKALQFTHADLG
-1612 NTFTYT
+1612 KTYTYT
-1618 VEEVAGTDA
+1618 VNEVAGSDA
-1627 TVSYDN
+1627 TVTYDT
-1633 MVATIK
+1633 MVATITVTIQK
-1639 VEVKHDGT
+1639 DGT
-1647 TMTTVV
+1647 AKAIVAH
-1653 NMLQDAPD
+1653 LDQDASD

-1680 YVVSKEKFDI
+1680 YVVSTEKFDI

-1702 ADKYGDTK
+1702 TDKYVDTN
-1710 ANPYVDGTANN
+1710 ANPYADGTANN

-1821 TTKFAFGRYYKVDIS
+1821 TTKFAFGRYYK
-1836 TTVKTDAPA
+1836 
-1845 GKDIE
+1845 
-1850 NTAGQIVHYYNPR
+1850 
-1863 TNTVEKPEK
+1863 
-1872 PTEKRVNS
+1872 
-1880 VPVPLE
+1880 
-1886 LKFTKALDG
+1886 
-1895 RALQA
+1895 
-1900 GEFEFILEKD
+1900 
-1910 GVEVERVKNDAA
+1910 
-1922 GKINFKKLEF
+1922 
-1932 GKNDLGKTYNYTVR
+1932 
-1946 EVAGTDATVTYDTM
+1946 
-1960 VATVSVSISHDGTA
+1960 
-1974 KAIVKNV
+1974 
-1981 VDAPD
+1981 
-1986 KEFNNKVK
+1986 
-1994 PPEEPKF
+1994 
-2001 NPEKYVVSTEK
+2001 
-2012 FDITGDKLLD
+2012 FDI
-2022 DDSELTDKYGD
+2022 
-2033 TNANPY
+2033 
-2039 ADGTANN
+2039 
-2046 EPENLNTKTVKPG
+2046 V
-2059 SKLVYQVWL
+2059 
-2068 DTTQFSATNTENI
+2068 
-2081 QTVGITDNYDE
+2081 
-2092 AKLNVNS
+2092 
-2099 IKVYDSV
+2099 
-2106 TGSDVTSKFDIA
+2106 
-2118 NTGGVITATLKA
+2118 
-2130 GFTKSLGDANNTQII
+2130 
-2145 DTTKFAFGRYY
+2145 
-2156 KVDISTTV
+2156 TTV

-2527 TVHYYNPRTHTVET
+2527 TVHYYNPRTHKVEN

-2857 KKPTQTRENNVP
+2857 KKPTQTRESNVP

-3075 IQTVGITD
+3075 IQTVGIAD

-3120 ITANLKDGFTKSLGD
+3120 ITATLKDGFTKSLGD

-3223 LGGRDLKAG
+3223 LEGRDLKAG

>member
-88 TSTVALVSTASEVAS
+88 TSTVALVSPASEVAS

-1266 VTFNQLPEVTNAQV
+1266 VTFKQLPEVKNAQV

-1306 AEVSVSVVK
+1306 AEVSVTVSK
-1315 NATSH
+1315 NADHTLK
-1320 ALQAVVTY
+1320 ATVAY

-1335 NNTVTPPTTPD
+1335 NNVVTPPTEPK
-1346 FQPEKFIVNKEKYD
+1346 FQPEKFIVNKEKFD
-1360 ITGTKLMDDDDELA
+1360 ITGNKLMDDDNELA
-1374 DEYTDTNANPYAD
+1374 NEYTDTNANPYAD

-1430 SDKYEADKLEI
+1430 TDKYEADKLEI
-1441 NVADIKA
+1441 NDADIKA

-1453 GVDVT
+1453 GADVT
-1458 DKFDITVNNGVITA
+1458 SKFVITVNNGEITA
-1472 TSKASFIKDI
+1472 TSKDEFIKDK
-1482 NNDPVIDTTKF
+1482 VIDTTKF
-1493 AFGRYYKF
+1493 EFGRYYKF
-1501 DIPATVKMTTP
+1501 DIPATVKTTTP
-1512 NGVDIENTANQIV
+1512 DGVDIENTANQIV
-1525 HQYDPTN
+1525 HQYDPTK
-1532 RNITKPEK
+1532 RDITKPEK

-1661 KEFNNTVKP
+1661 KEFNNT
-1670 PEEPKFNPEK
+1670 
-1680 YVVSKEKFDI
+1680 
-1690 TGDKLLDDDSEL
+1690 
-1702 ADKYGDTK
+1702 
-1710 ANPYVDGTANN
+1710 
-1721 EPENLNTKT
+1721 
-1730 VKPGSKL
+1730 
-1737 VYQVW
+1737 
-1742 LDTKQFSATNTENIQ
+1742 
-1757 TVGITDNYDEA
+1757 
-1768 KLDVNSI
+1768 
-1775 KVYDSVTG
+1775 
-1783 ADVTSK
+1783 
-1789 FDIANTGGVIT
+1789 
-1800 ATLKAG
+1800 
-1806 FTKSLGD
+1806 
-1813 ANNTQIID
+1813 
-1821 TTKFAFGRYYKVDIS
+1821 
-1836 TTVKTDAPA
+1836 
-1845 GKDIE
+1845 
-1850 NTAGQIVHYYNPR
+1850 
-1863 TNTVEKPEK
+1863 
-1872 PTEKRVNS
+1872 
-1880 VPVPLE
+1880 
-1886 LKFTKALDG
+1886 
-1895 RALQA
+1895 
-1900 GEFEFILEKD
+1900 
-1910 GVEVERVKNDAA
+1910 
-1922 GKINFKKLEF
+1922 
-1932 GKNDLGKTYNYTVR
+1932 
-1946 EVAGTDATVTYDTM
+1946 
-1960 VATVSVSISHDGTA
+1960 
-1974 KAIVKNV
+1974 
-1981 VDAPD
+1981 
-1986 KEFNNKVK
+1986 VK

-3120 ITANLKDGFTKSLGD
+3120 ITANLKDGFTKSLCD

-3223 LGGRDLKAG
+3223 LEGRDLKAG

-3365 PPTPVV
+3365 
-3371 PPVTPPTPPTPVVPP
+3371 
-3386 VTPPTPPTPVVPPV
+3386 
-3400 TPPTSP
+3400 SP

>member
-72 PNPAASVTSPS
+72 SNPAASVTSPS

-88 TSTVALVSTASEVAS
+88 TSTVALVSPASEVAS

-108 TTSTAT
+108 TTSIAT

-234 VGTAPEVR
+234 AGTATEVR

-259 YTTGAATATPIM
+259 HTTGAATATPTM

-455 KVVDKNASTYDKN
+455 KVVDKNASTYDMN

-490 DYKLVNKDGIPDVG
+490 DYKLVNKDGTPDVG

-635 GKYPTID
+635 GKNPTID

-712 GTVAQNNV
+712 GNVAQNNV

-762 VASGNIFRLENKLTP
+762 VASGNIFRLENKLSP
-777 SYETIYYYVKNEPID
+777 SYETVYYYVKNEPID

-827 PANPLEKDGPA
+827 PANPLEKAGPA

-843 TNKEDGS
+843 TNKEDGA

-857 TQADGT
+857 TQADGA

-894 DGMSVIATVT
+894 DEMSVTATVT

-910 SSGNYLGE
+910 ASGNYLGE
-918 HEYTVTYTSKKGQ
+918 YEYTVTYTSEKGQ
-931 DDSGNKT
+931 DDKGKETGTN
-938 DPDVSATNPTG
+938 VSATNPKEK

-998 AKNDANGNIKFTGIK
+998 AKNDLNGNIKFTGIK

-1208 TDANDRVFNNYVVPA
+1208 TDANDRVFNNFVVP
-1223 IPIRVDFKKALVG
+1223 PVPVNVNFTKALAG
-1236 RPLKKNEFTFEMK
+1236 RTLVAGEFTFEMK
-1249 DKNGVVVATGT
+1249 DENGVVVATGT

-1266 VTFNQLPEVTNAQV
+1266 VTFNQLPEVKNAQV
-1280 GKVIKYTVSEKV
+1280 GKVIKYKVTEKV

-1306 AEVSVSVVK
+1306 AEVSVTVSK
-1315 NATSH
+1315 NADHTLK
-1320 ALQAVVTY
+1320 ATVTY

-1346 FQPEKFIVNKEKYD
+1346 FQPEKFIVNKEKFD
-1360 ITGTKLMDDDDELA
+1360 ITGNKLMDDDNELTN
-1374 DEYTDTNANPYAD
+1374 EYTETNADPYVD
-1387 GTANN
+1387 KTNNN

-1404 GDKIVYQVWLDTTN
+1404 GDEIVYQVWLDTTK

-1430 SDKYEADKLEI
+1430 TDKYEADKLKI
-1441 NVADIKA
+1441 NAADIKA

-1453 GVDVT
+1453 GTDVT
-1458 DKFDITVNNGVITA
+1458 SKFVITVNNGEITA
-1472 TSKASFIKDI
+1472 TSKDEFIKDK
-1482 NNDPVIDTTKF
+1482 VIDTTKF
-1493 AFGRYYKF
+1493 EFGRYYKF
-1501 DIPATVKMTTP
+1501 DIPATVKTTTP
-1512 NGVDIENTANQIV
+1512 DGVDIENTANQIV
-1525 HQYDPTN
+1525 HQYDPTK
-1532 RNITKPEK
+1532 RDITKPEK

-1547 NLPVPLEFDFTKKL
+1547 NLPISLPLNFTKRL
-1561 DGRNLVENE
+1561 DGRQLQANE
-1570 FTFVLKK
+1570 FTFELRK
-1577 DGVAIQTVKNSAPD
+1577 DGVKVADAQNDAPN
-1591 ATTGIAK
+1591 ANGVAK
-1598 IAFKPLEFTKADAG
+1598 INFKALQFTHADLG
-1612 NTFTYT
+1612 KTYTYT
-1618 VEEVAGTDA
+1618 VNEVAGSDA
-1627 TVSYDN
+1627 TVTYDT
-1633 MVATIK
+1633 MVATITVTIQK
-1639 VEVKHDGT
+1639 DGT
-1647 TMTTVV
+1647 AKAIVAH
-1653 NMLQDAPD
+1653 LDQDAPD

-1710 ANPYVDGTANN
+1710 VNPYADGTANN

-1768 KLDVNSI
+1768 KLNVNSI

-1821 TTKFAFGRYYKVDIS
+1821 TTKFAFGRYYKFDIV

-1863 TNTVEKPEK
+1863 TNTVEKP
-1872 PTEKRVNS
+1872 N
-1880 VPVPLE
+1880 
-1886 LKFTKALDG
+1886 
-1895 RALQA
+1895 
-1900 GEFEFILEKD
+1900 
-1910 GVEVERVKNDAA
+1910 
-1922 GKINFKKLEF
+1922 
-1932 GKNDLGKTYNYTVR
+1932 
-1946 EVAGTDATVTYDTM
+1946 
-1960 VATVSVSISHDGTA
+1960 
-1974 KAIVKNV
+1974 
-1981 VDAPD
+1981 
-1986 KEFNNKVK
+1986 
-1994 PPEEPKF
+1994 
-2001 NPEKYVVSTEK
+2001 
-2012 FDITGDKLLD
+2012 
-2022 DDSELTDKYGD
+2022 
-2033 TNANPY
+2033 
-2039 ADGTANN
+2039 
-2046 EPENLNTKTVKPG
+2046 
-2059 SKLVYQVWL
+2059 
-2068 DTTQFSATNTENI
+2068 
-2081 QTVGITDNYDE
+2081 
-2092 AKLNVNS
+2092 
-2099 IKVYDSV
+2099 
-2106 TGSDVTSKFDIA
+2106 
-2118 NTGGVITATLKA
+2118 
-2130 GFTKSLGDANNTQII
+2130 
-2145 DTTKFAFGRYY
+2145 
-2156 KVDISTTV
+2156 
-2164 KTDAPA
+2164 
-2170 GKDIENTAG
+2170 
-2179 QIVHYYN
+2179 
-2186 PRTNTVEKPEKPTEK
+2186 KPTEK

-2335 KYVVRDEDF
+2335 KYVVRDKDF

-2354 DSELADKYGD
+2354 DSELADKYSD

-2773 DKFDISIKNGVIYAT
+2773 DKFKISIKNGVIYAT

-2797 SATDATPVID
+2797 SATDSTPVID

-2857 KKPTQTRENNVP
+2857 KKPTQTRDNNVP

-3223 LGGRDLKAG
+3223 LEGRDLKAG

-3246 ETVSNDADGKIKFSA
+3246 ETVSNDVDGKIKFSA

-3371 PPVTPPTPPTPVVPP
+3371 PPVTPPTPPTPPTPVVPP

>member
-1 MKDFFN
+1 
-7 RRQRFSL
+7 
-14 RKYSFGVAS
+14 
-23 VLLGTALFAA
+23 
-33 HSAQADE
+33 
-40 VGTPTVSAGNPG
+40 
-52 TSVAGESSS
+52 
-61 SLVNTTTTAPQ
+61 
-72 PNPAASVTSPS
+72 
-83 ASATS
+83 
-88 TSTVALVSTASEVAS
+88 
-103 ASTTE
+103 
-108 TTSTAT
+108 
-114 APATTAT
+114 
-121 AAATASS
+121 
-128 TPTAAGTTSVGSAT
+128 
-142 SSSTGATSTSAVTP
+142 
-156 TAVQPTVAQPV
+156 
-167 APTTQ
+167 
-172 PTATTQPVSAPTAT
+172 
-186 QPVASTQ
+186 
-193 PTSAS
+193 
-198 VAQPATTTLTTSTP
+198 
-212 SPTSAANTAALT
+212 
-224 TMLTANPMSA
+224 MLTANPMSA

-712 GTVAQNNV
+712 GIVAQNNV

-1208 TDANDRVFNNYVVPA
+1208 TDANDRVFNNFVVPA

-1236 RPLKKNEFTFEMK
+1236 RSLKANEFTFEMK
-1249 DKNGVVVATGT
+1249 DSAGTVVATGT
-1260 NDEHGV
+1260 NDANGV
-1266 VTFNQLPEVTNAQV
+1266 VTFNQLPKVKNAQV
-1280 GKVIKYTVSEKV
+1280 GQTIKYYVSEKV
-1292 PANKEFGVT
+1292 PSNKEFGVT
-1301 YDNMV
+1301 YDSMV
-1306 AEVSVSVVK
+1306 AEVSVTVSK
-1315 NATSH
+1315 NADHTLK
-1320 ALQAVVTY
+1320 ATVTY

-1335 NNTVTPPTTPD
+1335 NNTVIPPTTPD

-1360 ITGTKLMDDDDELA
+1360 ITGNKLMDDDDELA
-1374 DEYTDTNANPYAD
+1374 DEYVDTNANPYVD
-1387 GTANN
+1387 GTTNN

-1404 GDKIVYQVWLDTTN
+1404 GDKIVYQVWLDTTK

-1458 DKFDITVNNGVITA
+1458 AKFDIKVENGTITA
-1472 TSKASFIKDI
+1472 TSKNEFIKDA
-1482 NNDPVIDTTKF
+1482 NNNPVIDTTKF
-1493 AFGRYYKF
+1493 EFGRYYKF
-1501 DIPATVKMTTP
+1501 DIPATVKTTTP
-1512 NGVDIENTANQIV
+1512 DGVDIVNTANQVV
-1525 HQYDPTN
+1525 HQYDPTKK
-1532 RNITKPEK
+1532 TVTTPPKK
-1540 PTQKRVV
+1540 DTQKRVV
-1547 NLPVPLEFDFTKKL
+1547 NLPISLPLNFTKRL
-1561 DGRNLVENE
+1561 DGRQLQANE
-1570 FTFVLKK
+1570 FTFELRK
-1577 DGVAIQTVKNSAPD
+1577 DGVKVADAQNDAPN
-1591 ATTGIAK
+1591 ANGVAK
-1598 IAFKPLEFTKADAG
+1598 INFKALQFTHDDLGK
-1612 NTFTYT
+1612 TYTYT
-1618 VEEVAGTDA
+1618 VNEVAGSDA
-1627 TVSYDN
+1627 TVTYDT
-1633 MVATIK
+1633 MVATITVTIQK
-1639 VEVKHDGT
+1639 DGT
-1647 TMTTVV
+1647 AKAIVAH
-1653 NMLQDAPD
+1653 LDQDAPD

-1680 YVVSKEKFDI
+1680 YVVDKEKFDI
-1690 TGDKLLDDDSEL
+1690 TGDKLVDDDKEL
-1702 ADKYGDTK
+1702 ADKYADTN
-1710 ANPYVDGTANN
+1710 ANPYADDASNN

-1730 VKPGSKL
+1730 VKPGDKL

-1757 TVGITDNYDEA
+1757 TLGITDNYDED

-1783 ADVTSK
+1783 TDVTSK

-1821 TTKFAFGRYYKVDIS
+1821 TTKFAFGRYYKVDI
-1836 TTVKTDAPA
+1836 V
-1845 GKDIE
+1845 
-1850 NTAGQIVHYYNPR
+1850 
-1863 TNTVEKPEK
+1863 
-1872 PTEKRVNS
+1872 
-1880 VPVPLE
+1880 
-1886 LKFTKALDG
+1886 
-1895 RALQA
+1895 
-1900 GEFEFILEKD
+1900 
-1910 GVEVERVKNDAA
+1910 
-1922 GKINFKKLEF
+1922 
-1932 GKNDLGKTYNYTVR
+1932 
-1946 EVAGTDATVTYDTM
+1946 
-1960 VATVSVSISHDGTA
+1960 
-1974 KAIVKNV
+1974 
-1981 VDAPD
+1981 
-1986 KEFNNKVK
+1986 
-1994 PPEEPKF
+1994 
-2001 NPEKYVVSTEK
+2001 
-2012 FDITGDKLLD
+2012 
-2022 DDSELTDKYGD
+2022 
-2033 TNANPY
+2033 
-2039 ADGTANN
+2039 
-2046 EPENLNTKTVKPG
+2046 
-2059 SKLVYQVWL
+2059 
-2068 DTTQFSATNTENI
+2068 
-2081 QTVGITDNYDE
+2081 
-2092 AKLNVNS
+2092 
-2099 IKVYDSV
+2099 
-2106 TGSDVTSKFDIA
+2106 
-2118 NTGGVITATLKA
+2118 
-2130 GFTKSLGDANNTQII
+2130 
-2145 DTTKFAFGRYY
+2145 
-2156 KVDISTTV
+2156 TTV

-2329 PKFNPE
+2329 PEFKPE
-2335 KYVVRDEDF
+2335 KYVVRDEYF

-2374 NNNEKVTVRND
+2374 NNNEKVTVPND

-2451 GETGADVTSKFD
+2451 GETGTDVTSKFD

-2468 GIITANLKSG
+2468 DGIITANLKSG

-2527 TVHYYNPRTHTVET
+2527 TVHYYNPRTHKVET

-3223 LGGRDLKAG
+3223 LEGRDLKAG

>member
-1 MKDFFN
+1 MKDIFN

-40 VGTPTVSAGNPG
+40 VATPTVTAGNPG

-72 PNPAASVTSPS
+72 SNPAASVTSPS

-88 TSTVALVSTASEVAS
+88 TSTVALVSPASEVAS

-167 APTTQ
+167 ASTTQ
-172 PTATTQPVSAPTAT
+172 PTATTQPVSTSTAT

-212 SPTSAANTAALT
+212 SPTSVANTAALT

-234 VGTAPEVR
+234 AGTAPEVR

-259 YTTGAATATPIM
+259 YTTGVATATPTM

-635 GKYPTID
+635 GKNPTID

-647 RDNNTPSYPGLKPE
+647 RDNNKPSYEGLKPE
-661 YRDKLVKGQP
+661 YRDKLVMGQP

-707 RMSWA
+707 RMFWA
-712 GTVAQNNV
+712 GNVAQNNV

-762 VASGNIFRLENKLTP
+762 VASGNIFRLENKLSP
-777 SYETIYYYVKNEPID
+777 SYETVYYYVKNEPID
-792 IELKLKKVLK
+792 IELNLKKVLK

-1160 YTVKEVAGTNTDVD
+1160 YTVKEVAGTNSDVD

-1208 TDANDRVFNNYVVPA
+1208 TDANDRVFNNYVVP
-1223 IPIRVDFKKALVG
+1223 PVPVNVNFTKALAG
-1236 RPLKKNEFTFEMK
+1236 RTLVAGEFTFEMK
-1249 DKNGVVVATGT
+1249 DENGVVVATGT

-1266 VTFNQLPEVTNAQV
+1266 VTFNQLPEVKNAQV
-1280 GKVIKYTVSEKV
+1280 GKVIKYKVTEKV

-1306 AEVSVSVVK
+1306 AEVSVTVSK
-1315 NATSH
+1315 NADHTLK
-1320 ALQAVVTY
+1320 ATVTY

-1335 NNTVTPPTTPD
+1335 NNVVTPPTEPK
-1346 FQPEKFIVNKEKYD
+1346 FQPEKFIVNKKKFD
-1360 ITGTKLMDDDDELA
+1360 ITGNKLMDDDNELTN
-1374 DEYTDTNANPYAD
+1374 EYTETNADPYVD
-1387 GTANN
+1387 KTNNN

-1404 GDKIVYQVWLDTTN
+1404 GDEIVYQVWLDTTK

-1430 SDKYEADKLEI
+1430 TDKYEADKLEI

-1453 GVDVT
+1453 GADVT
-1458 DKFDITVNNGVITA
+1458 SKFVITVNNGEITA
-1472 TSKASFIKDI
+1472 TSKDEFIKDKV
-1482 NNDPVIDTTKF
+1482 NNPVIDTTKF
-1493 AFGRYYKF
+1493 EFGRYYKF
-1501 DIPATVKMTTP
+1501 DIPATVKTTTP
-1512 NGVDIENTANQIV
+1512 DGVDIVNTANQIV
-1525 HQYDPTN
+1525 HQYDPTK
-1532 RNITKPEK
+1532 RDITKPEK

-1547 NLPVPLEFDFTKKL
+1547 NLPISLPLNFTKRL
-1561 DGRNLVENE
+1561 DGRQLQANE
-1570 FTFVLKK
+1570 FTFELRK
-1577 DGVAIQTVKNSAPD
+1577 DGVKVAEAQNGAPN
-1591 ATTGIAK
+1591 ANGVAK
-1598 IAFKPLEFTKADAG
+1598 INFKALQFTHADLG
-1612 NTFTYT
+1612 KTYTYT
-1618 VEEVAGTDA
+1618 VNEVAGSDA
-1627 TVSYDN
+1627 TVTYDT
-1633 MVATIK
+1633 MVATITVTIQK
-1639 VEVKHDGT
+1639 DGT
-1647 TMTTVV
+1647 AKAIVAH
-1653 NMLQDAPD
+1653 LDQDASD

-1680 YVVSKEKFDI
+1680 YVVSTEKFDI

-1702 ADKYGDTK
+1702 ADKYGDTNV
-1710 ANPYVDGTANN
+1710 NPYADGTANN

-1768 KLDVNSI
+1768 KLNVNSI

-1821 TTKFAFGRYYKVDIS
+1821 TTKFAFGRYYKFDIV
-1836 TTVKTDAPA
+1836 TTVKTDASA

-1863 TNTVEKPEK
+1863 TNTVEKPDK
-1872 PTEKRVNS
+1872 PTQKRVNS

-1886 LKFTKALDG
+1886 LKFTKAL
-1895 RALQA
+1895 A
-1900 GEFEFILEKD
+1900 
-1910 GVEVERVKNDAA
+1910 
-1922 GKINFKKLEF
+1922 
-1932 GKNDLGKTYNYTVR
+1932 
-1946 EVAGTDATVTYDTM
+1946 
-1960 VATVSVSISHDGTA
+1960 
-1974 KAIVKNV
+1974 
-1981 VDAPD
+1981 
-1986 KEFNNKVK
+1986 
-1994 PPEEPKF
+1994 
-2001 NPEKYVVSTEK
+2001 
-2012 FDITGDKLLD
+2012 
-2022 DDSELTDKYGD
+2022 
-2033 TNANPY
+2033 
-2039 ADGTANN
+2039 
-2046 EPENLNTKTVKPG
+2046 
-2059 SKLVYQVWL
+2059 
-2068 DTTQFSATNTENI
+2068 
-2081 QTVGITDNYDE
+2081 
-2092 AKLNVNS
+2092 
-2099 IKVYDSV
+2099 
-2106 TGSDVTSKFDIA
+2106 
-2118 NTGGVITATLKA
+2118 
-2130 GFTKSLGDANNTQII
+2130 
-2145 DTTKFAFGRYY
+2145 
-2156 KVDISTTV
+2156 
-2164 KTDAPA
+2164 
-2170 GKDIENTAG
+2170 
-2179 QIVHYYN
+2179 
-2186 PRTNTVEKPEKPTEK
+2186 
-2201 RVNSVPVPLELNF
+2201 
-2214 TKKLDGRQLKANE
+2214 GRQLKANE

-2329 PKFNPE
+2329 PEFKPE
-2335 KYVVRDEDF
+2335 KYVVRDEYF

-2408 YQVWLDTT
+2408 YQVWIDTT

-2421 NKENIQTVGITD
+2421 NKENIQSVGITD

-2797 SATDATPVID
+2797 SATDVTPVID

-2967 NHASAGGNATDAND
+2967 NHASTGGNATDAND

-3094 PDIKAYDGK
+3094 SDIKAYDGK

-3223 LGGRDLKAG
+3223 LEGRDLKAG

-3338 TPPTPVVPPVTPPTP
+3338 TPPTPVVPPVTPPT
-3353 PTPVVPPVTPPT
+3353 
-3365 PPTPVV
+3365 
-3371 PPVTPPTPPTPVVPP
+3371 
-3386 VTPPTPPTPVVPPV
+3386 
-3400 TPPTSP
+3400 SP

>member
-1 MKDFFN
+1 
-7 RRQRFSL
+7 
-14 RKYSFGVAS
+14 
-23 VLLGTALFAA
+23 
-33 HSAQADE
+33 
-40 VGTPTVSAGNPG
+40 
-52 TSVAGESSS
+52 
-61 SLVNTTTTAPQ
+61 
-72 PNPAASVTSPS
+72 
-83 ASATS
+83 
-88 TSTVALVSTASEVAS
+88 
-103 ASTTE
+103 
-108 TTSTAT
+108 
-114 APATTAT
+114 
-121 AAATASS
+121 
-128 TPTAAGTTSVGSAT
+128 
-142 SSSTGATSTSAVTP
+142 
-156 TAVQPTVAQPV
+156 
-167 APTTQ
+167 
-172 PTATTQPVSAPTAT
+172 
-186 QPVASTQ
+186 
-193 PTSAS
+193 
-198 VAQPATTTLTTSTP
+198 
-212 SPTSAANTAALT
+212 
-224 TMLTANPMSA
+224 MLTANPLSA
-234 VGTAPEVR
+234 AGTAPEVR

-259 YTTGAATATPIM
+259 HTTGAATATPTM

-490 DYKLVNKDGIPDVG
+490 DYKLVNKDGTPDVG

-635 GKYPTID
+635 GKNPTID

-647 RDNNTPSYPGLKPE
+647 RDNNTPSYPDLKPE

-777 SYETIYYYVKNEPID
+777 SYETVYYYVKNEPID
-792 IELKLKKVLK
+792 IELNLKKVLK

-807 VQPELKKGAFSF
+807 VQPELKKGDFSF

-918 HEYTVTYTSKKGQ
+918 YEYTVTYTSKNGQ
-931 DDSGNKT
+931 DASGNTT
-938 DPDVSATNPTG
+938 DPKVSATNPTG

-998 AKNDANGNIKFTGIK
+998 AKNDLNGNIKFTGIK

-1266 VTFNQLPEVTNAQV
+1266 VTFKQLPEVKNAQV

-1306 AEVSVSVVK
+1306 AEVSVTVSK
-1315 NATSH
+1315 NADHTLK
-1320 ALQAVVTY
+1320 ATVTY

-1360 ITGTKLMDDDDELA
+1360 ITGNKLMDDDNELTN
-1374 DEYTDTNANPYAD
+1374 EYTETNADPYVD
-1387 GTANN
+1387 KTNNN

-1430 SDKYEADKLEI
+1430 TDKYEADKLEI

-1453 GVDVT
+1453 GTDVT
-1458 DKFDITVNNGVITA
+1458 SKFVITVNNGEITA
-1472 TSKASFIKDI
+1472 TSKNEFIKDA
-1482 NNDPVIDTTKF
+1482 NNNPVIDTTKF
-1493 AFGRYYKF
+1493 EFGRYYKF
-1501 DIPATVKMTTP
+1501 DIPATVKTTTP
-1512 NGVDIENTANQIV
+1512 DGVDIENTANQIV
-1525 HQYDPTN
+1525 HQYDPTK
-1532 RNITKPEK
+1532 RDITKPEK

-1547 NLPVPLEFDFTKKL
+1547 NLPISLPLNFTKRL
-1561 DGRNLVENE
+1561 DGRQLQANE
-1570 FTFVLKK
+1570 FTFELRK
-1577 DGVAIQTVKNSAPD
+1577 DGVKVADAQNDAPN
-1591 ATTGIAK
+1591 ANGVAK
-1598 IAFKPLEFTKADAG
+1598 INFKALQFTHADLG
-1612 NTFTYT
+1612 KTYTYT
-1618 VEEVAGTDA
+1618 VNEVAGSDA
-1627 TVSYDN
+1627 TVTYDT
-1633 MVATIK
+1633 MVATITVTIQK
-1639 VEVKHDGT
+1639 DGT
-1647 TMTTVV
+1647 AKAIVAH
-1653 NMLQDAPD
+1653 LDQDAPD

-1710 ANPYVDGTANN
+1710 VNPYADGTANN

-1768 KLDVNSI
+1768 KLNVNSI

-1821 TTKFAFGRYYKVDIS
+1821 TTKFAFGRYYKFDIV

-1863 TNTVEKPEK
+1863 TNKVEKPEK
-1872 PTEKRVNS
+1872 PT
-1880 VPVPLE
+1880 
-1886 LKFTKALDG
+1886 
-1895 RALQA
+1895 Q
-1900 GEFEFILEKD
+1900 
-1910 GVEVERVKNDAA
+1910 
-1922 GKINFKKLEF
+1922 
-1932 GKNDLGKTYNYTVR
+1932 
-1946 EVAGTDATVTYDTM
+1946 
-1960 VATVSVSISHDGTA
+1960 
-1974 KAIVKNV
+1974 
-1981 VDAPD
+1981 
-1986 KEFNNKVK
+1986 
-1994 PPEEPKF
+1994 
-2001 NPEKYVVSTEK
+2001 
-2012 FDITGDKLLD
+2012 
-2022 DDSELTDKYGD
+2022 
-2033 TNANPY
+2033 
-2039 ADGTANN
+2039 
-2046 EPENLNTKTVKPG
+2046 
-2059 SKLVYQVWL
+2059 
-2068 DTTQFSATNTENI
+2068 
-2081 QTVGITDNYDE
+2081 
-2092 AKLNVNS
+2092 
-2099 IKVYDSV
+2099 
-2106 TGSDVTSKFDIA
+2106 
-2118 NTGGVITATLKA
+2118 
-2130 GFTKSLGDANNTQII
+2130 
-2145 DTTKFAFGRYY
+2145 
-2156 KVDISTTV
+2156 
-2164 KTDAPA
+2164 
-2170 GKDIENTAG
+2170 
-2179 QIVHYYN
+2179 
-2186 PRTNTVEKPEKPTEK
+2186 K

-2240 RAKNDAPDATTG
+2240 RAKNGAPDATTG

-2753 AKLDIDESAIKVYD
+2753 AKLDIEASAIKVYD

-2797 SATDATPVID
+2797 SATDVTPVID

-2967 NHASAGGNATDAND
+2967 NHASTGGNATDAND

-3094 PDIKAYDGK
+3094 SDIKAYDGK

-3223 LGGRDLKAG
+3223 LEGRDLKAG

-3386 VTPPTPPTPVVPPV
+3386 VTPPTPPIPVVPPV

-3406 EVSREQ
+3406 EVSSEQ

>member
-88 TSTVALVSTASEVAS
+88 TSTVALVSPASEVAS

-108 TTSTAT
+108 TTSIAT

-234 VGTAPEVR
+234 AGTATEVR

-259 YTTGAATATPIM
+259 HTTGAATATPTM

-455 KVVDKNASTYDKN
+455 KVVDKNASTYDMN

-490 DYKLVNKDGIPDVG
+490 DYKLVNKDGTPDVG

-635 GKYPTID
+635 GKNPTID

-712 GTVAQNNV
+712 GNVAQNNV

-762 VASGNIFRLENKLTP
+762 VASGNIFRLENKLSP
-777 SYETIYYYVKNEPID
+777 SYETVYYYVKNEPID

-857 TQADGT
+857 TQADGA

-894 DGMSVIATVT
+894 DEMSVTATVT

-910 SSGNYLGE
+910 ASGNYLGE
-918 HEYTVTYTSKKGQ
+918 YEYTVTYTSEKGQ
-931 DDSGNKT
+931 DDKGKETGTN
-938 DPDVSATNPTG
+938 VSATNPKEK

-988 LNEAGAVVGT
+988 LNEAGTVVGT

-1208 TDANDRVFNNYVVPA
+1208 TDANDRVFNNFVVPA

-1236 RPLKKNEFTFEMK
+1236 RSLKANEFTFEMK
-1249 DKNGVVVATGT
+1249 DSAGTVVATGT
-1260 NDEHGV
+1260 NDANGV
-1266 VTFNQLPEVTNAQV
+1266 VTFNQLPKVKNAQV
-1280 GKVIKYTVSEKV
+1280 GQTIKYYVSEKV
-1292 PANKEFGVT
+1292 PSNKEFGVT
-1301 YDNMV
+1301 YDSMV
-1306 AEVSVSVVK
+1306 AEVSVTVSK
-1315 NATSH
+1315 NADHTLK
-1320 ALQAVVTY
+1320 ATVTY

-1346 FQPEKFIVNKEKYD
+1346 FQPEKFIVNKKEYD
-1360 ITGTKLMDDDDELA
+1360 ITGNKLMDDDDELA
-1374 DEYTDTNANPYAD
+1374 DEYVDTNANPYVD
-1387 GTANN
+1387 GTTNN

-1404 GDKIVYQVWLDTTN
+1404 GDEIVYQVWLDTTK

-1430 SDKYEADKLEI
+1430 TDKYEADKLEI
-1441 NVADIKA
+1441 NASNIKA

-1458 DKFDITVNNGVITA
+1458 AKFDIKVENGTITA
-1472 TSKASFIKDI
+1472 TSKDEFIKDA
-1482 NNDPVIDTTKF
+1482 NNNPVIDTTKF
-1493 AFGRYYKF
+1493 EFGRYYKF

-1570 FTFVLKK
+1570 FEFVLEK
-1577 DGVAIQTVKNSAPD
+1577 DGVEVERVKND
-1591 ATTGIAK
+1591 AAGK
-1598 IAFKPLEFTKADAG
+1598 INFKKLEFG
-1612 NTFTYT
+1612 NDDLGKTYNYT
-1618 VEEVAGTDA
+1618 VHEVTGSDA
-1627 TVSYDN
+1627 TVTYDT
-1633 MVATIK
+1633 MVATVRVSIS
-1639 VEVKHDGT
+1639 HDGT
-1647 TMTTVV
+1647 AKAIVKNVV
-1653 NMLQDAPD
+1653 DAPD
-1661 KEFNNTVKP
+1661 KEFNNKVKP

-1680 YVVSKEKFDI
+1680 YVVDKEKFDI
-1690 TGDKLLDDDSEL
+1690 TGDKLVDDDKEL
-1702 ADKYGDTK
+1702 ADKYADTN
-1710 ANPYVDGTANN
+1710 ANPYADDASNN

-1730 VKPGSKL
+1730 VKPGDKL

-1757 TVGITDNYDEA
+1757 TLSITDNYDED

-1821 TTKFAFGRYYKVDIS
+1821 TTKFAFGRYYK
-1836 TTVKTDAPA
+1836 
-1845 GKDIE
+1845 
-1850 NTAGQIVHYYNPR
+1850 
-1863 TNTVEKPEK
+1863 
-1872 PTEKRVNS
+1872 
-1880 VPVPLE
+1880 
-1886 LKFTKALDG
+1886 
-1895 RALQA
+1895 
-1900 GEFEFILEKD
+1900 
-1910 GVEVERVKNDAA
+1910 
-1922 GKINFKKLEF
+1922 
-1932 GKNDLGKTYNYTVR
+1932 
-1946 EVAGTDATVTYDTM
+1946 
-1960 VATVSVSISHDGTA
+1960 
-1974 KAIVKNV
+1974 
-1981 VDAPD
+1981 
-1986 KEFNNKVK
+1986 
-1994 PPEEPKF
+1994 
-2001 NPEKYVVSTEK
+2001 
-2012 FDITGDKLLD
+2012 FDI
-2022 DDSELTDKYGD
+2022 
-2033 TNANPY
+2033 
-2039 ADGTANN
+2039 
-2046 EPENLNTKTVKPG
+2046 V
-2059 SKLVYQVWL
+2059 
-2068 DTTQFSATNTENI
+2068 
-2081 QTVGITDNYDE
+2081 
-2092 AKLNVNS
+2092 
-2099 IKVYDSV
+2099 
-2106 TGSDVTSKFDIA
+2106 
-2118 NTGGVITATLKA
+2118 
-2130 GFTKSLGDANNTQII
+2130 
-2145 DTTKFAFGRYY
+2145 
-2156 KVDISTTV
+2156 TTV

-2329 PKFNPE
+2329 PEFKPE

-2679 FKPEKYVVSKEK
+2679 FKPEKYVVFKEK

-3067 FDANNKDY
+3067 FHANNKDY

-3120 ITANLKDGFTKSLGD
+3120 ITATLKDGFTKSLGD

-3223 LGGRDLKAG
+3223 LEGRDLKAG

-3386 VTPPTPPTPVVPPV
+3386 VTPPT
-3400 TPPTSP
+3400 SP

>member
-33 HSAQADE
+33 HSVQADE
-40 VGTPTVSAGNPG
+40 VATPTVSAGNPG

-72 PNPAASVTSPS
+72 SNPAASVTSPS

-88 TSTVALVSTASEVAS
+88 TSTVALVSPASEVAS

-108 TTSTAT
+108 TTSTAV

-167 APTTQ
+167 ASTTQ
-172 PTATTQPVSAPTAT
+172 PTATTQPVSTPTAT
-186 QPVASTQ
+186 QPAASTQ

-198 VAQPATTTLTTSTP
+198 VVQPATTTLTTSTP
-212 SPTSAANTAALT
+212 SPTSVANTAALT

-234 VGTAPEVR
+234 AGTAPEVR

-259 YTTGAATATPIM
+259 YTTGAATATPTM

-455 KVVDKNASTYDKN
+455 KVVDKNASTYNKN

-474 VQDTNG
+474 VQDANG
-480 NYIKNSSTAG
+480 DYIKNSSTAG
-490 DYKLVNKDGIPDVG
+490 DYKLINKDGTPDVN

-528 DFHASA
+528 NFHASA

-567 DVANAEGAVK
+567 DVANAEGGVK

-635 GKYPTID
+635 GKNPTID

-647 RDNNTPSYPGLKPE
+647 RDNNKPSYEGLKPE
-661 YRDKLVKGQP
+661 YRDKLVMGPP

-712 GTVAQNNV
+712 GNVAQNNV

-752 DTSYT
+752 DTSYP

-762 VASGNIFRLENKLTP
+762 VASGNIFRLENKLSP
-777 SYETIYYYVKNEPID
+777 SYETVYYYVKNKPID
-792 IELKLKKVLK
+792 IELNLKKVLK

-807 VQPELKKGAFSF
+807 VQPELKEGDFSF

-918 HEYTVTYTSKKGQ
+918 YEYTVTYTSKNGQ
-931 DDSGNKT
+931 DDSGESTDKNVSAT
-938 DPDVSATNPTG
+938 DPDEK

-1208 TDANDRVFNNYVVPA
+1208 TDANDRVFNNYVVP
-1223 IPIRVDFKKALVG
+1223 PVPVNVNFTKALAG
-1236 RPLKKNEFTFEMK
+1236 RTLVAGEFTFEMK
-1249 DKNGVVVATGT
+1249 DSAGTVVATGT

-1266 VTFNQLPEVTNAQV
+1266 VTFNQLPEVKNAQV

-1306 AEVSVSVVK
+1306 AEVSVTVSK
-1315 NATSH
+1315 NADHTLK
-1320 ALQAVVTY
+1320 ATVTY

-1360 ITGTKLMDDDDELA
+1360 ITGNKLMDDDNELTN
-1374 DEYTDTNANPYAD
+1374 EYTETNADPYVD
-1387 GTANN
+1387 KTNNN

-1430 SDKYEADKLEI
+1430 TDKYEADKLEI

-1453 GVDVT
+1453 GTDVT
-1458 DKFDITVNNGVITA
+1458 SKFVITVNNGEITA
-1472 TSKASFIKDI
+1472 TSKNEFIKDA
-1482 NNDPVIDTTKF
+1482 NNNPVIDTTKF
-1493 AFGRYYKF
+1493 EFGRYYKF
-1501 DIPATVKMTTP
+1501 DIPATVKATTP
-1512 NGVDIENTANQIV
+1512 DGVDIVNTANQVV
-1525 HQYDPTN
+1525 HQYDPTKK
-1532 RNITKPEK
+1532 TVTTPPKK
-1540 PTQKRVV
+1540 DTQKRVV
-1547 NLPVPLEFDFTKKL
+1547 NLPISLPLNFTKRL
-1561 DGRNLVENE
+1561 DGRQLQANE
-1570 FTFVLKK
+1570 FTFELRK
-1577 DGVAIQTVKNSAPD
+1577 DGVK
-1591 ATTGIAK
+1591 
-1598 IAFKPLEFTKADAG
+1598 
-1612 NTFTYT
+1612 
-1618 VEEVAGTDA
+1618 VAEA
-1627 TVSYDN
+1627 QN
-1633 MVATIK
+1633 
-1639 VEVKHDGT
+1639 
-1647 TMTTVV
+1647 
-1653 NMLQDAPD
+1653 DAP
-1661 KEFNNTVKP
+1661 N
-1670 PEEPKFNPEK
+1670 
-1680 YVVSKEKFDI
+1680 
-1690 TGDKLLDDDSEL
+1690 
-1702 ADKYGDTK
+1702 
-1710 ANPYVDGTANN
+1710 AN
-1721 EPENLNTKT
+1721 
-1730 VKPGSKL
+1730 
-1737 VYQVW
+1737 
-1742 LDTKQFSATNTENIQ
+1742 
-1757 TVGITDNYDEA
+1757 
-1768 KLDVNSI
+1768 
-1775 KVYDSVTG
+1775 
-1783 ADVTSK
+1783 
-1789 FDIANTGGVIT
+1789 GV
-1800 ATLKAG
+1800 A
-1806 FTKSLGD
+1806 
-1813 ANNTQIID
+1813 
-1821 TTKFAFGRYYKVDIS
+1821 
-1836 TTVKTDAPA
+1836 
-1845 GKDIE
+1845 
-1850 NTAGQIVHYYNPR
+1850 
-1863 TNTVEKPEK
+1863 
-1872 PTEKRVNS
+1872 
-1880 VPVPLE
+1880 
-1886 LKFTKALDG
+1886 
-1895 RALQA
+1895 
-1900 GEFEFILEKD
+1900 
-1910 GVEVERVKNDAA
+1910 
-1922 GKINFKKLEF
+1922 KINFEALQF
-1932 GKNDLGKTYNYTVR
+1932 THADLGKTYTYTVN
-1946 EVAGTDATVTYDTM
+1946 EVAGSDATVTYDTM
-1960 VATVSVSISHDGTA
+1960 VATITVTIQKDGTA
-1974 KAIVKNV
+1974 KAIV
-1981 VDAPD
+1981 AH
-1986 KEFNNKVK
+1986 
-1994 PPEEPKF
+1994 
-2001 NPEKYVVSTEK
+2001 
-2012 FDITGDKLLD
+2012 LD
-2022 DDSELTDKYGD
+2022 
-2033 TNANPY
+2033 
-2039 ADGTANN
+2039 
-2046 EPENLNTKTVKPG
+2046 
-2059 SKLVYQVWL
+2059 Q
-2068 DTTQFSATNTENI
+2068 
-2081 QTVGITDNYDE
+2081 
-2092 AKLNVNS
+2092 
-2099 IKVYDSV
+2099 
-2106 TGSDVTSKFDIA
+2106 
-2118 NTGGVITATLKA
+2118 
-2130 GFTKSLGDANNTQII
+2130 
-2145 DTTKFAFGRYY
+2145 
-2156 KVDISTTV
+2156 
-2164 KTDAPA
+2164 
-2170 GKDIENTAG
+2170 
-2179 QIVHYYN
+2179 
-2186 PRTNTVEKPEKPTEK
+2186 
-2201 RVNSVPVPLELNF
+2201 
-2214 TKKLDGRQLKANE
+2214 
-2227 FTFVLKKDGVEVE
+2227 
-2240 RAKNDAPDATTG
+2240 
-2252 IAKINFTKLEF
+2252 
-2263 GKDDIGKTYNYT
+2263 
-2275 VEEVKGTDSTVS
+2275 
-2287 YDGMVATVRVS
+2287 
-2298 ISHDGT
+2298 
-2304 AKAIVKNVVDAPD
+2304 DAPD

-2335 KYVVRDEDF
+2335 KYVVRDKDF

-2354 DSELADKYGD
+2354 DSELADKYSD

-2773 DKFDISIKNGVIYAT
+2773 DKFKISIKNGVIYAT

-3083 NYDEKKLNVNQ
+3083 NYDEKKLNVKQ
-3094 PDIKAYDGK
+3094 SDIKAYDGK

-3223 LGGRDLKAG
+3223 LEGRDLKAG

-3400 TPPTSP
+3400 TPPTPPTPVVPPVTPPTSP

>member
-88 TSTVALVSTASEVAS
+88 TSTVALVSPASEVAS

-108 TTSTAT
+108 TTSIAT

-234 VGTAPEVR
+234 AGTATEVR

-259 YTTGAATATPIM
+259 HTTGAATATPTM

-455 KVVDKNASTYDKN
+455 KVVDKNASTYDMN

-490 DYKLVNKDGIPDVG
+490 DYKLVNKDGTPDVG

-1208 TDANDRVFNNYVVPA
+1208 TDANDRVFNNFVVPA

-1236 RPLKKNEFTFEMK
+1236 RSLKANEFTFEMK
-1249 DKNGVVVATGT
+1249 DSAGTVVATGT
-1260 NDEHGV
+1260 NDANGV
-1266 VTFNQLPEVTNAQV
+1266 VTFNQLPKVKNAQV
-1280 GKVIKYTVSEKV
+1280 GQTIKYYVSEKV
-1292 PANKEFGVT
+1292 PSNKEFGVT
-1301 YDNMV
+1301 YDSMV
-1306 AEVSVSVVK
+1306 AEVSVTVSK
-1315 NATSH
+1315 NADHTLK
-1320 ALQAVVTY
+1320 ATVTY

-1335 NNTVTPPTTPD
+1335 NNTVIPPTTPD

-1458 DKFDITVNNGVITA
+1458 AKFDIKVENGTITA
-1472 TSKASFIKDI
+1472 TSKNEFIKDA
-1482 NNDPVIDTTKF
+1482 NNNPVIDTTKF
-1493 AFGRYYKF
+1493 EFGRYYKF
-1501 DIPATVKMTTP
+1501 DIPATVKTTTP
-1512 NGVDIENTANQIV
+1512 DGVDIVNTANQVV
-1525 HQYDPTN
+1525 HQYDPTKK
-1532 RNITKPEK
+1532 TVTTPPKK
-1540 PTQKRVV
+1540 DTQKRVV
-1547 NLPVPLEFDFTKKL
+1547 NLPISLPLNFTKRL
-1561 DGRNLVENE
+1561 DGRQLQANE
-1570 FTFVLKK
+1570 FTFELRK
-1577 DGVAIQTVKNSAPD
+1577 DGVKVADAQNDAPN
-1591 ATTGIAK
+1591 ANGVAK
-1598 IAFKPLEFTKADAG
+1598 INFKALQFTHDDLGK
-1612 NTFTYT
+1612 TYTYT
-1618 VEEVAGTDA
+1618 VNEVAGSDA
-1627 TVSYDN
+1627 TVTYDT
-1633 MVATIK
+1633 MVATITVTIQK
-1639 VEVKHDGT
+1639 DGT
-1647 TMTTVV
+1647 AKAIVAH
-1653 NMLQDAPD
+1653 LDQDAPD

-1680 YVVSKEKFDI
+1680 YVVDKEKFDI
-1690 TGDKLLDDDSEL
+1690 TGDKLVDDDKEL
-1702 ADKYGDTK
+1702 ADKYADTN
-1710 ANPYVDGTANN
+1710 ANPYADDASNN

-1730 VKPGSKL
+1730 VKPGDKL

-1757 TVGITDNYDEA
+1757 TLGITDNYDED

-1821 TTKFAFGRYYKVDIS
+1821 TTKFAFGRYYKVDI
-1836 TTVKTDAPA
+1836 V
-1845 GKDIE
+1845 
-1850 NTAGQIVHYYNPR
+1850 
-1863 TNTVEKPEK
+1863 
-1872 PTEKRVNS
+1872 
-1880 VPVPLE
+1880 
-1886 LKFTKALDG
+1886 
-1895 RALQA
+1895 
-1900 GEFEFILEKD
+1900 
-1910 GVEVERVKNDAA
+1910 
-1922 GKINFKKLEF
+1922 
-1932 GKNDLGKTYNYTVR
+1932 
-1946 EVAGTDATVTYDTM
+1946 
-1960 VATVSVSISHDGTA
+1960 
-1974 KAIVKNV
+1974 
-1981 VDAPD
+1981 
-1986 KEFNNKVK
+1986 
-1994 PPEEPKF
+1994 
-2001 NPEKYVVSTEK
+2001 
-2012 FDITGDKLLD
+2012 
-2022 DDSELTDKYGD
+2022 
-2033 TNANPY
+2033 
-2039 ADGTANN
+2039 
-2046 EPENLNTKTVKPG
+2046 
-2059 SKLVYQVWL
+2059 
-2068 DTTQFSATNTENI
+2068 
-2081 QTVGITDNYDE
+2081 
-2092 AKLNVNS
+2092 
-2099 IKVYDSV
+2099 
-2106 TGSDVTSKFDIA
+2106 
-2118 NTGGVITATLKA
+2118 
-2130 GFTKSLGDANNTQII
+2130 
-2145 DTTKFAFGRYY
+2145 
-2156 KVDISTTV
+2156 TTV

-2329 PKFNPE
+2329 PEFKPE
-2335 KYVVRDEDF
+2335 KYVVRDEYF

-2374 NNNEKVTVRND
+2374 NNNEKVTVPND

-2451 GETGADVTSKFD
+2451 GETGTDVTSKFD

-2468 GIITANLKSG
+2468 DGIITANLKSG

-2527 TVHYYNPRTHTVET
+2527 TVHYYNPRTHKVET

-3223 LGGRDLKAG
+3223 LEGRDLKAG

>member
-40 VGTPTVSAGNPG
+40 VATPTVTAGNPG

-72 PNPAASVTSPS
+72 SNPAASVTSPS

-88 TSTVALVSTASEVAS
+88 TSTIPLGSPASEVAS

-108 TTSTAT
+108 TTSTAA

-167 APTTQ
+167 ASTTQ
-172 PTATTQPVSAPTAT
+172 PTATTQPVSTPTAT
-186 QPVASTQ
+186 QPVTSTQ

-224 TMLTANPMSA
+224 TMLTANPLSA
-234 VGTAPEVR
+234 AGTAPEVR

-247 RRRSLDN
+247 RRRDAAN
-254 PESTS
+254 PVTTN
-259 YTTGAATATPIM
+259 YTTGPATATPAM

-278 ITNRPLVVPTPKDP
+278 ISSRPLVVPTPKDSGQ
-292 NDHITAGINY
+292 HVTTGIDF
-302 QLNPNTSQY
+302 QLNPNPSQY
-311 TYLVTDLMGFN
+311 TFAVTDLNSFN
-322 KAYNTKYYYRMSK
+322 ATYNKKYYYRLSK
-335 PYDNSTN
+335 PYNASNDI
-342 VTIELV
+342 TIELV
-348 DGATNTVK
+348 NGQNNNVV
-356 ETKQINGAGTV
+356 ETKSINGSGTV
-367 NLGQAT
+367 SLGQSI
-373 LAPISGAK
+373 LAPLTGSS

-388 FENIVDADK
+388 FENIQDADK
-397 TNRPALRATWKYNG
+397 SSRPALRATWKVSGLVQNF
-411 SATDF
+411 A
-416 DGQRSAIQIYDV
+416 GQRSGIQIYDV
-428 VNPANEG
+428 ANKANEG
-435 TTITDPQYYIPRLT
+435 TSITDPQYYIPRLT
-449 HKTTYY
+449 DKTTYY
-455 KVVDKNASTYDKN
+455 KAVDRGT
-468 RLVGKF
+468 R
-474 VQDTNG
+474 QDVSRTEGIATITTAKRSNDV
-480 NYIKNSSTAG
+480 KNSDIVARYADGTVDVRNENG
-490 DYKLVNKDGIPDVG
+490 QIVNKTTYVNVDRNNINPQEYKEDGAEINLG
-504 TQSYRETG
+504 TYTSTG
-512 NEESLGSFTLT
+512 
-523 AMEGQ
+523 MEGQ
-528 DFHASA
+528 NLTASG

-539 GYSLYQ
+539 GYKLYQ
-545 TADPRSLVDVLKKPY
+545 TADSRSLIDVLKQPFH
-560 QVGQRWF
+560 VGQRWF
-567 DVANAEGAVK
+567 DVANAQGGVK
-577 RIKEVVKE
+577 RIKEVVSE

-603 IAKDVNTDGYV
+603 ISSDLNTDGYF
-614 KVYETVIR
+614 KVYETVIPPGKNNYDVR
-622 PGSNNKIDHPEDL
+622 PQ
-635 GKYPTID
+635 
-642 DAGWN
+642 DAGKDIDVSDPGWN
-647 RDNNTPSYPGLKPE
+647 QDNNTPQIPKPGFEYIDSLKS
-661 YRDKLVKGQP
+661 KLVQGKP
-671 FAIFSDKQNTNYKGD
+671 FTIFSDKQVTNYKGD
-686 LEFARGS
+686 LQFEKTENNVTTLLF
-693 GADFIYKRPDGTFY
+693 KRPNGTFY
-707 RMSWA
+707 KMD
-712 GTVAQNNV
+712 
-720 EVKENPVSATEAAQ
+720 KEYLQDASGNPTGKVTMKETDVSATDANG
-734 YSPRYSSAGE
+734 YKPTYVSKGE
-744 FYVNRGSS
+744 FYVNRGDKDNAYS
-752 DTSYT
+752 
-757 INGVP
+757 INGTP
-762 VASGNIFRLENKLTP
+762 VSSGNVFRLQNDLNPVYRTVYYYAKPEPVKVKLQFTKALAGRTLQDGEFDFKIQDTASGYNETVSNQNGKVTFSELTFTKP
-777 SYETIYYYVKNEPID
+777 GVYTYKVNEVP
-792 IELKLKKVLK
+792 
-802 SLNTT
+802 
-807 VQPELKKGAFSF
+807 
-819 NITNVAAD
+819 
-827 PANPLEKDGPA
+827 
-838 INATV
+838 
-843 TNKEDGS
+843 
-850 IPFTQKI
+850 
-857 TQADGT
+857 GT
-863 EKEVSLIQ
+863 
-871 LDKVG
+871 
-876 IYKYRITEV
+876 
-885 AGSDTEVDY
+885 DTDVDY
-894 DGMSVIATVT
+894 DGMESTVTIT
-904 VTEKKD
+904 VTEKNAIGDLDAK
-910 SSGNYLGE
+910 
-918 HEYTVTYTSKKGQ
+918 VTYTSINGQ
-931 DDSGNKT
+931 DASGNTT
-938 DPDVSATNPTG
+938 DTNVSATNPTVRI
-949 TGTDTEFNNFVV
+949 GTDTEFNNFVV

-1058 AVTVTKT
+1058 KVTVTKT

-1090 VDKEFNNTFTP
+1090 EDKEFNNTFTP

-1208 TDANDRVFNNYVVPA
+1208 TDANDRVFNNFVVPA

-1236 RPLKKNEFTFEMK
+1236 RSLKANEFTFEMK
-1249 DKNGVVVATGT
+1249 DSAGTVVATGT
-1260 NDEHGV
+1260 NDANGV
-1266 VTFNQLPEVTNAQV
+1266 VTFNQLPKVKNAQV
-1280 GKVIKYTVSEKV
+1280 GQTIKYYVSEKV
-1292 PANKEFGVT
+1292 PSNKEFGVT
-1301 YDNMV
+1301 YDSMV
-1306 AEVSVSVVK
+1306 AEVSVTVSK
-1315 NATSH
+1315 NADHTLK
-1320 ALQAVVTY
+1320 ATVTY

-1346 FQPEKFIVNKEKYD
+1346 FQPEKFIVNKKEYD
-1360 ITGTKLMDDDDELA
+1360 ITGNKLMDDDDELA
-1374 DEYTDTNANPYAD
+1374 DEYVDTNANPYVD
-1387 GTANN
+1387 GTTNN

-1404 GDKIVYQVWLDTTN
+1404 GDKIVYQVWLDTTK

-1453 GVDVT
+1453 GADVT

-1472 TSKASFIKDI
+1472 TSKDNFIKDKV
-1482 NNDPVIDTTKF
+1482 NNPVIDTTKF
-1493 AFGRYYKF
+1493 EFGRYYKF
-1501 DIPATVKMTTP
+1501 DIPATVKTMTP
-1512 NGVDIENTANQIV
+1512 DGVDIVNTANQVV
-1525 HQYDPTN
+1525 HQYDPTKK
-1532 RNITKPEK
+1532 TVTTPPKK
-1540 PTQKRVV
+1540 DTQKRVV
-1547 NLPVPLEFDFTKKL
+1547 NLPISLPLNFTKRL
-1561 DGRNLVENE
+1561 DGRQLQANE
-1570 FTFVLKK
+1570 FTFELRK
-1577 DGVAIQTVKNSAPD
+1577 DGVKVGEAKNGAPN
-1591 ATTGIAK
+1591 ANGVAK
-1598 IAFKPLEFTKADAG
+1598 INFEALQFTHADLG
-1612 NTFTYT
+1612 KTYTYT
-1618 VEEVAGTDA
+1618 VNEVAGSDA
-1627 TVSYDN
+1627 TVTYDN
-1633 MVATIK
+1633 MVATITVTIQK
-1639 VEVKHDGT
+1639 DGT
-1647 TMTTVV
+1647 AKAIVAH
-1653 NMLQDAPD
+1653 LDQDAPD
-1661 KEFNNTVKP
+1661 KEFNNKVKP

-1680 YVVSKEKFDI
+1680 YVVSKAKFDI
-1690 TGDKLLDDDSEL
+1690 TGTKLVDDDSEL
-1702 ADKYGDTK
+1702 TDKYGDTN
-1710 ANPYVDGTANN
+1710 ANPYADGTANN

-1730 VKPGSKL
+1730 VKPGSTL

-1742 LDTKQFSATNTENIQ
+1742 LDTTQFSATNTENIQ
-1757 TVGITDNYDEA
+1757 TLGVTDNYDED

-1821 TTKFAFGRYYKVDIS
+1821 TTKFAFGRYYKVDIV
-1836 TTVKTDAPA
+1836 TTVKTTVEP

-1863 TNTVEKPEK
+1863 TNK
-1872 PTEKRVNS
+1872 
-1880 VPVPLE
+1880 
-1886 LKFTKALDG
+1886 
-1895 RALQA
+1895 
-1900 GEFEFILEKD
+1900 
-1910 GVEVERVKNDAA
+1910 
-1922 GKINFKKLEF
+1922 
-1932 GKNDLGKTYNYTVR
+1932 
-1946 EVAGTDATVTYDTM
+1946 
-1960 VATVSVSISHDGTA
+1960 
-1974 KAIVKNV
+1974 
-1981 VDAPD
+1981 
-1986 KEFNNKVK
+1986 
-1994 PPEEPKF
+1994 
-2001 NPEKYVVSTEK
+2001 
-2012 FDITGDKLLD
+2012 
-2022 DDSELTDKYGD
+2022 
-2033 TNANPY
+2033 
-2039 ADGTANN
+2039 
-2046 EPENLNTKTVKPG
+2046 
-2059 SKLVYQVWL
+2059 
-2068 DTTQFSATNTENI
+2068 
-2081 QTVGITDNYDE
+2081 
-2092 AKLNVNS
+2092 
-2099 IKVYDSV
+2099 
-2106 TGSDVTSKFDIA
+2106 
-2118 NTGGVITATLKA
+2118 
-2130 GFTKSLGDANNTQII
+2130 
-2145 DTTKFAFGRYY
+2145 
-2156 KVDISTTV
+2156 
-2164 KTDAPA
+2164 
-2170 GKDIENTAG
+2170 
-2179 QIVHYYN
+2179 
-2186 PRTNTVEKPEKPTEK
+2186 VEKPEKPTEK

-2263 GKDDIGKTYNYT
+2263 GKDDIGKIYNYT

-2374 NNNEKVTVRND
+2374 NNNEKVTVLND

-2605 YSKADIGQTFNYI
+2605 YSKADIGHTFNYI
-2618 VEEEKGDK
+2618 VEEVKDDK

-2753 AKLDIDESAIKVYD
+2753 AKLDIEASAIKVYD

-3083 NYDEKKLNVNQ
+3083 NYDEKKLNVKQ
-3094 PDIKAYDGK
+3094 SDIKAYDGK

-3223 LGGRDLKAG
+3223 LEGRDLKAG

>member
-1 MKDFFN
+1 
-7 RRQRFSL
+7 
-14 RKYSFGVAS
+14 
-23 VLLGTALFAA
+23 
-33 HSAQADE
+33 
-40 VGTPTVSAGNPG
+40 
-52 TSVAGESSS
+52 
-61 SLVNTTTTAPQ
+61 
-72 PNPAASVTSPS
+72 
-83 ASATS
+83 
-88 TSTVALVSTASEVAS
+88 
-103 ASTTE
+103 
-108 TTSTAT
+108 
-114 APATTAT
+114 
-121 AAATASS
+121 
-128 TPTAAGTTSVGSAT
+128 
-142 SSSTGATSTSAVTP
+142 
-156 TAVQPTVAQPV
+156 
-167 APTTQ
+167 
-172 PTATTQPVSAPTAT
+172 
-186 QPVASTQ
+186 
-193 PTSAS
+193 
-198 VAQPATTTLTTSTP
+198 
-212 SPTSAANTAALT
+212 
-224 TMLTANPMSA
+224 MLTANPLSA
-234 VGTAPEVR
+234 AGTAPEVR

-247 RRRSLDN
+247 RRRDAAN
-254 PESTS
+254 PVTTN
-259 YTTGAATATPIM
+259 YTTGPATATPAM

-278 ITNRPLVVPTPKDP
+278 ISSRPLVVPTPKDSGQ
-292 NDHITAGINY
+292 HVTTGIDF
-302 QLNPNTSQY
+302 QLNPNPSQY
-311 TYLVTDLMGFN
+311 TFAVTDLNSFN
-322 KAYNTKYYYRMSK
+322 ATYNKKYYYRLSK
-335 PYDNSTN
+335 PYNASNDI
-342 VTIELV
+342 TIELV
-348 DGATNTVK
+348 NGQNNNVV
-356 ETKQINGAGTV
+356 ETKSINGSGTV
-367 NLGQAT
+367 SLGQSI
-373 LAPISGAK
+373 LAPLTGSS

-388 FENIVDADK
+388 FENIQDADK
-397 TNRPALRATWKYNG
+397 SSRPALRATWKVSGLVQNF
-411 SATDF
+411 A
-416 DGQRSAIQIYDV
+416 GQRSGIQIYDV
-428 VNPANEG
+428 ANKANEG
-435 TTITDPQYYIPRLT
+435 TSITDPQYYIPRLT
-449 HKTTYY
+449 DKTTYY
-455 KVVDKNASTYDKN
+455 KAVDRGT
-468 RLVGKF
+468 R
-474 VQDTNG
+474 QDVSRTEGIATITTAKRSNDV
-480 NYIKNSSTAG
+480 KNSDIVARYADGTVDVRNENG
-490 DYKLVNKDGIPDVG
+490 QIVNKTTYVNVDRNNINPQEYKEDGAEINLG
-504 TQSYRETG
+504 TYTSTG
-512 NEESLGSFTLT
+512 
-523 AMEGQ
+523 MEGQ
-528 DFHASA
+528 NLTASG

-539 GYSLYQ
+539 GYKLYQ
-545 TADPRSLVDVLKKPY
+545 TADSRSLIDVLKQPFH
-560 QVGQRWF
+560 VGQRWF
-567 DVANAEGAVK
+567 DVANAQGGVK
-577 RIKEVVKE
+577 RIKEVVSE

-603 IAKDVNTDGYV
+603 ISSDLNTDGYF
-614 KVYETVIR
+614 KVYETVIPPGKNNYDVR
-622 PGSNNKIDHPEDL
+622 PQ
-635 GKYPTID
+635 
-642 DAGWN
+642 DAGKDIDVSDPGWN
-647 RDNNTPSYPGLKPE
+647 QDNNTPQIPKPGFEYIDSLKS
-661 YRDKLVKGQP
+661 KLVQGKP
-671 FAIFSDKQNTNYKGD
+671 FTIFSDKQVTNYKGD
-686 LEFARGS
+686 LQFEKTENNVTTLLF
-693 GADFIYKRPDGTFY
+693 KRPNGTFY
-707 RMSWA
+707 KMD
-712 GTVAQNNV
+712 
-720 EVKENPVSATEAAQ
+720 KEYLQDASGNPTGKVTMKETDVSATDANG
-734 YSPRYSSAGE
+734 YKPTYVSKGE
-744 FYVNRGSS
+744 FYVNRGDKDNAYS
-752 DTSYT
+752 
-757 INGVP
+757 INGTP
-762 VASGNIFRLENKLTP
+762 VSSGNVFRLQNDLNPVYRTVYYYAKPEPVKVKLQFTKALAGRTLQDGEFDFKIQDTASGYNETVSNQNGKVTFSELTFTKP
-777 SYETIYYYVKNEPID
+777 GVYTYKVNEVP
-792 IELKLKKVLK
+792 
-802 SLNTT
+802 
-807 VQPELKKGAFSF
+807 
-819 NITNVAAD
+819 
-827 PANPLEKDGPA
+827 
-838 INATV
+838 
-843 TNKEDGS
+843 
-850 IPFTQKI
+850 
-857 TQADGT
+857 GT
-863 EKEVSLIQ
+863 
-871 LDKVG
+871 
-876 IYKYRITEV
+876 
-885 AGSDTEVDY
+885 DTDVDY
-894 DGMSVIATVT
+894 DGMESTVTIT
-904 VTEKKD
+904 VTEKNAIGDLDAK
-910 SSGNYLGE
+910 
-918 HEYTVTYTSKKGQ
+918 VTYTSINGQ
-931 DDSGNKT
+931 DASGNTT
-938 DPDVSATNPTG
+938 DTNVSATNPTVRI
-949 TGTDTEFNNFVV
+949 GTDTEFNNFVV

-1058 AVTVTKT
+1058 KVTVTKT

-1090 VDKEFNNTFTP
+1090 EDKEFNNTFTP

-1208 TDANDRVFNNYVVPA
+1208 TDANDRVFNNFVVPA

-1236 RPLKKNEFTFEMK
+1236 RSLKANEFTFEMK
-1249 DKNGVVVATGT
+1249 DSAGTVVATGT
-1260 NDEHGV
+1260 NDANGV
-1266 VTFNQLPEVTNAQV
+1266 VTFNQLPKVKNAQV
-1280 GKVIKYTVSEKV
+1280 GQTIKYYVSEKV
-1292 PANKEFGVT
+1292 PSNKEFGVT
-1301 YDNMV
+1301 YDSIV
-1306 AEVSVSVVK
+1306 AEVSVTVSK
-1315 NATSH
+1315 NADHTLK
-1320 ALQAVVTY
+1320 ATVTY

-1346 FQPEKFIVNKEKYD
+1346 FQPEKFIVNKKEYD
-1360 ITGTKLMDDDDELA
+1360 ITGNKLMDDDDELA
-1374 DEYTDTNANPYAD
+1374 DEYVDTNANPYVD
-1387 GTANN
+1387 GTTNN

-1404 GDKIVYQVWLDTTN
+1404 GDKIVYQVWLDTTK

-1453 GVDVT
+1453 GADVT

-1472 TSKASFIKDI
+1472 TSKDNFIKDKV
-1482 NNDPVIDTTKF
+1482 NNPVIDTTKF
-1493 AFGRYYKF
+1493 EFGRYYKF
-1501 DIPATVKMTTP
+1501 DIPATVKTMTP
-1512 NGVDIENTANQIV
+1512 DGVDIVNTANQVV
-1525 HQYDPTN
+1525 HQYDPTKK
-1532 RNITKPEK
+1532 TVTTPPKK
-1540 PTQKRVV
+1540 DTQKRVV
-1547 NLPVPLEFDFTKKL
+1547 NLPISLPLNFTKRL
-1561 DGRNLVENE
+1561 DGRQLQANE
-1570 FTFVLKK
+1570 FTFELRK
-1577 DGVAIQTVKNSAPD
+1577 DGVKVGEAKNGAPN
-1591 ATTGIAK
+1591 ANGVAK
-1598 IAFKPLEFTKADAG
+1598 INFEALQFTHADLG
-1612 NTFTYT
+1612 KTYTYT
-1618 VEEVAGTDA
+1618 VNEVAGSDA
-1627 TVSYDN
+1627 TVTYDN
-1633 MVATIK
+1633 MVATITVTIQK
-1639 VEVKHDGT
+1639 DGT
-1647 TMTTVV
+1647 AKAIVAH
-1653 NMLQDAPD
+1653 LDQDAPD
-1661 KEFNNTVKP
+1661 KEFNNKVKP

-1680 YVVSKEKFDI
+1680 YVVSKAKFDI
-1690 TGDKLLDDDSEL
+1690 TGTKLVDDDSEL
-1702 ADKYGDTK
+1702 TDKYGDTN
-1710 ANPYVDGTANN
+1710 ANPYADGTANN

-1730 VKPGSKL
+1730 VKPGSTL

-1742 LDTKQFSATNTENIQ
+1742 LDTTQFSATNTEKVQ
-1757 TVGITDNYDEA
+1757 TLSITDNYDED

-1821 TTKFAFGRYYKVDIS
+1821 TTKFAFGRYYKVDI
-1836 TTVKTDAPA
+1836 V
-1845 GKDIE
+1845 
-1850 NTAGQIVHYYNPR
+1850 
-1863 TNTVEKPEK
+1863 
-1872 PTEKRVNS
+1872 
-1880 VPVPLE
+1880 
-1886 LKFTKALDG
+1886 
-1895 RALQA
+1895 
-1900 GEFEFILEKD
+1900 
-1910 GVEVERVKNDAA
+1910 
-1922 GKINFKKLEF
+1922 
-1932 GKNDLGKTYNYTVR
+1932 
-1946 EVAGTDATVTYDTM
+1946 
-1960 VATVSVSISHDGTA
+1960 
-1974 KAIVKNV
+1974 
-1981 VDAPD
+1981 
-1986 KEFNNKVK
+1986 
-1994 PPEEPKF
+1994 
-2001 NPEKYVVSTEK
+2001 
-2012 FDITGDKLLD
+2012 
-2022 DDSELTDKYGD
+2022 
-2033 TNANPY
+2033 
-2039 ADGTANN
+2039 
-2046 EPENLNTKTVKPG
+2046 
-2059 SKLVYQVWL
+2059 
-2068 DTTQFSATNTENI
+2068 
-2081 QTVGITDNYDE
+2081 
-2092 AKLNVNS
+2092 
-2099 IKVYDSV
+2099 
-2106 TGSDVTSKFDIA
+2106 
-2118 NTGGVITATLKA
+2118 
-2130 GFTKSLGDANNTQII
+2130 
-2145 DTTKFAFGRYY
+2145 
-2156 KVDISTTV
+2156 TTV

-2263 GKDDIGKTYNYT
+2263 GKDDIGKIYNYT

-2374 NNNEKVTVRND
+2374 NNNEKVTVLND

-2561 GKTLNGRKLQA
+2561 CKTLNGRKLQA

-2605 YSKADIGQTFNYI
+2605 YSKADIGHTFNYI
-2618 VEEEKGDK
+2618 VEEVKDDK

-2753 AKLDIDESAIKVYD
+2753 AKLDIEASAIKVYD

-3083 NYDEKKLNVNQ
+3083 NYDEKKLNVKQ
-3094 PDIKAYDGK
+3094 SDIKAYDGK

-3223 LGGRDLKAG
+3223 LEGRDLKAG

>member
-72 PNPAASVTSPS
+72 SNPAASVTSPS

-88 TSTVALVSTASEVAS
+88 TSTVALVSPASEVAS

-108 TTSTAT
+108 TTSIAT

-234 VGTAPEVR
+234 AGTATEVR

-259 YTTGAATATPIM
+259 HTTGAATATPTM

-455 KVVDKNASTYDKN
+455 KVVDKNASTYDMN

-490 DYKLVNKDGIPDVG
+490 DYKLVNKDGTPDVG

-635 GKYPTID
+635 GKNPTID

-712 GTVAQNNV
+712 GNVAQNNV

-762 VASGNIFRLENKLTP
+762 VASGNIFRLENKLSP
-777 SYETIYYYVKNEPID
+777 SYETVYYYVKNEPID

-857 TQADGT
+857 TQADGA

-894 DGMSVIATVT
+894 DEMSVTATVT

-910 SSGNYLGE
+910 ASGNYLGE
-918 HEYTVTYTSKKGQ
+918 YEYTVTYTSEKGQ
-931 DDSGNKT
+931 DDKGKETGTN
-938 DPDVSATNPTG
+938 VSATNPKEK

-998 AKNDANGNIKFTGIK
+998 AKNDLNGNIKFTGIK

-1208 TDANDRVFNNYVVPA
+1208 TDANDRVFNNFVVP
-1223 IPIRVDFKKALVG
+1223 PVPVNVNFTKALAG
-1236 RPLKKNEFTFEMK
+1236 RTLVAGEFTFEMK
-1249 DKNGVVVATGT
+1249 DENGVVVATGT

-1266 VTFNQLPEVTNAQV
+1266 VTFNQLPEVKNAQV
-1280 GKVIKYTVSEKV
+1280 GKVIKYKVTEKV

-1306 AEVSVSVVK
+1306 AEVSVTVSK
-1315 NATSH
+1315 NADHTLK
-1320 ALQAVVTY
+1320 ATVTY

-1346 FQPEKFIVNKEKYD
+1346 FQPEKFIVNKEKFD
-1360 ITGTKLMDDDDELA
+1360 ITGNKLMDDDNELTN
-1374 DEYTDTNANPYAD
+1374 EYTETNADPYVD
-1387 GTANN
+1387 KTNNN

-1404 GDKIVYQVWLDTTN
+1404 GDEIVYQVWLDTTN

-1430 SDKYEADKLEI
+1430 TDKYEADKLKI

-1453 GVDVT
+1453 GADVT
-1458 DKFDITVNNGVITA
+1458 SKFVITVNNGEITA
-1472 TSKASFIKDI
+1472 TSKNEFIKDK
-1482 NNDPVIDTTKF
+1482 VIDTTKF
-1493 AFGRYYKF
+1493 EFGRYYKF

-1525 HQYDPTN
+1525 HQYDPTK
-1532 RNITKPEK
+1532 RDITKPEK

-1647 TMTTVV
+1647 TKTTVV

-1680 YVVSKEKFDI
+1680 YVVSTEKFDI

-1702 ADKYGDTK
+1702 TDKYGDTN

-1783 ADVTSK
+1783 
-1789 FDIANTGGVIT
+1789 
-1800 ATLKAG
+1800 
-1806 FTKSLGD
+1806 
-1813 ANNTQIID
+1813 
-1821 TTKFAFGRYYKVDIS
+1821 
-1836 TTVKTDAPA
+1836 
-1845 GKDIE
+1845 
-1850 NTAGQIVHYYNPR
+1850 
-1863 TNTVEKPEK
+1863 
-1872 PTEKRVNS
+1872 
-1880 VPVPLE
+1880 
-1886 LKFTKALDG
+1886 
-1895 RALQA
+1895 
-1900 GEFEFILEKD
+1900 
-1910 GVEVERVKNDAA
+1910 
-1922 GKINFKKLEF
+1922 
-1932 GKNDLGKTYNYTVR
+1932 
-1946 EVAGTDATVTYDTM
+1946 
-1960 VATVSVSISHDGTA
+1960 
-1974 KAIVKNV
+1974 
-1981 VDAPD
+1981 
-1986 KEFNNKVK
+1986 
-1994 PPEEPKF
+1994 
-2001 NPEKYVVSTEK
+2001 
-2012 FDITGDKLLD
+2012 
-2022 DDSELTDKYGD
+2022 
-2033 TNANPY
+2033 
-2039 ADGTANN
+2039 
-2046 EPENLNTKTVKPG
+2046 
-2059 SKLVYQVWL
+2059 
-2068 DTTQFSATNTENI
+2068 
-2081 QTVGITDNYDE
+2081 
-2092 AKLNVNS
+2092 
-2099 IKVYDSV
+2099 
-2106 TGSDVTSKFDIA
+2106 SDVTSKFDIA

-2156 KVDISTTV
+2156 KFDIVTTV

-2240 RAKNDAPDATTG
+2240 RAKNGAPDATTG

-2335 KYVVRDEDF
+2335 KYVVRDEYF

-2527 TVHYYNPRTHTVET
+2527 TVHYYNPRTHKVET

-2605 YSKADIGQTFNYI
+2605 YSKADIGHTFNYI

-2626 PGVTYDDMKVN
+2626 PGITYDDMKVN

-3083 NYDEKKLNVNQ
+3083 NYDEKKLNVKQ
-3094 PDIKAYDGK
+3094 SDIKAYDGK

-3223 LGGRDLKAG
+3223 LEGRDLKAG

-3338 TPPTPVVPPVTPPTP
+3338 T
-3353 PTPVVPPVTPPT
+3353 
-3365 PPTPVV
+3365 
-3371 PPVTPPTPPTPVVPP
+3371 
-3386 VTPPTPPTPVVPPV
+3386 
-3400 TPPTSP
+3400 SP

>member
-88 TSTVALVSTASEVAS
+88 TSTVALVSPASEVAS

-1266 VTFNQLPEVTNAQV
+1266 VTFKQLPEVKNAQV

-1306 AEVSVSVVK
+1306 AEVSVTVSK
-1315 NATSH
+1315 NADHTLK
-1320 ALQAVVTY
+1320 ATVAY

-1335 NNTVTPPTTPD
+1335 NNVVTPPTEPK
-1346 FQPEKFIVNKEKYD
+1346 FQPEKFIVNKEKFD
-1360 ITGTKLMDDDDELA
+1360 ITGNKLMDDDNELA
-1374 DEYTDTNANPYAD
+1374 NEYTDTNANPYAD

-1430 SDKYEADKLEI
+1430 TDKYEADKLEI
-1441 NVADIKA
+1441 NDADIKA

-1453 GVDVT
+1453 GADVT
-1458 DKFDITVNNGVITA
+1458 SKFVITVNNGEITA
-1472 TSKASFIKDI
+1472 TSKDEFIKDK
-1482 NNDPVIDTTKF
+1482 VIDTTKF
-1493 AFGRYYKF
+1493 EFGRYYKF
-1501 DIPATVKMTTP
+1501 DIPATVKTTTP
-1512 NGVDIENTANQIV
+1512 DGVDIENTANQIV
-1525 HQYDPTN
+1525 HQYDPTK
-1532 RNITKPEK
+1532 RDITKPEK

-1577 DGVAIQTVKNSAPD
+1577 DGVAIQTVKNS
-1591 ATTGIAK
+1591 
-1598 IAFKPLEFTKADAG
+1598 
-1612 NTFTYT
+1612 
-1618 VEEVAGTDA
+1618 
-1627 TVSYDN
+1627 
-1633 MVATIK
+1633 
-1639 VEVKHDGT
+1639 
-1647 TMTTVV
+1647 
-1653 NMLQDAPD
+1653 
-1661 KEFNNTVKP
+1661 
-1670 PEEPKFNPEK
+1670 
-1680 YVVSKEKFDI
+1680 
-1690 TGDKLLDDDSEL
+1690 
-1702 ADKYGDTK
+1702 
-1710 ANPYVDGTANN
+1710 
-1721 EPENLNTKT
+1721 
-1730 VKPGSKL
+1730 
-1737 VYQVW
+1737 
-1742 LDTKQFSATNTENIQ
+1742 
-1757 TVGITDNYDEA
+1757 
-1768 KLDVNSI
+1768 
-1775 KVYDSVTG
+1775 
-1783 ADVTSK
+1783 
-1789 FDIANTGGVIT
+1789 
-1800 ATLKAG
+1800 
-1806 FTKSLGD
+1806 
-1813 ANNTQIID
+1813 
-1821 TTKFAFGRYYKVDIS
+1821 
-1836 TTVKTDAPA
+1836 
-1845 GKDIE
+1845 
-1850 NTAGQIVHYYNPR
+1850 
-1863 TNTVEKPEK
+1863 
-1872 PTEKRVNS
+1872 
-1880 VPVPLE
+1880 
-1886 LKFTKALDG
+1886 
-1895 RALQA
+1895 
-1900 GEFEFILEKD
+1900 
-1910 GVEVERVKNDAA
+1910 
-1922 GKINFKKLEF
+1922 
-1932 GKNDLGKTYNYTVR
+1932 
-1946 EVAGTDATVTYDTM
+1946 
-1960 VATVSVSISHDGTA
+1960 
-1974 KAIVKNV
+1974 
-1981 VDAPD
+1981 
-1986 KEFNNKVK
+1986 
-1994 PPEEPKF
+1994 
-2001 NPEKYVVSTEK
+2001 
-2012 FDITGDKLLD
+2012 
-2022 DDSELTDKYGD
+2022 
-2033 TNANPY
+2033 
-2039 ADGTANN
+2039 
-2046 EPENLNTKTVKPG
+2046 
-2059 SKLVYQVWL
+2059 
-2068 DTTQFSATNTENI
+2068 
-2081 QTVGITDNYDE
+2081 
-2092 AKLNVNS
+2092 
-2099 IKVYDSV
+2099 
-2106 TGSDVTSKFDIA
+2106 
-2118 NTGGVITATLKA
+2118 
-2130 GFTKSLGDANNTQII
+2130 
-2145 DTTKFAFGRYY
+2145 
-2156 KVDISTTV
+2156 
-2164 KTDAPA
+2164 
-2170 GKDIENTAG
+2170 
-2179 QIVHYYN
+2179 
-2186 PRTNTVEKPEKPTEK
+2186 
-2201 RVNSVPVPLELNF
+2201 
-2214 TKKLDGRQLKANE
+2214 
-2227 FTFVLKKDGVEVE
+2227 
-2240 RAKNDAPDATTG
+2240 APDATTG

-2773 DKFDISIKNGVIYAT
+2773 DKFKISIKNGVIYAT

-3075 IQTVGITD
+3075 IQTVGIAD

-3120 ITANLKDGFTKSLGD
+3120 ITATLKDGFTKSLGD

-3223 LGGRDLKAG
+3223 LEGRDLKAG

-3386 VTPPTPPTPVVPPV
+3386 VTPPT
-3400 TPPTSP
+3400 SP

>member
-33 HSAQADE
+33 HSVQADE
-40 VGTPTVSAGNPG
+40 VATPTVSAGNPG

-72 PNPAASVTSPS
+72 SNPAASVTSPS
-83 ASATS
+83 ASATF
-88 TSTVALVSTASEVAS
+88 TSTIPLGSPASEVPS

-156 TAVQPTVAQPV
+156 TAVQPTVAQPTV
-167 APTTQ
+167 AQPVASTTQ
-172 PTATTQPVSAPTAT
+172 PTATTQPVSTPTAT
-186 QPVASTQ
+186 QPVTSTQ

-224 TMLTANPMSA
+224 TMLTANPLSA
-234 VGTAPEVR
+234 AGTAPEVR

-259 YTTGAATATPIM
+259 HTTGAATATPTM

-490 DYKLVNKDGIPDVG
+490 DYKLVNKDGTPDVG

-635 GKYPTID
+635 GKNPTID

-777 SYETIYYYVKNEPID
+777 SYETVYYYVKNEPID
-792 IELKLKKVLK
+792 IELNLKKVLK

-807 VQPELKKGAFSF
+807 VQPELKKGDFSF

-918 HEYTVTYTSKKGQ
+918 YEYTVTYTSKNGQ
-931 DDSGNKT
+931 DASGNTT
-938 DPDVSATNPTG
+938 DPKVSATNPTG

-998 AKNDANGNIKFTGIK
+998 AKNDLNGNIKFTGIK

-1266 VTFNQLPEVTNAQV
+1266 VTFKQLPEVKNAQV

-1306 AEVSVSVVK
+1306 AEVSVTVSK
-1315 NATSH
+1315 NADHTLK
-1320 ALQAVVTY
+1320 ATVTY

-1360 ITGTKLMDDDDELA
+1360 ITGNKLMDDDNELTN
-1374 DEYTDTNANPYAD
+1374 EYTETNADPYVD
-1387 GTANN
+1387 KTNNN

-1430 SDKYEADKLEI
+1430 TDKYEADKLEI

-1453 GVDVT
+1453 GTDVT
-1458 DKFDITVNNGVITA
+1458 SKFVITVNNGEITA
-1472 TSKASFIKDI
+1472 TSKNEFIKDA
-1482 NNDPVIDTTKF
+1482 NNNPVIDTTKF
-1493 AFGRYYKF
+1493 EFGRYYKF
-1501 DIPATVKMTTP
+1501 DIPATVKTTTP
-1512 NGVDIENTANQIV
+1512 DGVDIENTANQIV
-1525 HQYDPTN
+1525 HQYDPTK
-1532 RNITKPEK
+1532 RDITKPEK

-1547 NLPVPLEFDFTKKL
+1547 NLPISLPLNFTKRL
-1561 DGRNLVENE
+1561 DGRQLQANE
-1570 FTFVLKK
+1570 FTFELRK
-1577 DGVAIQTVKNSAPD
+1577 DGVKVADAQNDAPN
-1591 ATTGIAK
+1591 ANGVAK
-1598 IAFKPLEFTKADAG
+1598 INFKALQFTHADLG
-1612 NTFTYT
+1612 KTYTYT
-1618 VEEVAGTDA
+1618 VNEVAGSDA
-1627 TVSYDN
+1627 TVTYDT
-1633 MVATIK
+1633 MVATITVTIQK
-1639 VEVKHDGT
+1639 DGT
-1647 TMTTVV
+1647 AKAIVAH
-1653 NMLQDAPD
+1653 LDQDAPD

-1710 ANPYVDGTANN
+1710 VNPYADGTANN

-1768 KLDVNSI
+1768 KLNVNSI

-1821 TTKFAFGRYYKVDIS
+1821 TTKFAFGRYYKFDIV

-1863 TNTVEKPEK
+1863 TNKVEKPEK
-1872 PTEKRVNS
+1872 PT
-1880 VPVPLE
+1880 
-1886 LKFTKALDG
+1886 
-1895 RALQA
+1895 Q
-1900 GEFEFILEKD
+1900 
-1910 GVEVERVKNDAA
+1910 
-1922 GKINFKKLEF
+1922 
-1932 GKNDLGKTYNYTVR
+1932 
-1946 EVAGTDATVTYDTM
+1946 
-1960 VATVSVSISHDGTA
+1960 
-1974 KAIVKNV
+1974 
-1981 VDAPD
+1981 
-1986 KEFNNKVK
+1986 
-1994 PPEEPKF
+1994 
-2001 NPEKYVVSTEK
+2001 
-2012 FDITGDKLLD
+2012 
-2022 DDSELTDKYGD
+2022 
-2033 TNANPY
+2033 
-2039 ADGTANN
+2039 
-2046 EPENLNTKTVKPG
+2046 
-2059 SKLVYQVWL
+2059 
-2068 DTTQFSATNTENI
+2068 
-2081 QTVGITDNYDE
+2081 
-2092 AKLNVNS
+2092 
-2099 IKVYDSV
+2099 
-2106 TGSDVTSKFDIA
+2106 
-2118 NTGGVITATLKA
+2118 
-2130 GFTKSLGDANNTQII
+2130 
-2145 DTTKFAFGRYY
+2145 
-2156 KVDISTTV
+2156 
-2164 KTDAPA
+2164 
-2170 GKDIENTAG
+2170 
-2179 QIVHYYN
+2179 
-2186 PRTNTVEKPEKPTEK
+2186 K

-2240 RAKNDAPDATTG
+2240 RAKNGAPDATTG

-2753 AKLDIDESAIKVYD
+2753 AKLDIEASAIKVYD

-2797 SATDATPVID
+2797 SATDVTPVID

-2967 NHASAGGNATDAND
+2967 NHASTGGNATDAND

-3094 PDIKAYDGK
+3094 SDIKAYDGK

-3223 LGGRDLKAG
+3223 LEGRDLKAG

-3386 VTPPTPPTPVVPPV
+3386 VTPPTPPIPVVPPV

-3406 EVSREQ
+3406 EVSSEQ

>member
-88 TSTVALVSTASEVAS
+88 TSTVALVSPASEVAS

-234 VGTAPEVR
+234 AGTATEVR

-259 YTTGAATATPIM
+259 HTTGAATATPTM

-455 KVVDKNASTYDKN
+455 KVVDKNASTYDMN

-635 GKYPTID
+635 GKNPTID

-707 RMSWA
+707 RMFWA
-712 GTVAQNNV
+712 GNVAQNNV

-762 VASGNIFRLENKLTP
+762 VASGNIFRLENKLSP
-777 SYETIYYYVKNEPID
+777 SYETVYYYVKNEPID

-857 TQADGT
+857 TQADGA

-894 DGMSVIATVT
+894 DEMSVTATVT

-910 SSGNYLGE
+910 ASGNYLGE
-918 HEYTVTYTSKKGQ
+918 YEYTVTYTSEKGQ
-931 DDSGNKT
+931 DDKGKETGTN
-938 DPDVSATNPTG
+938 VSATNPKEK

-998 AKNDANGNIKFTGIK
+998 AKNDLNGNIKFTGIK

-1208 TDANDRVFNNYVVPA
+1208 TDANDRVFNNFVVP
-1223 IPIRVDFKKALVG
+1223 PVPVNVNFTKALAG
-1236 RPLKKNEFTFEMK
+1236 RTLVAGEFTFEMK
-1249 DKNGVVVATGT
+1249 DENGVVVATGT

-1266 VTFNQLPEVTNAQV
+1266 VTFNQLPEVKNAQV
-1280 GKVIKYTVSEKV
+1280 GKVIKYKVTEKV

-1306 AEVSVSVVK
+1306 AEVSVTVSK
-1315 NATSH
+1315 NADHTLK
-1320 ALQAVVTY
+1320 ATVTY

-1346 FQPEKFIVNKEKYD
+1346 FQPEKFIVNKEKFD
-1360 ITGTKLMDDDDELA
+1360 ITGNKLMDDDNELTN
-1374 DEYTDTNANPYAD
+1374 EYTETNADPYVD
-1387 GTANN
+1387 KTNNN

-1404 GDKIVYQVWLDTTN
+1404 GDEIVYQVWLDTTK

-1430 SDKYEADKLEI
+1430 TDKYEADKLKI
-1441 NVADIKA
+1441 NAADIKA

-1453 GVDVT
+1453 GTDVT
-1458 DKFDITVNNGVITA
+1458 SKFVITVNNGEITA
-1472 TSKASFIKDI
+1472 TSKNEFIKDK
-1482 NNDPVIDTTKF
+1482 VIDTTKF
-1493 AFGRYYKF
+1493 EFGRYYKF
-1501 DIPATVKMTTP
+1501 DIPATVKTTTP
-1512 NGVDIENTANQIV
+1512 DGVDIENTANQIV
-1525 HQYDPTN
+1525 HQYDPTK
-1532 RNITKPEK
+1532 RDITKPEK

-1547 NLPVPLEFDFTKKL
+1547 NLPISLPLNFTKRL
-1561 DGRNLVENE
+1561 DGRQLQANE
-1570 FTFVLKK
+1570 FTFELRK
-1577 DGVAIQTVKNSAPD
+1577 DGVKVADAQNDAPN
-1591 ATTGIAK
+1591 ANGVAK
-1598 IAFKPLEFTKADAG
+1598 INFKALQFTHADLG
-1612 NTFTYT
+1612 KTYTYT
-1618 VEEVAGTDA
+1618 VNEVAGSDA
-1627 TVSYDN
+1627 TVTYDT
-1633 MVATIK
+1633 MVATITVTIQK
-1639 VEVKHDGT
+1639 DGT
-1647 TMTTVV
+1647 AKAIVAH
-1653 NMLQDAPD
+1653 LDQDAPD

-1680 YVVSKEKFDI
+1680 YVVS
-1690 TGDKLLDDDSEL
+1690 
-1702 ADKYGDTK
+1702 
-1710 ANPYVDGTANN
+1710 
-1721 EPENLNTKT
+1721 
-1730 VKPGSKL
+1730 
-1737 VYQVW
+1737 
-1742 LDTKQFSATNTENIQ
+1742 
-1757 TVGITDNYDEA
+1757 
-1768 KLDVNSI
+1768 
-1775 KVYDSVTG
+1775 
-1783 ADVTSK
+1783 
-1789 FDIANTGGVIT
+1789 
-1800 ATLKAG
+1800 
-1806 FTKSLGD
+1806 
-1813 ANNTQIID
+1813 
-1821 TTKFAFGRYYKVDIS
+1821 
-1836 TTVKTDAPA
+1836 
-1845 GKDIE
+1845 
-1850 NTAGQIVHYYNPR
+1850 
-1863 TNTVEKPEK
+1863 
-1872 PTEKRVNS
+1872 
-1880 VPVPLE
+1880 
-1886 LKFTKALDG
+1886 
-1895 RALQA
+1895 
-1900 GEFEFILEKD
+1900 
-1910 GVEVERVKNDAA
+1910 
-1922 GKINFKKLEF
+1922 
-1932 GKNDLGKTYNYTVR
+1932 
-1946 EVAGTDATVTYDTM
+1946 
-1960 VATVSVSISHDGTA
+1960 
-1974 KAIVKNV
+1974 
-1981 VDAPD
+1981 
-1986 KEFNNKVK
+1986 
-1994 PPEEPKF
+1994 
-2001 NPEKYVVSTEK
+2001 TEK
-2012 FDITGDKLLD
+2012 FDITGDKLVD

-2092 AKLNVNS
+2092 AKLDVNS

-2156 KVDISTTV
+2156 KFDIVTTV

-2186 PRTNTVEKPEKPTEK
+2186 PRTNTVEKPNKPTEK

-2335 KYVVRDEDF
+2335 KYVVRDKDF

-2354 DSELADKYGD
+2354 DSELADKYSD

-2773 DKFDISIKNGVIYAT
+2773 DKFKISIKNGVIYAT

-2967 NHASAGGNATDAND
+2967 NHASTGGNATDAND

-3094 PDIKAYDGK
+3094 SDIKAYDGK

-3223 LGGRDLKAG
+3223 LEGRDLKAG

>member
-1 MKDFFN
+1 
-7 RRQRFSL
+7 
-14 RKYSFGVAS
+14 
-23 VLLGTALFAA
+23 
-33 HSAQADE
+33 
-40 VGTPTVSAGNPG
+40 
-52 TSVAGESSS
+52 
-61 SLVNTTTTAPQ
+61 
-72 PNPAASVTSPS
+72 
-83 ASATS
+83 
-88 TSTVALVSTASEVAS
+88 
-103 ASTTE
+103 
-108 TTSTAT
+108 
-114 APATTAT
+114 
-121 AAATASS
+121 
-128 TPTAAGTTSVGSAT
+128 
-142 SSSTGATSTSAVTP
+142 
-156 TAVQPTVAQPV
+156 
-167 APTTQ
+167 
-172 PTATTQPVSAPTAT
+172 
-186 QPVASTQ
+186 
-193 PTSAS
+193 
-198 VAQPATTTLTTSTP
+198 
-212 SPTSAANTAALT
+212 
-224 TMLTANPMSA
+224 MLTANPMSA

-1266 VTFNQLPEVTNAQV
+1266 VTFKQLPEVKNAQV

-1306 AEVSVSVVK
+1306 AEVSVTVSK
-1315 NATSH
+1315 NADHTLK
-1320 ALQAVVTY
+1320 ATVAY

-1335 NNTVTPPTTPD
+1335 NNVVTPPTEPK
-1346 FQPEKFIVNKEKYD
+1346 FQPEKFIVNKEKFD
-1360 ITGTKLMDDDDELA
+1360 ITGNKLMDDDNELA
-1374 DEYTDTNANPYAD
+1374 NEYTDTNANPYAD

-1430 SDKYEADKLEI
+1430 TDKYEADKLEI
-1441 NVADIKA
+1441 NDADIKA

-1453 GVDVT
+1453 GADVT
-1458 DKFDITVNNGVITA
+1458 SKFVITVNNGEITA
-1472 TSKASFIKDI
+1472 TSKDEFIKDK
-1482 NNDPVIDTTKF
+1482 VIDTTKF
-1493 AFGRYYKF
+1493 EFGRYYKF
-1501 DIPATVKMTTP
+1501 DIPATVKTTTP
-1512 NGVDIENTANQIV
+1512 DGVDIENTANQIV
-1525 HQYDPTN
+1525 HQYDPTK
-1532 RNITKPEK
+1532 RDITKPEK

-1547 NLPVPLEFDFTKKL
+1547 NLPISLPLNFTKRL
-1561 DGRNLVENE
+1561 DGRQLQANE
-1570 FTFVLKK
+1570 FTFELRK
-1577 DGVAIQTVKNSAPD
+1577 DGVKVADAQNDAPN
-1591 ATTGIAK
+1591 ANGVAK
-1598 IAFKPLEFTKADAG
+1598 INFKALQFTHADLG
-1612 NTFTYT
+1612 KTYTYT
-1618 VEEVAGTDA
+1618 VNEVAGSDA
-1627 TVSYDN
+1627 TVTYDT
-1633 MVATIK
+1633 MVATITVTIQK
-1639 VEVKHDGT
+1639 DGT
-1647 TMTTVV
+1647 AKAIVAH
-1653 NMLQDAPD
+1653 LDQDAPD

-1702 ADKYGDTK
+1702 TDKYGDTN

-1783 ADVTSK
+1783 
-1789 FDIANTGGVIT
+1789 
-1800 ATLKAG
+1800 
-1806 FTKSLGD
+1806 
-1813 ANNTQIID
+1813 
-1821 TTKFAFGRYYKVDIS
+1821 
-1836 TTVKTDAPA
+1836 
-1845 GKDIE
+1845 
-1850 NTAGQIVHYYNPR
+1850 
-1863 TNTVEKPEK
+1863 
-1872 PTEKRVNS
+1872 
-1880 VPVPLE
+1880 
-1886 LKFTKALDG
+1886 
-1895 RALQA
+1895 
-1900 GEFEFILEKD
+1900 
-1910 GVEVERVKNDAA
+1910 
-1922 GKINFKKLEF
+1922 
-1932 GKNDLGKTYNYTVR
+1932 
-1946 EVAGTDATVTYDTM
+1946 
-1960 VATVSVSISHDGTA
+1960 
-1974 KAIVKNV
+1974 
-1981 VDAPD
+1981 
-1986 KEFNNKVK
+1986 
-1994 PPEEPKF
+1994 
-2001 NPEKYVVSTEK
+2001 
-2012 FDITGDKLLD
+2012 
-2022 DDSELTDKYGD
+2022 
-2033 TNANPY
+2033 
-2039 ADGTANN
+2039 
-2046 EPENLNTKTVKPG
+2046 
-2059 SKLVYQVWL
+2059 
-2068 DTTQFSATNTENI
+2068 
-2081 QTVGITDNYDE
+2081 
-2092 AKLNVNS
+2092 
-2099 IKVYDSV
+2099 
-2106 TGSDVTSKFDIA
+2106 SDVTSKFDIA

-2156 KVDISTTV
+2156 KFDIVTTV

-2329 PKFNPE
+2329 PEFKPE
-2335 KYVVRDEDF
+2335 KYVVRDEYF

-2408 YQVWLDTT
+2408 YQVWIDTT

-2421 NKENIQTVGITD
+2421 NKENIQSVGITD

-2451 GETGADVTSKFD
+2451 GETGTDVTSKFD

-2468 GIITANLKSG
+2468 DGIITANLKSG

-2527 TVHYYNPRTHTVET
+2527 TVHYYNPRTHKVEN

-2572 DEFSFVLK
+2572 DEFNFVLK

-2618 VEEEKGDK
+2618 VEEVKGDK

-2773 DKFDISIKNGVIYAT
+2773 DKFKISIKNGVIYAT

-2967 NHASAGGNATDAND
+2967 NHASTGGNATDAND

-3094 PDIKAYDGK
+3094 SDIKAYDGK

-3223 LGGRDLKAG
+3223 LEGRDLKAG

-3386 VTPPTPPTPVVPPV
+3386 VTPPT
-3400 TPPTSP
+3400 SP

>member
-88 TSTVALVSTASEVAS
+88 TSTVALVSPASEVAS

-490 DYKLVNKDGIPDVG
+490 DYKLVNKDGILDVG

-1160 YTVKEVAGTNTDVD
+1160 YTVKEVAGTNSDVD

-1208 TDANDRVFNNYVVPA
+1208 TDANDRVFNNYVVP
-1223 IPIRVDFKKALVG
+1223 PVPVNVNFTKALAG
-1236 RPLKKNEFTFEMK
+1236 RTLVAGEFTFEMK
-1249 DKNGVVVATGT
+1249 DENGVVVATGT

-1266 VTFNQLPEVTNAQV
+1266 VTFNQLPEVKNAQV
-1280 GKVIKYTVSEKV
+1280 GKVIKYKVTEKV

-1306 AEVSVSVVK
+1306 AEVSVTVSK
-1315 NATSH
+1315 NADHTLK
-1320 ALQAVVTY
+1320 ATVTY

-1335 NNTVTPPTTPD
+1335 NNVVTPPTEPK
-1346 FQPEKFIVNKEKYD
+1346 FQPEKFIVNKKKFD
-1360 ITGTKLMDDDDELA
+1360 ITGNKLMDDDNELTN
-1374 DEYTDTNANPYAD
+1374 EYTETNADPYVD
-1387 GTANN
+1387 KTNNN

-1404 GDKIVYQVWLDTTN
+1404 GDEIVYQVWLDTTK

-1430 SDKYEADKLEI
+1430 TDKYEADKLEI

-1453 GVDVT
+1453 GADVT
-1458 DKFDITVNNGVITA
+1458 SKFVITVNNGEITA
-1472 TSKASFIKDI
+1472 TSKDEFIKDKV
-1482 NNDPVIDTTKF
+1482 NNPVIDTTKF
-1493 AFGRYYKF
+1493 EFGRYYKF
-1501 DIPATVKMTTP
+1501 DIPATVKTTTP
-1512 NGVDIENTANQIV
+1512 DGVDIVNTANQIV
-1525 HQYDPTN
+1525 HQYDPTK
-1532 RNITKPEK
+1532 RDITKPEK

-1547 NLPVPLEFDFTKKL
+1547 NLPISLPLNFTKRL
-1561 DGRNLVENE
+1561 DGRQLQANE
-1570 FTFVLKK
+1570 FTFELRK
-1577 DGVAIQTVKNSAPD
+1577 DGVKVAEAQNGAPN
-1591 ATTGIAK
+1591 ANGVAK
-1598 IAFKPLEFTKADAG
+1598 INFKALQFTHADLG
-1612 NTFTYT
+1612 KTYTYT
-1618 VEEVAGTDA
+1618 VNEVAGSDA
-1627 TVSYDN
+1627 TVTYDT
-1633 MVATIK
+1633 MVATITVTIQK
-1639 VEVKHDGT
+1639 DGT
-1647 TMTTVV
+1647 AKAIVAH
-1653 NMLQDAPD
+1653 LDQDASD

-1680 YVVSKEKFDI
+1680 YVVSTEKFDI

-1702 ADKYGDTK
+1702 ADKYGDTNV
-1710 ANPYVDGTANN
+1710 NPYADGTANN

-1768 KLDVNSI
+1768 KLNVNSI

-1821 TTKFAFGRYYKVDIS
+1821 TTKFAFGRYYKFDIV

-1863 TNTVEKPEK
+1863 TNTVEKPDK
-1872 PTEKRVNS
+1872 PTQKRVNS

-1886 LKFTKALDG
+1886 LKFTKAL
-1895 RALQA
+1895 A
-1900 GEFEFILEKD
+1900 
-1910 GVEVERVKNDAA
+1910 
-1922 GKINFKKLEF
+1922 
-1932 GKNDLGKTYNYTVR
+1932 
-1946 EVAGTDATVTYDTM
+1946 
-1960 VATVSVSISHDGTA
+1960 
-1974 KAIVKNV
+1974 
-1981 VDAPD
+1981 
-1986 KEFNNKVK
+1986 
-1994 PPEEPKF
+1994 
-2001 NPEKYVVSTEK
+2001 
-2012 FDITGDKLLD
+2012 
-2022 DDSELTDKYGD
+2022 
-2033 TNANPY
+2033 
-2039 ADGTANN
+2039 
-2046 EPENLNTKTVKPG
+2046 
-2059 SKLVYQVWL
+2059 
-2068 DTTQFSATNTENI
+2068 
-2081 QTVGITDNYDE
+2081 
-2092 AKLNVNS
+2092 
-2099 IKVYDSV
+2099 
-2106 TGSDVTSKFDIA
+2106 
-2118 NTGGVITATLKA
+2118 
-2130 GFTKSLGDANNTQII
+2130 
-2145 DTTKFAFGRYY
+2145 
-2156 KVDISTTV
+2156 
-2164 KTDAPA
+2164 
-2170 GKDIENTAG
+2170 
-2179 QIVHYYN
+2179 
-2186 PRTNTVEKPEKPTEK
+2186 
-2201 RVNSVPVPLELNF
+2201 
-2214 TKKLDGRQLKANE
+2214 GRQLKANE

-2329 PKFNPE
+2329 PEFKPE
-2335 KYVVRDEDF
+2335 KYVVRDEYF

-2408 YQVWLDTT
+2408 YQVWIDTT

-2421 NKENIQTVGITD
+2421 NKENIQSVGITD

-2797 SATDATPVID
+2797 SATDVTPVID

-2967 NHASAGGNATDAND
+2967 NHASTGGNATDAND

-3094 PDIKAYDGK
+3094 SDIKAYDGK

-3223 LGGRDLKAG
+3223 LEGRDLKAG

>member
-1 MKDFFN
+1 
-7 RRQRFSL
+7 
-14 RKYSFGVAS
+14 
-23 VLLGTALFAA
+23 
-33 HSAQADE
+33 
-40 VGTPTVSAGNPG
+40 
-52 TSVAGESSS
+52 
-61 SLVNTTTTAPQ
+61 
-72 PNPAASVTSPS
+72 
-83 ASATS
+83 
-88 TSTVALVSTASEVAS
+88 
-103 ASTTE
+103 
-108 TTSTAT
+108 
-114 APATTAT
+114 
-121 AAATASS
+121 
-128 TPTAAGTTSVGSAT
+128 
-142 SSSTGATSTSAVTP
+142 
-156 TAVQPTVAQPV
+156 VAQPV

-234 VGTAPEVR
+234 AGTATEVR

-259 YTTGAATATPIM
+259 HTTGAATATPTM

-455 KVVDKNASTYDKN
+455 KVVDKNASTYDMN

-490 DYKLVNKDGIPDVG
+490 DYKLVNKDGTPDVG

-635 GKYPTID
+635 GKNPTID

-712 GTVAQNNV
+712 GNVAQNNV

-762 VASGNIFRLENKLTP
+762 VASGNIFRLENKLSP
-777 SYETIYYYVKNEPID
+777 SYETVYYYVKNEPID

-857 TQADGT
+857 TQADGA

-894 DGMSVIATVT
+894 DEMSVTATVT

-910 SSGNYLGE
+910 ASGNYLGE
-918 HEYTVTYTSKKGQ
+918 YEYTVTYTSEKGQ
-931 DDSGNKT
+931 DDKGKETGTN
-938 DPDVSATNPTG
+938 VSATNPKEK

-998 AKNDANGNIKFTGIK
+998 AKNDLNGNIKFTGIK

-1208 TDANDRVFNNYVVPA
+1208 TDANDRVFNNFVVP
-1223 IPIRVDFKKALVG
+1223 PVPVNVNFTKALAG
-1236 RPLKKNEFTFEMK
+1236 RTLVAGEFTFEMK
-1249 DKNGVVVATGT
+1249 DENGVVVATGT

-1266 VTFNQLPEVTNAQV
+1266 VTFNQLPEVKNAQV
-1280 GKVIKYTVSEKV
+1280 GKVIKYKVTEKV

-1306 AEVSVSVVK
+1306 AEVSVTVSK
-1315 NATSH
+1315 NADHTLK
-1320 ALQAVVTY
+1320 ATVTY

-1346 FQPEKFIVNKEKYD
+1346 FQPEKFIVNKEKFD
-1360 ITGTKLMDDDDELA
+1360 ITGNKLMDDDNELTN
-1374 DEYTDTNANPYAD
+1374 EYTETNADPYVD
-1387 GTANN
+1387 KTNNN

-1404 GDKIVYQVWLDTTN
+1404 GDEIVYQVWLDTTK

-1430 SDKYEADKLEI
+1430 TDKYEADKLKI
-1441 NVADIKA
+1441 NAADIKA

-1453 GVDVT
+1453 GTDVT
-1458 DKFDITVNNGVITA
+1458 SKFVITVNNGEITA
-1472 TSKASFIKDI
+1472 TSKDEFIKDK
-1482 NNDPVIDTTKF
+1482 VIDTTKF
-1493 AFGRYYKF
+1493 EFGRYYKF
-1501 DIPATVKMTTP
+1501 DIPATVKTTTP
-1512 NGVDIENTANQIV
+1512 DGVDIENTANQIV
-1525 HQYDPTN
+1525 HQYDPTK
-1532 RNITKPEK
+1532 RDITKPEK

-1547 NLPVPLEFDFTKKL
+1547 NLPISLPLNFTKRL
-1561 DGRNLVENE
+1561 DGRQLQANE
-1570 FTFVLKK
+1570 FTFELRK
-1577 DGVAIQTVKNSAPD
+1577 DGVKVADAQNDAPN
-1591 ATTGIAK
+1591 ANGVAK
-1598 IAFKPLEFTKADAG
+1598 INFKALQFTHADLG
-1612 NTFTYT
+1612 KTYTYT
-1618 VEEVAGTDA
+1618 VNEVAGSDA
-1627 TVSYDN
+1627 TVTYDT
-1633 MVATIK
+1633 MVATITVTIQK
-1639 VEVKHDGT
+1639 DGT
-1647 TMTTVV
+1647 AKAIVAH
-1653 NMLQDAPD
+1653 LDQDAPD

-1710 ANPYVDGTANN
+1710 VNPYADGTANN

-1821 TTKFAFGRYYKVDIS
+1821 TTKFAFGRYYKFDIV

-1863 TNTVEKPEK
+1863 TNTVEKP
-1872 PTEKRVNS
+1872 N
-1880 VPVPLE
+1880 
-1886 LKFTKALDG
+1886 
-1895 RALQA
+1895 
-1900 GEFEFILEKD
+1900 
-1910 GVEVERVKNDAA
+1910 
-1922 GKINFKKLEF
+1922 
-1932 GKNDLGKTYNYTVR
+1932 
-1946 EVAGTDATVTYDTM
+1946 
-1960 VATVSVSISHDGTA
+1960 
-1974 KAIVKNV
+1974 
-1981 VDAPD
+1981 
-1986 KEFNNKVK
+1986 
-1994 PPEEPKF
+1994 
-2001 NPEKYVVSTEK
+2001 
-2012 FDITGDKLLD
+2012 
-2022 DDSELTDKYGD
+2022 
-2033 TNANPY
+2033 
-2039 ADGTANN
+2039 
-2046 EPENLNTKTVKPG
+2046 
-2059 SKLVYQVWL
+2059 
-2068 DTTQFSATNTENI
+2068 
-2081 QTVGITDNYDE
+2081 
-2092 AKLNVNS
+2092 
-2099 IKVYDSV
+2099 
-2106 TGSDVTSKFDIA
+2106 
-2118 NTGGVITATLKA
+2118 
-2130 GFTKSLGDANNTQII
+2130 
-2145 DTTKFAFGRYY
+2145 
-2156 KVDISTTV
+2156 
-2164 KTDAPA
+2164 
-2170 GKDIENTAG
+2170 
-2179 QIVHYYN
+2179 
-2186 PRTNTVEKPEKPTEK
+2186 KPTEK

-2214 TKKLDGRQLKANE
+2214 TKKLDGRQLKSNE

-2335 KYVVRDEDF
+2335 KYVVRDKDF

-2354 DSELADKYGD
+2354 DSELADKYSD

-2773 DKFDISIKNGVIYAT
+2773 DKFKISIKNGVIYAT

-2797 SATDATPVID
+2797 SATDSTPVID

-2857 KKPTQTRENNVP
+2857 KKPTQTRDNNVP

-3223 LGGRDLKAG
+3223 LEGRDLKAG

-3246 ETVSNDADGKIKFSA
+3246 ETVSNDVDGKIKFSA

-3371 PPVTPPTPPTPVVPP
+3371 PPVTPPTPPTPPTPVVPP

>member
-72 PNPAASVTSPS
+72 PNPVASVTSPS

-88 TSTVALVSTASEVAS
+88 TSTVALVSPASEVAS

-635 GKYPTID
+635 GKNPTID

-1208 TDANDRVFNNYVVPA
+1208 TDANDRVFNNFVVPA

-1236 RPLKKNEFTFEMK
+1236 RSLKANEFTFEMK
-1249 DKNGVVVATGT
+1249 DSAGTVVATGT
-1260 NDEHGV
+1260 NDANGV
-1266 VTFNQLPEVTNAQV
+1266 VTFNQLPKVKNAQV
-1280 GKVIKYTVSEKV
+1280 GQTIKYYVSEKV
-1292 PANKEFGVT
+1292 PSNKEFGVT
-1301 YDNMV
+1301 YDSMV
-1306 AEVSVSVVK
+1306 AEVSVTVSK
-1315 NATSH
+1315 NADHTLK
-1320 ALQAVVTY
+1320 ATVTY

-1335 NNTVTPPTTPD
+1335 NNTVIPPTTPD

-1360 ITGTKLMDDDDELA
+1360 ITGNKLMDDDDELA
-1374 DEYTDTNANPYAD
+1374 DEYVDTNANPYVD
-1387 GTANN
+1387 GTTNN

-1404 GDKIVYQVWLDTTN
+1404 GDKIVYQVWLDTTK

-1458 DKFDITVNNGVITA
+1458 AKFDIKVENGTITA
-1472 TSKASFIKDI
+1472 TSKNEFIKDA
-1482 NNDPVIDTTKF
+1482 NNNPVIDTTKF
-1493 AFGRYYKF
+1493 EFGRYYKF
-1501 DIPATVKMTTP
+1501 DIPATVKTTTP
-1512 NGVDIENTANQIV
+1512 DGVDIVNTANQVV
-1525 HQYDPTN
+1525 HQYDPTKK
-1532 RNITKPEK
+1532 TVTTPPKK
-1540 PTQKRVV
+1540 DTQKRVV
-1547 NLPVPLEFDFTKKL
+1547 NLPISLPLNFTKRL
-1561 DGRNLVENE
+1561 DGRQLQANE
-1570 FTFVLKK
+1570 FTFELRK
-1577 DGVAIQTVKNSAPD
+1577 DGVKVADAQNDAPN
-1591 ATTGIAK
+1591 ANGVAK
-1598 IAFKPLEFTKADAG
+1598 INFKALQFTHDDLGK
-1612 NTFTYT
+1612 TYTYT
-1618 VEEVAGTDA
+1618 VNEVAGSDA
-1627 TVSYDN
+1627 TVTYDT
-1633 MVATIK
+1633 MVATITVTIQK
-1639 VEVKHDGT
+1639 DGT
-1647 TMTTVV
+1647 AKAIVAH
-1653 NMLQDAPD
+1653 LDQDAPD

-1680 YVVSKEKFDI
+1680 YVVDKEKFDI
-1690 TGDKLLDDDSEL
+1690 TGDKLVDDDKEL
-1702 ADKYGDTK
+1702 ADKYADTN
-1710 ANPYVDGTANN
+1710 ANPYADDASNN

-1730 VKPGSKL
+1730 VKPGTKL

-1742 LDTKQFSATNTENIQ
+1742 LDTTQFSATNTENIQ
-1757 TVGITDNYDEA
+1757 TLGITDNYDED

-1783 ADVTSK
+1783 TDVTSK

-1821 TTKFAFGRYYKVDIS
+1821 TTKFAFGRYYKVDI
-1836 TTVKTDAPA
+1836 V
-1845 GKDIE
+1845 
-1850 NTAGQIVHYYNPR
+1850 
-1863 TNTVEKPEK
+1863 
-1872 PTEKRVNS
+1872 
-1880 VPVPLE
+1880 
-1886 LKFTKALDG
+1886 
-1895 RALQA
+1895 
-1900 GEFEFILEKD
+1900 
-1910 GVEVERVKNDAA
+1910 
-1922 GKINFKKLEF
+1922 
-1932 GKNDLGKTYNYTVR
+1932 
-1946 EVAGTDATVTYDTM
+1946 
-1960 VATVSVSISHDGTA
+1960 
-1974 KAIVKNV
+1974 
-1981 VDAPD
+1981 
-1986 KEFNNKVK
+1986 
-1994 PPEEPKF
+1994 
-2001 NPEKYVVSTEK
+2001 
-2012 FDITGDKLLD
+2012 
-2022 DDSELTDKYGD
+2022 
-2033 TNANPY
+2033 
-2039 ADGTANN
+2039 
-2046 EPENLNTKTVKPG
+2046 
-2059 SKLVYQVWL
+2059 
-2068 DTTQFSATNTENI
+2068 
-2081 QTVGITDNYDE
+2081 
-2092 AKLNVNS
+2092 
-2099 IKVYDSV
+2099 
-2106 TGSDVTSKFDIA
+2106 
-2118 NTGGVITATLKA
+2118 
-2130 GFTKSLGDANNTQII
+2130 
-2145 DTTKFAFGRYY
+2145 
-2156 KVDISTTV
+2156 TTV

-2329 PKFNPE
+2329 PEFKPE
-2335 KYVVRDEDF
+2335 KYVVRDEYF

-2374 NNNEKVTVRND
+2374 NNNEKVTVPND

-2451 GETGADVTSKFD
+2451 GETGTDVTSKFD

-2468 GIITANLKSG
+2468 DGIITANLKSG

-2527 TVHYYNPRTHTVET
+2527 TVHYYNPRTHKVET

-3150 RYYKFD
+3150 R
-3156 IPAIVKDSKNEKG
+3156 
-3169 EFDVPSGSDIENT
+3169 
-3182 AGQTV
+3182 
-3187 HYYDP
+3187 
-3192 TVKKVVKTPEKP
+3192 
-3204 TEKRVVNI
+3204 
-3212 SASVT
+3212 
-3217 FEFTKK
+3217 
-3223 LGGRDLKAG
+3223 
-3232 EFSFVLKDRKGKVI
+3232 
-3246 ETVSNDADGKIKFSA
+3246 
-3261 LEYKHGEEG
+3261 
-3270 IHFYTV
+3270 
-3276 EEVKGNDTTVTYD
+3276 
-3289 KMVAKV
+3289 
-3295 TVLVA
+3295 
-3300 KGGNVMTVTSKLP
+3300 
-3313 EDTEFNNIVTPPTPP
+3313 
-3328 TPVVPPVTPP
+3328 
-3338 TPPTPVVPPVTPPTP
+3338 
-3353 PTPVVPPVTPPT
+3353 
-3365 PPTPVV
+3365 
-3371 PPVTPPTPPTPVVPP
+3371 
-3386 VTPPTPPTPVVPPV
+3386 
-3400 TPPTSP
+3400 
-3406 EVSREQ
+3406 
-3412 GLPKTGENKSVVAMA
+3412 
-3427 FGGLLAAAG
+3427 
-3436 LGLAGKRKKED
+3436 

>member
-1 MKDFFN
+1 
-7 RRQRFSL
+7 
-14 RKYSFGVAS
+14 
-23 VLLGTALFAA
+23 
-33 HSAQADE
+33 
-40 VGTPTVSAGNPG
+40 
-52 TSVAGESSS
+52 
-61 SLVNTTTTAPQ
+61 
-72 PNPAASVTSPS
+72 
-83 ASATS
+83 
-88 TSTVALVSTASEVAS
+88 
-103 ASTTE
+103 
-108 TTSTAT
+108 
-114 APATTAT
+114 
-121 AAATASS
+121 
-128 TPTAAGTTSVGSAT
+128 
-142 SSSTGATSTSAVTP
+142 
-156 TAVQPTVAQPV
+156 
-167 APTTQ
+167 
-172 PTATTQPVSAPTAT
+172 
-186 QPVASTQ
+186 
-193 PTSAS
+193 
-198 VAQPATTTLTTSTP
+198 
-212 SPTSAANTAALT
+212 
-224 TMLTANPMSA
+224 MLTANPMSA
-234 VGTAPEVR
+234 AGTATEVR

-259 YTTGAATATPIM
+259 HTTGAATATPTM

-455 KVVDKNASTYDKN
+455 KVVDKNASTYDMN

-490 DYKLVNKDGIPDVG
+490 DYKLVNKDGTPDVG

-1208 TDANDRVFNNYVVPA
+1208 TDANDRVFNNFVVPA

-1236 RPLKKNEFTFEMK
+1236 RSLKANEFTFEMK
-1249 DKNGVVVATGT
+1249 DSAGTVVATGT
-1260 NDEHGV
+1260 NDANGV
-1266 VTFNQLPEVTNAQV
+1266 VTFNQLPKVKNAQV
-1280 GKVIKYTVSEKV
+1280 GQTIKYYVSEKV
-1292 PANKEFGVT
+1292 PSNKEFGVT
-1301 YDNMV
+1301 YDSMV
-1306 AEVSVSVVK
+1306 AEVSVTVSK
-1315 NATSH
+1315 NADHTLK
-1320 ALQAVVTY
+1320 ATVTY

-1335 NNTVTPPTTPD
+1335 NNTVIPPTTPD

-1360 ITGTKLMDDDDELA
+1360 ITGNKLMDDDDELA
-1374 DEYTDTNANPYAD
+1374 DEYVDTNANPYVD
-1387 GTANN
+1387 GTTNN

-1404 GDKIVYQVWLDTTN
+1404 GDKIVYQVWLDTTK

-1458 DKFDITVNNGVITA
+1458 AKFDIKVENGTITA
-1472 TSKASFIKDI
+1472 TSKNEFIKDA
-1482 NNDPVIDTTKF
+1482 NNNPVIDTTKF
-1493 AFGRYYKF
+1493 EFGRYYKF
-1501 DIPATVKMTTP
+1501 DIPATVKTTTP
-1512 NGVDIENTANQIV
+1512 DGVDIVNTANQVV
-1525 HQYDPTN
+1525 HQYDPTKK
-1532 RNITKPEK
+1532 TVTTPPKK
-1540 PTQKRVV
+1540 DTQKRVV
-1547 NLPVPLEFDFTKKL
+1547 NLPISLPLNFTKRL
-1561 DGRNLVENE
+1561 DGRQLQANE
-1570 FTFVLKK
+1570 FTFELRK
-1577 DGVAIQTVKNSAPD
+1577 DGVKVADAQNDAPN
-1591 ATTGIAK
+1591 ANGVAK
-1598 IAFKPLEFTKADAG
+1598 INFKALQFTHDDLGK
-1612 NTFTYT
+1612 TYTYT
-1618 VEEVAGTDA
+1618 VNEVAGSDA
-1627 TVSYDN
+1627 TVTYDT
-1633 MVATIK
+1633 MVATITVTIQK
-1639 VEVKHDGT
+1639 DGT
-1647 TMTTVV
+1647 AKAIVAH
-1653 NMLQDAPD
+1653 LDQDAPD

-1680 YVVSKEKFDI
+1680 YVVDKEKFDI
-1690 TGDKLLDDDSEL
+1690 TGDKLVDDDKEL
-1702 ADKYGDTK
+1702 ADKYADTN
-1710 ANPYVDGTANN
+1710 ANPYADDASNN

-1730 VKPGSKL
+1730 VKPGDKL

-1757 TVGITDNYDEA
+1757 TLGITDNYDED

-1783 ADVTSK
+1783 TDVTSK

-1821 TTKFAFGRYYKVDIS
+1821 TTKFAFGRYYKVDI
-1836 TTVKTDAPA
+1836 V
-1845 GKDIE
+1845 
-1850 NTAGQIVHYYNPR
+1850 
-1863 TNTVEKPEK
+1863 
-1872 PTEKRVNS
+1872 
-1880 VPVPLE
+1880 
-1886 LKFTKALDG
+1886 
-1895 RALQA
+1895 
-1900 GEFEFILEKD
+1900 
-1910 GVEVERVKNDAA
+1910 
-1922 GKINFKKLEF
+1922 
-1932 GKNDLGKTYNYTVR
+1932 
-1946 EVAGTDATVTYDTM
+1946 
-1960 VATVSVSISHDGTA
+1960 
-1974 KAIVKNV
+1974 
-1981 VDAPD
+1981 
-1986 KEFNNKVK
+1986 
-1994 PPEEPKF
+1994 
-2001 NPEKYVVSTEK
+2001 
-2012 FDITGDKLLD
+2012 
-2022 DDSELTDKYGD
+2022 
-2033 TNANPY
+2033 
-2039 ADGTANN
+2039 
-2046 EPENLNTKTVKPG
+2046 
-2059 SKLVYQVWL
+2059 
-2068 DTTQFSATNTENI
+2068 
-2081 QTVGITDNYDE
+2081 
-2092 AKLNVNS
+2092 
-2099 IKVYDSV
+2099 
-2106 TGSDVTSKFDIA
+2106 
-2118 NTGGVITATLKA
+2118 
-2130 GFTKSLGDANNTQII
+2130 
-2145 DTTKFAFGRYY
+2145 
-2156 KVDISTTV
+2156 TTV

-2329 PKFNPE
+2329 PEFKPE
-2335 KYVVRDEDF
+2335 KYVVRDEYF

-2374 NNNEKVTVRND
+2374 NNNEKVTVPND

-2451 GETGADVTSKFD
+2451 GETGTDVTSKFD

-2468 GIITANLKSG
+2468 DGIITANLKSG

-2527 TVHYYNPRTHTVET
+2527 TVHYYNPRTHKVET

-3223 LGGRDLKAG
+3223 LEGRDLKAG

-3365 PPTPVV
+3365 
-3371 PPVTPPTPPTPVVPP
+3371 
-3386 VTPPTPPTPVVPPV
+3386 
-3400 TPPTSP
+3400 SP